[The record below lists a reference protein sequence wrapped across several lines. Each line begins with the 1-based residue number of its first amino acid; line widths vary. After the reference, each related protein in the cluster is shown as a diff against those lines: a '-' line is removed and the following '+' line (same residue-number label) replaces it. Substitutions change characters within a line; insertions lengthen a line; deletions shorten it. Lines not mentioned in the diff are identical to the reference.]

1 MNRLKLKPL
10 KLPREANRAS
20 GDMDEDQRSSGVPG
34 SNKASSTSRASIG
47 SVGTSAGSGVGGVG
61 SKSSSSYGSRT
72 EPSVRFRLED
82 EILGSGSELSGSGS
96 GSGSVS
102 ASVSESL
109 SANDNQ
115 HDDDSLEIMEEILV
129 PVDGDDDDDG
139 DDDGGEP
146 GVGSGS
152 VQSVDEEPVRHAR
165 PARQRH
171 RLSSD
176 GSSTEEASSVNRLQP
191 KQKTA
196 ASAVADRKRQLF
208 DIGDEEDLVARGAS
222 GSGASLFD
230 IDRIQLSGEDIAQHF
245 QPTAAIDDSDR
256 SSAAEEVD
264 DSNRSGAKGG
274 REWSFRTL
282 DDNEEAEE
290 EEDSFEQPLNDSES
304 SKEKHK
310 PKVATVA
317 THQTKELSPLNEDD
331 VLINDS
337 KVNLNSLKRRAQSL
351 QRVEGAER
359 KSNPINMAESNNNSQ
374 DNSLNTTNDISDL
387 AKDTESER
395 VGSVELDPESSAVDG
410 ATGVRTAA
418 KLSLEGRSRS
428 VPDERPTAAGVGFA
442 SLGPIRLT
450 EERRVVEDTQAT
462 EDHSSASSDGSGA
475 PGDLRE
481 RILTTSKSFDEVQA
495 QSVPVEVLEDKTD
508 SEKAHQQQQQQQ
520 RIVGESIVKQMER
533 VSGEQKEALED
544 ISEESEHTL
553 GGGNSSNG
561 PTDDQRGGG
570 VDAKG
575 SAGVIEK
582 GKEMR
587 TILEEKLLQKRLSIG
602 STIYEDN
609 KENMPEGDSLKAHD
623 FDSVV
628 SVKMF
633 QTMENEI
640 RKLHE
645 IIATKDV
652 LLETYGRKDSVGIPS
667 KEGGSRAGDSMRE
680 QQPCRSHNSDSISLA
695 TNSTEYRPVGELEAI
710 ASAAEKDLHGKI
722 LERNQWIELLA
733 DKLKESLQERNQLQT
748 EGEKLAGEVM
758 QLKKQLAETVE
769 SMKLKTQWAA
779 VRQDQESTSGQRISE
794 ISIDLVSET
803 EDGGLSD
810 FPDQYDDR
818 ELQQQERA
826 FDRNSQCS
834 GDLAALNPLHIPLK
848 ISKQLEQFRR
858 YLSQDELRLF
868 NMVQTKF
875 DDFLT
880 QEVEKVRGDI
890 TQGETENRLLR
901 EQLAVERAEKEQ
913 EVSRLRQMLGSVKT
927 GSIEIGVLRAELEAR
942 HTQEMA
948 DLRTY
953 FEKKCVE
960 LEKQYSEEVF
970 SQQSRRLSNDD
981 TGSEISG
988 AEEFPEEN
996 GGYQSKHTSP
1006 RRKHKEDIYLSPTH
1020 RKITPT
1026 TIDATDGS
1034 ADEVLVIEIPD
1045 DKHRNLTSDELR
1057 EFYQSKIKEMNLQ
1070 HERVFANLR
1079 EKLSVYE
1086 AKEKGK
1092 QFVSNQTASTSSPI
1106 AKDHQCSPLLTNEP
1120 QPQTPP
1126 PPAESP
1132 SSTDTNVAPL
1142 GGSVPPSVAAAAVVG
1157 EAPLTNSSDTNNMTR
1172 RTIDRTDSPVVA
1184 EAGSESDL
1192 QEIIAGYERR
1202 LQEQVALARQDVLK
1216 ELEVQIQALLT
1227 DSSFEDSHWPPELVL
1242 LREKFT
1248 AKSQLEI
1255 AQLQL
1260 KHEEEMARMKNDFEK
1275 QLQRKLKRHTTFD
1288 SSRGLDKII
1297 SERDNLREL
1306 SSTLR
1311 NVLGGLAKYFSI
1323 CEDDLNSTVLEELH
1337 RCQQQWHANASVLAG
1352 ASDASADESQLAANG
1367 TAVPESELNVTDLS
1381 FLSSC
1386 KLLKYA
1392 PDVSGIISIIED
1404 PSLVEY
1410 VSSARGHREG
1420 EEQSENVSINL
1431 EECLERLKAEALSL
1445 LALSERIKQ
1454 SAPEATARTVDESEK
1469 VSEKNDSCEEED
1481 GLKRRGKT
1489 RPIEKQARSFDES
1502 MVRSGAHGD
1511 RGEQQGG
1518 SSLANGSRSLPV
1530 DLSGVQ
1536 VNGELNLQLHEL
1548 KNRLLKAED
1557 DRKQLEME
1565 LAEAR
1570 SKQNSLVSELS
1581 ETKQHLLE
1589 LNSQRVE
1596 FSEGY
1601 GTNALLPTAQ
1611 RVANNSFVELQE
1623 RAKALLGSTGTG
1635 ADQTIEDNSLLLQLV
1650 EDFAR
1655 EGERYLED
1663 GKRDRMDLQ
1672 SQIEAADKQLKATR
1686 QFLEDQAAEREQER
1700 DEFVKEIDRLKCTL
1714 REKEKD
1720 KVNYERA
1727 NKELESMEQQVK
1739 ELTVQI
1745 SDRDDRMRKMET
1757 DLKDS
1762 IDKGFTLREIISE
1775 LETQIESK
1783 TINEHVLETKVKEL
1797 EKYIDVQ
1804 NQQNESMH
1812 QEMESFKTDLAVRGY
1827 DEKIARLEEEL
1838 RQRQPTAEQSIVLE
1852 ALTVQLRDIEETLE
1866 RKTKNLETLHS
1877 TSGASLGCSSPSEDI
1892 SVNQDSPLHRKRRA
1906 ASTGAGA
1913 EGSAAGADDKPSVT
1927 PLPVDEVQR
1936 IFDKLHR
1943 HSRVED
1949 VAIKRINDLEM
1960 QITNIRSGYAE
1971 LQHERD
1977 VLQEKMSEQSMK
1989 ISSLQTR
1996 LDEQRLRAEELHRQG
2011 TSQLTVK
2018 VHDLQNELHNLKETL
2033 QTRDKQIVNL
2043 KQFLENSQQAI
2054 ARQEKELAM
2063 NQDSVE
2069 RGNGGEQGQR
2079 LETELRAK
2087 EEEIRQLRD
2096 RIKNEMINKA
2106 ALPDLMETMLA
2117 EKNEEIDQLRER
2129 LAQYQQSGEPIAAA
2143 AAVSAQQ
2150 LHAGPAAAMAKDDD
2164 GGRTLSDVVSITD
2177 CDESD
2182 MVMRRMPEHGF
2193 TLEGILPA
2201 HSIPMDSGTSLLPN
2215 HSKQSSVQMLGP
2227 AMSGGHESSSMLNSI
2242 PLRSNFFHDVC
2253 SAVPRVPD
2261 QTRSSAPT
2269 PEYVPRQINFSLAD
2283 DGSPMERVGII
2294 PHRQSAPPTTLMF
2307 FGGPPAPSGGARA
2320 LVQEPA
2326 FIEEIFDEEADAH
2339 DGPQKGA
2346 ARRDDSHSAQ
2356 DEGRAKLEGEVE
2368 SLKLSLDRVVNEKNE
2383 LVNRLKGEL
2392 QEKVEQMADLQVEL
2406 AARNKLYEDL
2416 MQEKKE
2422 LRDEVEKVKLALGQL
2437 DQQARD
2443 VQQKESE
2450 LREAQEQLHR
2460 KEAEVVEVST
2470 RYDKIRAEM
2479 EDVTKESTV
2488 LRAEQ
2493 QRQKLE
2499 VDTLRQQVESL
2510 NKTIGHKDE
2519 LMSKLEK
2526 DLLNY
2531 SKNEEKYL
2539 EQLRSLDAKE
2549 TELKIVQ
2556 GNYKDRLHE
2565 IEILNEDNRFL
2576 TEDINRLKNEI
2587 ARSSSSLNSN
2597 SSYVQALKQNC
2608 AKLEEELQE
2617 TKLLLTEKMLAL
2629 ERVRIDLTGCQHDL
2643 EDVRGVLREKE
2654 MIIQQI
2660 GDDGQSLHEALSN
2673 IQEQMQEK
2681 NVTLNGKLREEQDRN
2696 AKLQSELE
2704 QLKLQLQRNDN
2715 SSSPKP
2721 FSVEEIAEQL
2731 EKELNYSAQL
2741 DSSILKAIESD
2752 DVNSDDE
2759 RQQGSAA
2766 RKAAAR
2772 RPSDLD
2778 DLRQKLQLE
2787 MDKGRKMQELLE
2799 GEKQN
2804 SASIQQQDAEIIE
2817 AMRVRLEASLGNE
2830 STLQRLL
2837 EEERTKNERLSR
2849 MVGGLQRTKSFDNY
2863 LLMKGK
2869 GSPQHQPDGGATSG
2883 GNSPQRLN
2891 RLLNRSGEFEAE
2903 MVARYESELKFL
2915 TAQNARERERTADL
2929 QRVLERER
2937 ERFEREI
2944 TERTEHG
2951 EQVKKELSRVLKE
2964 KEALELELDHEQ
2976 EKLELAHRELES
2988 LEKRI
2993 GALQEAEALRSARRE
3008 RTSGQNSLEY
3018 QELKL
3023 RLEGVEF
3030 ERNQLRDTVQSLRT
3044 EVDRRRTREAQL
3056 TEALSR
3062 EHSMQA
3068 QGQSQHEVVP
3078 EEFLNKLKDLNRMLE
3093 ANAREN
3099 HQQAETLRFMMEERR
3114 ALQLRIQEL
3123 ERYNAHGGHHLHHQR
3138 EDLEERA
3145 NHLFGKYLRSE
3156 SHRKALVHQ
3165 KRYLQIVLTT
3175 YEENEAKALALLNAQ
3190 LPPGQLEVLALAS
3203 GPRSLESSSHPHRA
3217 GRKSFRSIVTVIVAI
3232 ERMKY
3237 LVRKW
3242 HGGRRVCAKAIFSQ
3256 PFSPRRSQSAS
3267 TNVWARSPN
3276 SHFAEYGTSGG
3287 GGGAVRLERAEPI
3300 PPQMFSASVG
3310 VAAGGGAF
3318 MRTLSVPVTGSPTSM
3333 RMNVDVLETL
3343 REHQQQP
3350 QYSRNGHGNR

>member
-10 KLPREANRAS
+10 KLPQEANQTTS
-20 GDMDEDQRSSGVPG
+20 GGQQQSEEGHQGPAAKKAFATGVTSG
-34 SNKASSTSRASIG
+34 SSIG
-47 SVGTSAGSGVGGVG
+47 SAGSASA
-61 SKSSSSYGSRT
+61 SKSTSSYGSRK
-72 EPSVRFRLED
+72 ESSVRFRLED
-82 EILGSGSELSGSGS
+82 ELLGSGSELSGEG
-96 GSGSVS
+96 S
-102 ASVSESL
+102 ASASISESL
-109 SANDNQ
+109 SANDN
-115 HDDDSLEIMEEILV
+115 HDDDSLEIMEEIV
-129 PVDGDDDDDG
+129 VSPVDNDHDDDDDDEQANVAEISSASVPTDG
-139 DDDGGEP
+139 NSDDSSSSRSAE
-146 GVGSGS
+146 VIALNRSKKKGSIG
-152 VQSVDEEPVRHAR
+152 
-165 PARQRH
+165 
-171 RLSSD
+171 
-176 GSSTEEASSVNRLQP
+176 
-191 KQKTA
+191 
-196 ASAVADRKRQLF
+196 SAVADRKRQLF
-208 DIGDEEDLVARGAS
+208 DIGEDEDFLPRSAERPPSGGS
-222 GSGASLFD
+222 GSGLFD
-230 IDRIQLSGEDIAQHF
+230 IDRLQLSGDEIAQHF
-245 QPTAAIDDSDR
+245 QTTVESDR
-256 SSAAEEVD
+256 SEKE
-264 DSNRSGAKGG
+264 DSP
-274 REWSFRTL
+274 FR
-282 DDNEEAEE
+282 DRPKSSENEEY
-290 EEDSFEQPLNDSES
+290 EDSFGQDGGEGES
-304 SKEKHK
+304 SVGERASGKGKS
-310 PKVATVA
+310 PKRPLELVQVHHA
-317 THQTKELSPLNEDD
+317 KELSPLKEDD

-337 KVNLNSLKRRAQSL
+337 KVNLNALK
-351 QRVEGAER
+351 QRNQPIVQRGGIRLEEKARNQKPPNVMAE
-359 KSNPINMAESNNNSQ
+359 ESNNNSQ

-387 AKDTESER
+387 AADTESER
-395 VGSVELDPESSAVDG
+395 VGSVELDASSG
-410 ATGVRTAA
+410 SAA
-418 KLSLEGRSRS
+418 RQGKLSADYRSRS
-428 VPDERPTAAGVGFA
+428 VPDGIGAGKGSGAAGPSGAGFT
-442 SLGPIRLT
+442 SLGPMKMSEAMSDRLSN
-450 EERRVVEDTQAT
+450 EPSG
-462 EDHSSASSDGSGA
+462 SSSSGGSGISE
-475 PGDLRE
+475 DLRE
-481 RILTTSKSFDEVQA
+481 RILTTSKSFEEVKA
-495 QSVPVEVLEDKTD
+495 QGVAAIEVLEDKT
-508 SEKAHQQQQQQQ
+508 E
-520 RIVGESIVKQMER
+520 RPGGEPAKPMER
-533 VSGEQKEALED
+533 VPVDQKEALED
-544 ISEESEHTL
+544 ISEESEHTVGGG
-553 GGGNSSNG
+553 GGGNSSN
-561 PTDDQRGGG
+561 TDDEQQRIMG
-570 VDAKG
+570 VKVTSRQQEGASPVPG
-575 SAGVIEK
+575 NLIER

-587 TILEEKLLQKRLSIG
+587 SILEEKLLQKQHSVVG

-609 KENMPEGDSLKAHD
+609 KENIPEGGSLKAGPE
-623 FDSVV
+623 FDSVI
-628 SVKMF
+628 SLKMF

-652 LLETYGRKDSVGIPS
+652 LLNAYGGR
-667 KEGGSRAGDSMRE
+667 KEGGTAQGKETNSCSSRAESLRE
-680 QQPCRSHNSDSISLA
+680 QPPCRSHNSDSISMA
-695 TNSTEYRPVGELEAI
+695 TNSTEYRPVGELADM
-710 ASAAEKDLHGKI
+710 ASAEKDLYGKI
-722 LERNQWIELLA
+722 MERNQWIELLA
-733 DKLKESLQERNQLQT
+733 DKLKESLQERNQLQS
-748 EGEKLAGEVM
+748 EGEKLAAEVT

-769 SMKLKTQWAA
+769 SMKLKAQSSSWAG
-779 VRQDQESTSGQRISE
+779 VRPPDQESTSGGGGQRISE

-810 FPDQYDDR
+810 FPDLYDDPP
-818 ELQQQERA
+818 LGATERLLEPPG
-826 FDRNSQCS
+826 CS
-834 GDLAALNPLHIPLK
+834 DFSELNPMHIPLK

-858 YLSQDELRLF
+858 YLAPDEVRLF
-868 NMVQTKF
+868 NMVQGKF

-880 QEVEKVRGDI
+880 QELDKVRDG
-890 TQGETENRLLR
+890 GETENRVLR
-901 EQLAVERAEKEQ
+901 EQLQIERAEKEQ
-913 EVSRLRQMLGSVKT
+913 EVNRLRQMLGSVKA
-927 GSIEIGVLRAELEAR
+927 GSIEIVALRTELEAR

-953 FEKKCVE
+953 FEKKVVD

-970 SQQSRRLSNDD
+970 SQQSRRMSNDD
-981 TGSEISG
+981 TASEISG

-1006 RRKHKEDIYLSPTH
+1006 RRKHKEGIYLSPTH

-1026 TIDATDGS
+1026 TIDATDAS
-1034 ADEVLVIEIPD
+1034 ADEVLVVEIIEEQE
-1045 DKHRNLTSDELR
+1045 HRHLSAEEVR
-1057 EFYQSKIKEMNLQ
+1057 EFYQSKIKELNAQ

-1079 EKLSVYE
+1079 GKLKAYE
-1086 AKEKGK
+1086 AKE
-1092 QFVSNQTASTSSPI
+1092 
-1106 AKDHQCSPLLTNEP
+1106 
-1120 QPQTPP
+1120 
-1126 PPAESP
+1126 
-1132 SSTDTNVAPL
+1132 
-1142 GGSVPPSVAAAAVVG
+1142 
-1157 EAPLTNSSDTNNMTR
+1157 
-1172 RTIDRTDSPVVA
+1172 
-1184 EAGSESDL
+1184 
-1192 QEIIAGYERR
+1192 QEKH
-1202 LQEQVALARQDVLK
+1202 VL
-1216 ELEVQIQALLT
+1216 ALLS

-1260 KHEEEMARMKNDFEK
+1260 KHEEEMARMRNDFEK

-1311 NVLGGLAKYFSI
+1311 NVVGGLAKYFSI
-1323 CEDDLNSTVLEELH
+1323 CEEDLNSTVLEELH
-1337 RCQQQWHANASVLAG
+1337 RYQQLQQQAN
-1352 ASDASADESQLAANG
+1352 ESQQTVDLGSEDGQTHEPSAVDCSAN
-1367 TAVPESELNVTDLS
+1367 ESALNVTDVS
-1381 FLSSC
+1381 FLASC
-1386 KLLKYA
+1386 KLLKFA

-1410 VSSARGHREG
+1410 VSTKAQQQRDDGTEP
-1420 EEQSENVSINL
+1420 ENISLNL
-1431 EECLERLKAEALSL
+1431 EECLERLRAEALSL

-1454 SAPEATARTVDESEK
+1454 KSSSGTTTKEDESDR

-1481 GLKRRGKT
+1481 GLKRRGKSL
-1489 RPIEKQARSFDES
+1489 ESARSFDENIGRQQDGPDRLGDAKS
-1502 MVRSGAHGD
+1502 NGAHGC
-1511 RGEQQGG
+1511 
-1518 SSLANGSRSLPV
+1518 RSLPI
-1530 DLSGVQ
+1530 DLTGLQ
-1536 VNGELNLQLHEL
+1536 LNGELNMQLHEL
-1548 KNRLLKAED
+1548 KNRLLKSED
-1557 DRKQLEME
+1557 ERKLLESE

-1570 SKQNSLVSELS
+1570 SKQSSLVSELS

-1611 RVANNSFVELQE
+1611 RVNNSFVELQE
-1623 RAKALLGSTGTG
+1623 RAKVLLGSTTGAG
-1635 ADQTIEDNSLLLQLV
+1635 ADQTIEDSSMLLQLV
-1650 EDFAR
+1650 EDFCR

-1672 SQIEAADKQLKATR
+1672 LQIEAADKQLKATR

-1700 DEFVKEIDRLKCTL
+1700 DEFVKEIERLKGAM

-1720 KVNYERA
+1720 KVNFERA
-1727 NKELESMEQQVK
+1727 SK
-1739 ELTVQI
+1739 ELTTQI
-1745 SDRDDRMRKMET
+1745 ADRDDRLRKMEA

-1804 NQQNESMH
+1804 NLQNESLH
-1812 QEMESFKTDLAVRGY
+1812 QEMESVRTDLAGRGY
-1827 DEKIARLEEEL
+1827 DAKIAKLEEEL
-1838 RQRQPTAEQSIVLE
+1838 RQRQPSAEQSIVLE
-1852 ALTVQLRDIEETLE
+1852 ALTVQLRDIEETLD

-1877 TSGASLGCSSPSEDI
+1877 TSGASVGCSSPSEDV
-1892 SVNQDSPLHRKRRA
+1892 SVNQDSPLHRQRRSA
-1906 ASTGAGA
+1906 GGAGGDGAA
-1913 EGSAAGADDKPSVT
+1913 EEDGGSPNGGGDKPKVT

-1960 QITNIRSGYAE
+1960 QISNIRGGYAE

-1977 VLQEKMSEQSMK
+1977 VLQEKMSEQSLK
-1989 ISSLQTR
+1989 ISSLQTK

-2063 NQDSVE
+2063 NQDGAE
-2069 RGNGGEQGQR
+2069 RSQHEQR
-2079 LETELRAK
+2079 LEAELKAK
-2087 EEEIRQLRD
+2087 EEEIRVLKE

-2117 EKNEEIDQLRER
+2117 DKNEEIDQLKER
-2129 LAQYQQSGEPIAAA
+2129 LAQMTGKGAAANPRHDELVAAA
-2143 AAVSAQQ
+2143 A
-2150 LHAGPAAAMAKDDD
+2150 LAKDDD

-2182 MVMRRMPEHGF
+2182 MVMRRMPEQH

-2215 HSKQSSVQMLGP
+2215 HSKQSSVPL
-2227 AMSGGHESSSMLNSI
+2227 GGHILGGSHDSTMLNSI

-2253 SAVPRVPD
+2253 SVVPRIPD

-2269 PEYVPRQINFSLAD
+2269 PECVPRQIDFSLAD
-2283 DGSPMERVGII
+2283 VEGT
-2294 PHRQSAPPTTLMF
+2294 PHLNAQRLSAPPQMLMF
-2307 FGGPPAPSGGARA
+2307 FGASATASGPRA
-2320 LVQEPA
+2320 LVREPA
-2326 FIEEIFDEEADAH
+2326 FIEEIVEGEELNDAMV
-2339 DGPQKGA
+2339 A
-2346 ARRDDSHSAQ
+2346 AHPAQ
-2356 DEGRAKLEGEVE
+2356 RKAPNEVNSNPEGEVE
-2368 SLKLSLDRVVNEKNE
+2368 SLKLSLDRVVTEKNE
-2383 LVNRLKGEL
+2383 QIEGLKGEL
-2392 QEKVEQMADLQVEL
+2392 QEKIERIEDLQVEL

-2416 MQEKKE
+2416 MQERKE
-2422 LRDEVEKVKLALGQL
+2422 LRDEVEKVKQELGRL
-2437 DQQARD
+2437 DQQAHD
-2443 VQQKESE
+2443 MQQKEAE
-2450 LREAQEQLHR
+2450 LRVALEQVRQKEIELGEVNSRYEKVRTEAEDAT
-2460 KEAEVVEVST
+2460 KEAS
-2470 RYDKIRAEM
+2470 A
-2479 EDVTKESTV
+2479 
-2488 LRAEQ
+2488 LRGEQ

-2549 TELKIVQ
+2549 TELKIMQ

-2587 ARSSSSLNSN
+2587 ARSNNSLSSN
-2597 SSYVQALKQNC
+2597 SSYVQTLKQNC
-2608 AKLEEELQE
+2608 TKLEEELQE
-2617 TKLLLTEKMLAL
+2617 TKVLLTEKMLAL
-2629 ERVRIDLTGCQHDL
+2629 ERVRIDLTGCQQEMEDL
-2643 EDVRGVLREKE
+2643 RSTLKEKE

-2660 GDDGQSLHEALSN
+2660 GADGNSLHEALSN
-2673 IQEQMQEK
+2673 IQEKMQEK
-2681 NVTLNGKLREEQDRN
+2681 NVTLNGKLREEQERN
-2696 AKLQSELE
+2696 AQLQSEVE
-2704 QLKLQLQRNDN
+2704 RLKQQLQRSDN

-2731 EKELNYSAQL
+2731 ERELNYSAQL

-2752 DVNSDDE
+2752 DMNTDDD
-2759 RQQGSAA
+2759 RQGSSSGAA
-2766 RKAAAR
+2766 GRKPGPSR
-2772 RPSDLD
+2772 KPSDLD
-2778 DLRQKLQLE
+2778 ELRQKLQLE
-2787 MDKGRKMQELLE
+2787 MDKGKKMHELLE

-2804 SASIQQQDAEIIE
+2804 SAAIQQQDAEIIE
-2817 AMRVRLEASLGNE
+2817 AMRIRLEAALGNE
-2830 STLQRLL
+2830 TTLQRLL

-2863 LLMKGK
+2863 LLMKGGK
-2869 GSPQHQPDGGATSG
+2869 GSPQDG
-2883 GNSPQRLN
+2883 SPQR
-2891 RLLNRSGEFEAE
+2891 RLNRSNEFETE
-2903 MVARYESELKFL
+2903 MMARYESELKFL

-2929 QRVLERER
+2929 QRVLERDR

-2951 EQVKKELSRVLKE
+2951 EQVKKELNRVLKE
-2964 KEALELELDHEQ
+2964 KETLELELDHEQ
-2976 EKLELAHRELES
+2976 ERLELAHKEIES

-3023 RLEGVEF
+3023 RLESVEF
-3030 ERNQLRDTVQSLRT
+3030 ERNQLRDTVQSLRS
-3044 EVDRRRTREAQL
+3044 EVDRRRVREAHL

-3062 EHSMQA
+3062 ENSLNA
-3068 QGQSQHEVVP
+3068 QNQQQQQIVP

-3093 ANAREN
+3093 SNAREN
-3099 HQQAETLRFMMEERR
+3099 QQQAESLRFMMEERR
-3114 ALQLRIQEL
+3114 ALQQRIQEL
-3123 ERYNAHGGHHLHHQR
+3123 ERYNVHGSGVGHYHQR

-3165 KRYLQIVLTT
+3165 KRYLQIVLAT

-3190 LPPGQLEVLALAS
+3190 LPPGQMEVLALAS
-3203 GPRSLESSSHPHRA
+3203 GPRSLDSSGQPR
-3217 GRKSFRSIVTVIVAI
+3217 RKSFRSIVTVIVSI

-3267 TNVWARSPN
+3267 TNVWARSPG
-3276 SHFAEYGTSGG
+3276 SHFVEYGSGG
-3287 GGGAVRLERAEPI
+3287 GGAGGIVRMERAEPI
-3300 PPQMFSASVG
+3300 PPQVFSVS
-3310 VAAGGGAF
+3310 AGGGAF
-3318 MRTLSVPVTGSPTSM
+3318 ARTLAVPAGSPTSSSL
-3333 RMNVDVLETL
+3333 RMSVDVLETL
-3343 REHQQQP
+3343 REHQHPHQQQHQQQA
-3350 QYSRNGHGNR
+3350 QYNRNIHGNR

>member
-1 MNRLKLKPL
+1 
-10 KLPREANRAS
+10 
-20 GDMDEDQRSSGVPG
+20 
-34 SNKASSTSRASIG
+34 
-47 SVGTSAGSGVGGVG
+47 
-61 SKSSSSYGSRT
+61 
-72 EPSVRFRLED
+72 
-82 EILGSGSELSGSGS
+82 
-96 GSGSVS
+96 
-102 ASVSESL
+102 
-109 SANDNQ
+109 
-115 HDDDSLEIMEEILV
+115 MEEIIV
-129 PVDGDDDDDG
+129 PPVDNDHDDDDDDEQANVAEISSASVPTDG
-139 DDDGGEP
+139 NSDDSSSSRSAE
-146 GVGSGS
+146 VIALNSSKKKGSIGS
-152 VQSVDEEPVRHAR
+152 AI
-165 PARQRH
+165 
-171 RLSSD
+171 
-176 GSSTEEASSVNRLQP
+176 
-191 KQKTA
+191 
-196 ASAVADRKRQLF
+196 ADRKRQLF
-208 DIGDEEDLVARGAS
+208 DIGEDEDFLPRSAERPPSGGS
-222 GSGASLFD
+222 GSGLFD
-230 IDRIQLSGEDIAQHF
+230 IDRLQLSGDEIAQHF
-245 QPTAAIDDSDR
+245 QTTVESDR
-256 SSAAEEVD
+256 SEKE
-264 DSNRSGAKGG
+264 DSPFPDRPKSS
-274 REWSFRTL
+274 E
-282 DDNEEAEE
+282 NEDY
-290 EEDSFEQPLNDSES
+290 EDSFGQDGGEGES
-304 SKEKHK
+304 SVGERASGKGKS
-310 PKVATVA
+310 PKRPLELVQVHHA
-317 THQTKELSPLNEDD
+317 KELSPLKEDD

-337 KVNLNSLKRRAQSL
+337 KVNLNALK
-351 QRVEGAER
+351 QRNQPIVQRGGIRLEEKARSQKPPNVMAE
-359 KSNPINMAESNNNSQ
+359 ESNNNSQ

-387 AKDTESER
+387 AADTESER
-395 VGSVELDPESSAVDG
+395 VGSVELDASSG
-410 ATGVRTAA
+410 SAA
-418 KLSLEGRSRS
+418 RQGKLSADYRSRS
-428 VPDERPTAAGVGFA
+428 VPDGIGAGKGSGAAGPSGADFT
-442 SLGPIRLT
+442 SLGPMKMSEAMSDRLSN
-450 EERRVVEDTQAT
+450 EPSG
-462 EDHSSASSDGSGA
+462 SSSSGGSGISE
-475 PGDLRE
+475 DLRE
-481 RILTTSKSFDEVQA
+481 RILTTSKSFEEVKA
-495 QSVPVEVLEDKTD
+495 QGVAAIEVLEDKT
-508 SEKAHQQQQQQQ
+508 E
-520 RIVGESIVKQMER
+520 RPGGEPAKPMER
-533 VSGEQKEALED
+533 VPVDQKEALED
-544 ISEESEHTL
+544 ISEESEHTVGGGGGG
-553 GGGNSSNG
+553 GGGNSSN
-561 PTDDQRGGG
+561 TDDEQQRIMG
-570 VDAKG
+570 VKVTSRQQEGASPVPG
-575 SAGVIEK
+575 NLIER

-587 TILEEKLLQKRLSIG
+587 SILEEKLLQKQHSVVG

-609 KENMPEGDSLKAHD
+609 KENIPEGGSLKAGPE
-623 FDSVV
+623 FDSVISLKV
-628 SVKMF
+628 F

-652 LLETYGRKDSVGIPS
+652 LLNAYGGR
-667 KEGGSRAGDSMRE
+667 KEGGTAQGKETNSCSSRAESLRE
-680 QQPCRSHNSDSISLA
+680 QPPCRSHNSDSISMA
-695 TNSTEYRPVGELEAI
+695 TNSTEYRPVGELADM
-710 ASAAEKDLHGKI
+710 ASAEKDLYGKI
-722 LERNQWIELLA
+722 MERNQWIELLA
-733 DKLKESLQERNQLQT
+733 DKLKESLQERNQLQS
-748 EGEKLAGEVM
+748 EGEKLAAEVT

-769 SMKLKTQWAA
+769 SMKLKAQSSSWAG
-779 VRQDQESTSGQRISE
+779 VRPPDQESTSGGGGQRISE

-810 FPDQYDDR
+810 FPDLYDDPP
-818 ELQQQERA
+818 LGATERLLEPPG
-826 FDRNSQCS
+826 CS
-834 GDLAALNPLHIPLK
+834 DFSELNPMHIPLK

-858 YLSQDELRLF
+858 YLAPDEVRLF
-868 NMVQTKF
+868 NMVQGKF

-880 QEVEKVRGDI
+880 QELDKVRDG
-890 TQGETENRLLR
+890 GETENRVLR
-901 EQLAVERAEKEQ
+901 EQLQIERAEKEQ
-913 EVSRLRQMLGSVKT
+913 EVNRLRQMLGSVKA
-927 GSIEIGVLRAELEAR
+927 GSIEIVALRTELEAR

-953 FEKKCVE
+953 FEKKVVD

-981 TGSEISG
+981 TASEISG

-1006 RRKHKEDIYLSPTH
+1006 RRKHKEGIYLSPTH

-1026 TIDATDGS
+1026 TIDATDAS
-1034 ADEVLVIEIPD
+1034 ADEVLVVEIIEEQE
-1045 DKHRNLTSDELR
+1045 HRHLSAEEVR
-1057 EFYQSKIKEMNLQ
+1057 EFYQSKIKELNAQ

-1079 EKLSVYE
+1079 GKLKAYE
-1086 AKEKGK
+1086 AKE
-1092 QFVSNQTASTSSPI
+1092 
-1106 AKDHQCSPLLTNEP
+1106 
-1120 QPQTPP
+1120 
-1126 PPAESP
+1126 
-1132 SSTDTNVAPL
+1132 
-1142 GGSVPPSVAAAAVVG
+1142 
-1157 EAPLTNSSDTNNMTR
+1157 
-1172 RTIDRTDSPVVA
+1172 
-1184 EAGSESDL
+1184 
-1192 QEIIAGYERR
+1192 QEKH
-1202 LQEQVALARQDVLK
+1202 VL
-1216 ELEVQIQALLT
+1216 ALLS

-1260 KHEEEMARMKNDFEK
+1260 KHEEEMARMRNDFEK

-1311 NVLGGLAKYFSI
+1311 NVVGGLAKYFSI
-1323 CEDDLNSTVLEELH
+1323 CEEDLNSTVLEELH
-1337 RCQQQWHANASVLAG
+1337 RYQQLQQQAN
-1352 ASDASADESQLAANG
+1352 ESQQTVDLGSEDGQTHEPSAVDCSAN
-1367 TAVPESELNVTDLS
+1367 ESALNVTDVS
-1381 FLSSC
+1381 FLASC
-1386 KLLKYA
+1386 KLLKFA

-1410 VSSARGHREG
+1410 VSAKAQQQRDDGTEP
-1420 EEQSENVSINL
+1420 ENISLNL
-1431 EECLERLKAEALSL
+1431 EECLERLRAEALSL

-1454 SAPEATARTVDESEK
+1454 KSSSGTTTKEDESDR

-1481 GLKRRGKT
+1481 GLKRRGKAL
-1489 RPIEKQARSFDES
+1489 ESARSFDENIGRQQDGPDRPGDAKS
-1502 MVRSGAHGD
+1502 NGAHGC
-1511 RGEQQGG
+1511 
-1518 SSLANGSRSLPV
+1518 RSLPI
-1530 DLSGVQ
+1530 DLAGLQ
-1536 VNGELNLQLHEL
+1536 LNGELNMQLHEL
-1548 KNRLLKAED
+1548 KNRLLKSED
-1557 DRKQLEME
+1557 ERKLLESE
-1565 LAEAR
+1565 LVEAR
-1570 SKQNSLVSELS
+1570 SKQSSLVSELS

-1611 RVANNSFVELQE
+1611 RVNNSFVELQE
-1623 RAKALLGSTGTG
+1623 RAKVLLGSTTGAG
-1635 ADQTIEDNSLLLQLV
+1635 ADQTIEDSSMLLQLV
-1650 EDFAR
+1650 EDFCR

-1672 SQIEAADKQLKATR
+1672 LQIEAADKQLKATR

-1700 DEFVKEIDRLKCTL
+1700 DEFVKEIERLKGAM

-1720 KVNYERA
+1720 KVNFERA
-1727 NKELESMEQQVK
+1727 SKEEGLCVSDCRYAKECRAIAANLESMEQQVK
-1739 ELTVQI
+1739 ELTTQI
-1745 SDRDDRMRKMET
+1745 ADRDDRLRKMEA

-1804 NQQNESMH
+1804 NLQNESLH
-1812 QEMESFKTDLAVRGY
+1812 QEMESVRTDLAGRGY
-1827 DEKIARLEEEL
+1827 DAKIAKLEEEL
-1838 RQRQPTAEQSIVLE
+1838 RQRQPSAEQSIVLE
-1852 ALTVQLRDIEETLE
+1852 ALTVQLRDIEETLD

-1877 TSGASLGCSSPSEDI
+1877 TSGASVGCSSPSEDV
-1892 SVNQDSPLHRKRRA
+1892 SVNQDSPLHRQRRSA
-1906 ASTGAGA
+1906 GGAGGDGAA
-1913 EGSAAGADDKPSVT
+1913 EEDGGSPNSGGDKPKVT

-1960 QITNIRSGYAE
+1960 QISNIRGGYAE

-1977 VLQEKMSEQSMK
+1977 VLQEKMSEQSLK
-1989 ISSLQTR
+1989 ISSLQTK

-2063 NQDSVE
+2063 NQDGAE
-2069 RGNGGEQGQR
+2069 RSQHEQR
-2079 LETELRAK
+2079 LEAELKAK
-2087 EEEIRQLRD
+2087 EEEIRVLKE

-2117 EKNEEIDQLRER
+2117 DKNEEIDQLKER
-2129 LAQYQQSGEPIAAA
+2129 LAQMTGKGAAANPRHDELVAAA
-2143 AAVSAQQ
+2143 A
-2150 LHAGPAAAMAKDDD
+2150 LAKDDD

-2182 MVMRRMPEHGF
+2182 MVMRRMPEQH

-2201 HSIPMDSGTSLLPN
+2201 HSIPM
-2215 HSKQSSVQMLGP
+2215 SSVPL
-2227 AMSGGHESSSMLNSI
+2227 GGHILGGSHDSTMLNSI

-2253 SAVPRVPD
+2253 SVVPRIPD

-2269 PEYVPRQINFSLAD
+2269 PECVPRQIDFSLAD
-2283 DGSPMERVGII
+2283 VEGSPHLKAQRL
-2294 PHRQSAPPTTLMF
+2294 SAPPQMLMF
-2307 FGGPPAPSGGARA
+2307 FGASATASGPRA
-2320 LVQEPA
+2320 LVREPA
-2326 FIEEIFDEEADAH
+2326 FIEEIVEGEELNDAMVEAH
-2339 DGPQKGA
+2339 P
-2346 ARRDDSHSAQ
+2346 AQ
-2356 DEGRAKLEGEVE
+2356 RKAPNEVNPNPEGEVE
-2368 SLKLSLDRVVNEKNE
+2368 SLKLSLDRVVTEKNE
-2383 LVNRLKGEL
+2383 QIEGLKGEL
-2392 QEKVEQMADLQVEL
+2392 QEKMERIEDLQVEL

-2416 MQEKKE
+2416 MQERKE
-2422 LRDEVEKVKLALGQL
+2422 LRDEVEKVKQELGRL
-2437 DQQARD
+2437 DQQAHD
-2443 VQQKESE
+2443 MQQKEAE
-2450 LREAQEQLHR
+2450 LRVALEQVRQKEIELGEVNSRYEKVRTEAEDAT
-2460 KEAEVVEVST
+2460 KEAS
-2470 RYDKIRAEM
+2470 A
-2479 EDVTKESTV
+2479 
-2488 LRAEQ
+2488 LRGEQ

-2549 TELKIVQ
+2549 TELKIMQ

-2587 ARSSSSLNSN
+2587 ARSNNSLSSN
-2597 SSYVQALKQNC
+2597 SSYVQTLKQNC
-2608 AKLEEELQE
+2608 TKLEEELQE
-2617 TKLLLTEKMLAL
+2617 TKVLLTEKMLAL
-2629 ERVRIDLTGCQHDL
+2629 ERVRIDLTGCQQEMEDL
-2643 EDVRGVLREKE
+2643 RSTLKEKE

-2660 GDDGQSLHEALSN
+2660 GADGNSLHEALSN
-2673 IQEQMQEK
+2673 IQEKMQEK
-2681 NVTLNGKLREEQDRN
+2681 NVTLNGKLREEQERN
-2696 AKLQSELE
+2696 AQLQSEVE
-2704 QLKLQLQRNDN
+2704 RLKQQLQRSDN

-2731 EKELNYSAQL
+2731 ERELNYSAQL

-2752 DVNSDDE
+2752 DMNTDDD
-2759 RQQGSAA
+2759 RQGSSGAA
-2766 RKAAAR
+2766 GRKPGPSR
-2772 RPSDLD
+2772 KPSDLD
-2778 DLRQKLQLE
+2778 ELRQKLQLE
-2787 MDKGRKMQELLE
+2787 MDKGKKMHELLE

-2804 SASIQQQDAEIIE
+2804 SAAIQQQDAEIIE
-2817 AMRVRLEASLGNE
+2817 AMRIRLEAALGNE
-2830 STLQRLL
+2830 TTLQRLL

-2863 LLMKGK
+2863 LLMKGGK
-2869 GSPQHQPDGGATSG
+2869 GSPQDG
-2883 GNSPQRLN
+2883 SPQR
-2891 RLLNRSGEFEAE
+2891 RLNRSNEFETE
-2903 MVARYESELKFL
+2903 MMARYESELKFL

-2951 EQVKKELSRVLKE
+2951 EQVKKELNRVLKE
-2964 KEALELELDHEQ
+2964 KETLELELDHEQ
-2976 EKLELAHRELES
+2976 ERLELAHKEIES

-3023 RLEGVEF
+3023 RLESVEF
-3030 ERNQLRDTVQSLRT
+3030 ERNQLRDTVQSLRS
-3044 EVDRRRTREAQL
+3044 EVDRRRVREAHL

-3062 EHSMQA
+3062 ENSLNA
-3068 QGQSQHEVVP
+3068 QNQQQQQIVP

-3093 ANAREN
+3093 SNAREN
-3099 HQQAETLRFMMEERR
+3099 QQQAESLRFMMEERR
-3114 ALQLRIQEL
+3114 ALQQRIQEL
-3123 ERYNAHGGHHLHHQR
+3123 ERYNVHGSGVGHYHQR

-3165 KRYLQIVLTT
+3165 KRYLQIVLAT

-3190 LPPGQLEVLALAS
+3190 LPPGQMEVLALAS
-3203 GPRSLESSSHPHRA
+3203 GPRSLDSSGQPR
-3217 GRKSFRSIVTVIVAI
+3217 RKSFRSIVTVIVSI

-3267 TNVWARSPN
+3267 TNVWARSPG
-3276 SHFAEYGTSGG
+3276 SHFVEYGTG
-3287 GGGAVRLERAEPI
+3287 GGGAGGIVRMERAEPI
-3300 PPQMFSASVG
+3300 PPQVFSVS
-3310 VAAGGGAF
+3310 AGGGAF
-3318 MRTLSVPVTGSPTSM
+3318 ARTLAVPAGSPTSSSL
-3333 RMNVDVLETL
+3333 RMSVDVLETL
-3343 REHQQQP
+3343 REHQHPHQQQHQQQA
-3350 QYSRNGHGNR
+3350 QYNRNIHGNR

>member
-10 KLPREANRAS
+10 KLPREANQTTSQQSEENRPNERQGPTAQKAFTSVTS
-20 GDMDEDQRSSGVPG
+20 GSSAG
-34 SNKASSTSRASIG
+34 SIG
-47 SVGTSAGSGVGGVG
+47 SASA
-61 SKSSSSYGSRT
+61 SKSTSSYGSRK
-72 EPSVRFRLED
+72 ESSVRFRLED
-82 EILGSGSELSGSGS
+82 ELLGSGSELSGSA
-96 GSGSVS
+96 S
-102 ASVSESL
+102 ASISESL
-109 SANDNQ
+109 SANDN

-129 PVDGDDDDDG
+129 PADGDENNGDDDDDDEQENVGGISSASVPTDG
-139 DDDGGEP
+139 DESSSRSVEALNRSKNP
-146 GVGSGS
+146 N
-152 VQSVDEEPVRHAR
+152 VQSA
-165 PARQRH
+165 
-171 RLSSD
+171 
-176 GSSTEEASSVNRLQP
+176 T
-191 KQKTA
+191 
-196 ASAVADRKRQLF
+196 VADRKRLLF
-208 DIGDEEDLVARGAS
+208 DIGEDEDLLPRSAERPAS
-222 GSGASLFD
+222 GGLFD
-230 IDRIQLSGEDIAQHF
+230 IDRLNLSGDEIAQHF
-245 QPTAAIDDSDR
+245 QATADSDR
-256 SSAAEEVD
+256 SEEREENSFGGRPRSSEQEEYD
-264 DSNRSGAKGG
+264 DSFGQASGEIEKSDLVFGG
-274 REWSFRTL
+274 RK
-282 DDNEEAEE
+282 EESIKSV
-290 EEDSFEQPLNDSES
+290 DLV
-304 SKEKHK
+304 
-310 PKVATVA
+310 KV
-317 THQTKELSPLNEDD
+317 HQTKELSPLNEDD

-337 KVNLNSLKRRAQSL
+337 KVNLNALK
-351 QRVEGAER
+351 QRNQIVVQKGGVKSEEKNRNLKLNINIMAE
-359 KSNPINMAESNNNSQ
+359 ESNNNSQ

-387 AKDTESER
+387 APDTESER
-395 VGSVELDPESSAVDG
+395 VGSVELDPPSGSLRK
-410 ATGVRTAA
+410 T
-418 KLSLEGRSRS
+418 KLSAEFRSLS
-428 VPDERPTAAGVGFA
+428 VPDAIGAAKGGSGGPSGVGFI
-442 SLGPIRLT
+442 SLGPMKVSDVGCAQPN
-450 EERRVVEDTQAT
+450 EEQG
-462 EDHSSASSDGSGA
+462 SSSSGGSGISE
-475 PGDLRE
+475 DLRE
-481 RILTTSKSFDEVQA
+481 RILSTSKSFEEVKA
-495 QSVPVEVLEDKTD
+495 QGVAAIEMVEDKLER
-508 SEKAHQQQQQQQ
+508 SG
-520 RIVGESIVKQMER
+520 GESVKPMER
-533 VSGEQKEALED
+533 VSADQKEALED
-544 ISEESEHTL
+544 ISEESEHTI
-553 GGGNSSNG
+553 GGGNSST
-561 PTDDQRGGG
+561 TDDEQQRVAGKRAATRQ
-570 VDAKG
+570 DANQPG
-575 SAGVIEK
+575 NLIER

-587 TILEEKLLQKRLSIG
+587 TILEEKLLQKQPSVG
-602 STIYEDN
+602 GTIYEDN
-609 KENMPEGDSLKAHD
+609 KENIPEGGSLKVTPE
-623 FDSVV
+623 FDSVI
-628 SVKMF
+628 SLKMF

-652 LLETYGRKDSVGIPS
+652 LLNAYGRKEGGVVPG
-667 KEGGSRAGDSMRE
+667 KEASSCGSRAESLRD
-680 QQPCRSHNSDSISLA
+680 QQLCRSHNSDSISLA
-695 TNSTEYRPVGELEAI
+695 TNSTEYRPVGDLTEVAGTSGTEKELYA
-710 ASAAEKDLHGKI
+710 KI
-722 LERNQWIELLA
+722 IERNQWVEVLA
-733 DKLKESLQERNQLQT
+733 DKLKEALQNRNQLQS
-748 EGEKLAGEVM
+748 EGEKLAAEVI

-769 SMKLKTQWAA
+769 SMKLKAQSSWGG
-779 VRQDQESTSGQRISE
+779 VRPPDQESTSGGGQRISE

-810 FPDQYDDR
+810 FPDIYD
-818 ELQQQERA
+818 EPPLGSSERA
-826 FDRNSQCS
+826 LEHTLQPPGC
-834 GDLAALNPLHIPLK
+834 GDLSELNPLHIPLK

-858 YLSQDELRLF
+858 YLSPEEVRLF
-868 NMVQTKF
+868 NMVQGKF

-880 QEVEKVRGDI
+880 QELDMVRDG
-890 TQGETENRLLR
+890 GEAENRVLR
-901 EQLAVERAEKEQ
+901 EQLQIERADKEQ
-913 EVSRLRQMLGSVKT
+913 EINRLRQMLGSVKA
-927 GSIEIGVLRAELEAR
+927 GSIEIAALRTELEAR

-953 FEKKCVE
+953 FEKKVVE

-970 SQQSRRLSNDD
+970 SQQSRRVSNDD
-981 TGSEISG
+981 TASEISG

-1006 RRKHKEDIYLSPTH
+1006 RRKHKEGIYLSPTH

-1026 TIDATDGS
+1026 TIDATDAS
-1034 ADEVLVIEIPD
+1034 ADEVLVVEIIE
-1045 DKHRNLTSDELR
+1045 DKEHRHLTADELR
-1057 EFYQSKIKEMNLQ
+1057 EFYQTKIKELNAQ
-1070 HERVFANLR
+1070 HERVFTNLR
-1079 EKLSVYE
+1079 EKLKVYE
-1086 AKEKGK
+1086 VKEQEKHML
-1092 QFVSNQTASTSSPI
+1092 SNQTASIASSVVKDHCSPI
-1106 AKDHQCSPLLTNEP
+1106 MLTNEP
-1120 QPQTPP
+1120 PP
-1126 PPAESP
+1126 PPLPSAERLPSP
-1132 SSTDTNVAPL
+1132 TDTADVANTHAGDAL
-1142 GGSVPPSVAAAAVVG
+1142 
-1157 EAPLTNSSDTNNMTR
+1157 LTNLSSSDTNNIKQEQRQLVQQQGSIRLQTP
-1172 RTIDRTDSPVVA
+1172 TF
-1184 EAGSESDL
+1184 AGELGSDTDL
-1192 QEIIAGYERR
+1192 QDIIAGYERR

-1297 SERDNLREL
+1297 SERDSLREL

-1311 NVLGGLAKYFSI
+1311 NVVGGLAKYFSV
-1323 CEDDLNSTVLEELH
+1323 CEEDLNSTVLEELQ
-1337 RCQQQWHANASVLAG
+1337 RVQQLQQHSNESLLPADV
-1352 ASDASADESQLAANG
+1352 SADEGQLVVGAADC
-1367 TAVPESELNVTDLS
+1367 TATESVLNVTDVS
-1381 FLSSC
+1381 FLASC
-1386 KLLKYA
+1386 KLLKFA

-1410 VSSARGHREG
+1410 VSAKGQPRDGDTEP
-1420 EEQSENVSINL
+1420 ENISLNL
-1431 EECLERLKAEALSL
+1431 EECMERLKAEAHSL

-1454 SAPEATARTVDESEK
+1454 KATAPKDNESDK
-1469 VSEKNDSCEEED
+1469 ASEKNDSCEEED
-1481 GLKRRGKT
+1481 GLKRRGKST
-1489 RPIEKQARSFDES
+1489 DKGLESARSFDENI
-1502 MVRSGAHGD
+1502 VREVVPERDGK
-1511 RGEQQGG
+1511 
-1518 SSLANGSRSLPV
+1518 ANGANSCRSLPI
-1530 DLSGVQ
+1530 DLAGLQ
-1536 VNGELNLQLHEL
+1536 LNGELNMQLHEL
-1548 KNRLLKAED
+1548 KNRLLKSED
-1557 DRKQLEME
+1557 ERKLLETE

-1611 RVANNSFVELQE
+1611 RVNNSFVELQE
-1623 RAKALLGSTGTG
+1623 RAKVLLGSAGTG
-1635 ADQTIEDNSLLLQLV
+1635 PDQTVEDNSMLLQLV
-1650 EDFAR
+1650 EDFCR

-1663 GKRDRMDLQ
+1663 EKRDRMDLQ

-1700 DEFVKEIDRLKCTL
+1700 DEFVKEIERLKCTM
-1714 REKEKD
+1714 REKDKD
-1720 KVNYERA
+1720 KVNFERA
-1727 NKELESMEQQVK
+1727 SKEEGCVSDCRYAKENRAIAANLETMEQQVK
-1739 ELTVQI
+1739 ELTTQI
-1745 SDRDDRMRKMET
+1745 TDRDDRLRKMEA

-1783 TINEHVLETKVKEL
+1783 TINELVLETKAKEL

-1804 NQQNESMH
+1804 NQQNESLH
-1812 QEMESFKTDLAVRGY
+1812 QEMESVKTDLVGRGY
-1827 DEKIARLEEEL
+1827 DEKIAKLEEEL
-1838 RQRQPTAEQSIVLE
+1838 RQRQPSAEQSIVLE

-1877 TSGASLGCSSPSEDI
+1877 TSGASLGCSSPSEDV
-1892 SVNQDSPLHRKRRA
+1892 SVNQDSPLHRQRKG
-1906 ASTGAGA
+1906 ASGGGA
-1913 EGSAAGADDKPSVT
+1913 EDGSPGDDKPKVT

-1989 ISSLQTR
+1989 ISSLQTK

-2033 QTRDKQIVNL
+2033 QTRDKQIANL

-2063 NQDSVE
+2063 NQDGVE
-2069 RGNGGEQGQR
+2069 RSQQEQR
-2079 LETELRAK
+2079 LESELKAK
-2087 EEEIRQLRD
+2087 EEEIRVLKD

-2106 ALPDLMETMLA
+2106 ALPDLMETILA
-2117 EKNEEIDQLRER
+2117 DKNEEIDQLKEK
-2129 LAQYQQSGEPIAAA
+2129 LQQYQQIATDKVDGNQHNDLG
-2143 AAVSAQQ
+2143 AVAR
-2150 LHAGPAAAMAKDDD
+2150 DDD

-2177 CDESD
+2177 GDESD
-2182 MVMRRMPEHGF
+2182 MVMRRMPEQN
-2193 TLEGILPA
+2193 TLGGILPV
-2201 HSIPMDSGTSLLPN
+2201 HSIPMDSGLSLLPN
-2215 HSKQSSVQMLGP
+2215 HSKQSSAPMTGHML
-2227 AMSGGHESSSMLNSI
+2227 SGGHDSTMLNSI

-2261 QTRSSAPT
+2261 QTCSSAPT
-2269 PEYVPRQINFSLAD
+2269 PECVPRQIDFSLVDTPHLGA
-2283 DGSPMERVGII
+2283 
-2294 PHRQSAPPTTLMF
+2294 HRQTAPSSAPQMLMF
-2307 FGGPPAPSGGARA
+2307 FGANTAGISPRC
-2320 LVQEPA
+2320 LVREPA
-2326 FIEEIFDEEADAH
+2326 VIEEIIEDEEYNNDIVQDHAQ
-2339 DGPQKGA
+2339 P
-2346 ARRDDSHSAQ
+2346 SASNEAQ
-2356 DEGRAKLEGEVE
+2356 ATNLEGEME
-2368 SLKLSLDRVVNEKNE
+2368 SLKLSLDKVVSEKNE
-2383 LVNRLKGEL
+2383 QIETLKVEL
-2392 QEKVEQMADLQVEL
+2392 QQKVEQMEDLQVEL

-2422 LRDEVEKVKLALGQL
+2422 LRDEVEKVKQELCRL
-2437 DQQARD
+2437 DQQAHDLQRKD
-2443 VQQKESE
+2443 AE
-2450 LREAQEQLHR
+2450 LRAALEEVRQ
-2460 KEAEVVEVST
+2460 KEAELGEVNSKYEKV
-2470 RYDKIRAEM
+2470 RIEM
-2479 EDVTKESTV
+2479 EDVTKEASV

-2549 TELKIVQ
+2549 TELKIMQ

-2587 ARSSSSLNSN
+2587 ARSNNSLSSN

-2608 AKLEEELQE
+2608 TKLEEELQE

-2629 ERVRIDLTGCQHDL
+2629 ERVRIDLSGCQHETEDL
-2643 EDVRGVLREKE
+2643 RSALKEKE

-2660 GDDGQSLHEALSN
+2660 GDDGNSLHEALSN
-2673 IQEQMQEK
+2673 IQEKMQEK
-2681 NVTLNGKLREEQDRN
+2681 NVTLNSKLREEQERN
-2696 AKLQSELE
+2696 AQLQTEME
-2704 QLKLQLQRNDN
+2704 RLKQQLQRSDN

-2752 DVNSDDE
+2752 DMNTDEE
-2759 RQQGSAA
+2759 RQGTCGTVG
-2766 RKAAAR
+2766 RKAVSR
-2772 RPSDLD
+2772 KPSDLD

-2787 MDKGRKMQELLE
+2787 VDKGKKMQELLE

-2804 SASIQQQDAEIIE
+2804 SADIQQQDAEIIE
-2817 AMRVRLEASLGNE
+2817 AMRIRLEAALGNE

-2869 GSPQHQPDGGATSG
+2869 GSPQDG
-2883 GNSPQRLN
+2883 SPQR
-2891 RLLNRSGEFEAE
+2891 RLNRSNEFETD

-2951 EQVKKELSRVLKE
+2951 EQVKKELNRVLKE
-2964 KEALELELDHEQ
+2964 KESLELELDHEQ
-2976 EKLELAHRELES
+2976 EKLELAHKEIES

-3023 RLEGVEF
+3023 RLESVEF
-3030 ERNQLRDTVQSLRT
+3030 ERTQLRDTVQSLRS
-3044 EVDRRRTREAQL
+3044 EVDRRRVREEHL
-3056 TEALSR
+3056 TQALSR
-3062 EHSMQA
+3062 ENSLNA
-3068 QGQSQHEVVP
+3068 QHQSQQQIVP

-3099 HQQAETLRFMMEERR
+3099 QQQAETVRFMMEERR
-3114 ALQLRIQEL
+3114 ALQHRIQEL
-3123 ERYNAHGGHHLHHQR
+3123 ERYNVHSSGGAHHQR

-3203 GPRSLESSSHPHRA
+3203 GPRSLETSSHPR
-3217 GRKSFRSIVTVIVAI
+3217 RKSFRSIVTVIVAI

-3267 TNVWARSPN
+3267 TNVWARSPG
-3276 SHFAEYGTSGG
+3276 SHFVEYATSGG
-3287 GGGAVRLERAEPI
+3287 GTGGIVRMERAEPI
-3300 PPQMFSASVG
+3300 PPQVFG
-3310 VAAGGGAF
+3310 VSTGGGAF
-3318 MRTLSVPVTGSPTSM
+3318 ARTLAVPIASPTSSL
-3333 RMNVDVLETL
+3333 RMSVDVLETL
-3343 REHQQQP
+3343 REHQHPQPHPQP
-3350 QYSRNGHGNR
+3350 QYNRNTHGNR

>member
-10 KLPREANRAS
+10 TLAREGNQAQPSTAANS
-20 GDMDEDQRSSGVPG
+20 SNSSQQSEEDRGARP
-34 SNKASSTSRASIG
+34 KASRKSGPGVVIGGGGSIG
-47 SVGTSAGSGVGGVG
+47 STASA
-61 SKSSSSYGSRT
+61 SKSSSYSYAGSSRK
-72 EPSVRFRLED
+72 ESSVRFRLED
-82 EILGSGSELSGSGS
+82 ELLGSSGGSELSGSG
-96 GSGSVS
+96 S

-109 SANDNQ
+109 SANDN
-115 HDDDSLEIMEEILV
+115 HHEDDSLEIMEEILV
-129 PVDGDDDDDG
+129 PTDGDEEDDHDGANVVGNEISSASSAGHQYGHSDDN
-139 DDDGGEP
+139 
-146 GVGSGS
+146 S
-152 VQSVDEEPVRHAR
+152 
-165 PARQRH
+165 
-171 RLSSD
+171 
-176 GSSTEEASSVNRLQP
+176 ASSVSLNRSKNQSV
-191 KQKTA
+191 T
-196 ASAVADRKRQLF
+196 DRKRQLF
-208 DIGDEEDLVARGAS
+208 DIAGEEDDMLPRAGERAGERRS
-222 GSGASLFD
+222 SSDLFD
-230 IDRIQLSGEDIAQHF
+230 IDRLQLSGDEIAQHF
-245 QPTAAIDDSDR
+245 QPTTESDR
-256 SSAAEEVD
+256 SVGDEEVKSASGGRIKTSEDDEYD
-264 DSNRSGAKGG
+264 DSFGQGEAVGG
-274 REWSFRTL
+274 REV
-282 DDNEEAEE
+282 
-290 EEDSFEQPLNDSES
+290 ES
-304 SKEKHK
+304 SGSRREK
-310 PKVATVA
+310 PLEGVKV
-317 THQTKELSPLNEDD
+317 HQTKELSPLNEDD

-337 KVNLNSLKRRAQSL
+337 KINLSVLK
-351 QRVEGAER
+351 QRNQFATQKPHAPTRSG
-359 KSNPINMAESNNNSQ
+359 KGNPINMAEESNNNSQ

-387 AKDTESER
+387 APDTESER
-395 VGSVELDPESSAVDG
+395 VGSAELDPPTKPRLPAEVM
-410 ATGVRTAA
+410 
-418 KLSLEGRSRS
+418 RSRS
-428 VPDERPTAAGVGFA
+428 VPEGMGLRKVDLAG
-442 SLGPIRLT
+442 
-450 EERRVVEDTQAT
+450 RR
-462 EDHSSASSDGSGA
+462 SASEEAASSSSSGGSGVSE
-475 PGDLRE
+475 DLRE
-481 RILTTSKSFDEVQA
+481 RIRTTSKSFEEVKA
-495 QSVPVEVLEDKTD
+495 QGAVEVLDDKID
-508 SEKAHQQQQQQQ
+508 
-520 RIVGESIVKQMER
+520 GERHETAAKPMER
-533 VSGEQKEALED
+533 VSADQKEALED
-544 ISEESEHTL
+544 ISEESERTL
-553 GGGNSSNG
+553 GGGGGNSSN
-561 PTDDQRGGG
+561 TDDEQRVRLQTNRPEAPLTSGL
-570 VDAKG
+570 
-575 SAGVIEK
+575 IER

-587 TILEEKLLQKRLSIG
+587 TILEEKLLLQKQLSID

-609 KENMPEGDSLKAHD
+609 KENIPGGGSLKGAPSE
-623 FDSVV
+623 FDSVI
-628 SVKMF
+628 SLKMF

-652 LLETYGRKDSVGIPS
+652 LLNAYGRKDTATS
-667 KEGGSRAGDSMRE
+667 GGSRAESLRE
-680 QQPCRSHNSDSISLA
+680 QQQHNSDSISLA
-695 TNSTEYRPVGELEAI
+695 TNSTEYRPVGEMGDLGGA
-710 ASAAEKDLHGKI
+710 ASSAEKDLYGKI

-748 EGEKLAGEVM
+748 EGEKLAGEVI
-758 QLKKQLAETVE
+758 QLKKQLSETVE
-769 SMKLKTQWAA
+769 NMKLKAHGSWAGLKPPP
-779 VRQDQESTSGQRISE
+779 DQESTSGGGGQRISE

-803 EDGGLSD
+803 ELSD
-810 FPDQYDDR
+810 FPDIYDDPPFGGGTER
-818 ELQQQERA
+818 PLDHNLQPH
-826 FDRNSQCS
+826 
-834 GDLAALNPLHIPLK
+834 DLSELNPLHIPLK

-858 YLSQDELRLF
+858 YLAPEEVRLF

-880 QEVEKVRGDI
+880 QELEKVRDS
-890 TQGETENRLLR
+890 GESEVRALR
-901 EQLAVERAEKEQ
+901 DQLQVERAEKEQ
-913 EVSRLRQMLGSVKT
+913 EIGRLRQMLSGVKA
-927 GSIEIGVLRAELEAR
+927 GSIEIGALRTELEAR
-942 HTQEMA
+942 HTREMA

-953 FEKKCVE
+953 FEKKVVE

-981 TGSEISG
+981 TASEISG

-1006 RRKHKEDIYLSPTH
+1006 RRKHKEGIYLSPTH

-1026 TIDATDGS
+1026 TIDATDAS
-1034 ADEVLVIEIPD
+1034 ADEVLVVEIVEE
-1045 DKHRNLTSDELR
+1045 KEHRHLTADELR
-1057 EFYQSKIKEMNLQ
+1057 EFYQSKIKELNAQ

-1079 EKLSVYE
+1079 EKLKLYE
-1086 AKEKGK
+1086 ANEQEKH
-1092 QFVSNQTASTSSPI
+1092 VLSNQTASDATV
-1106 AKDHQCSPLLTNEP
+1106 AKDHCSPMLTNEP
-1120 QPQTPP
+1120 PPTQAVRTPP
-1126 PPAESP
+1126 SP
-1132 SSTDTNVAPL
+1132 TDTAD
-1142 GGSVPPSVAAAAVVG
+1142 AAGVNTH
-1157 EAPLTNSSDTNNMTR
+1157 APLTNLATSSDTNNTTSKQEPLR
-1172 RTIDRTDSPVVA
+1172 KQQQQQQEQSELSTDT
-1184 EAGSESDL
+1184 DL

-1216 ELEVQIQALLT
+1216 ELEVQIQTLLT
-1227 DSSFEDSHWPPELVL
+1227 DSSFEDSDWPPELVL

-1311 NVLGGLAKYFSI
+1311 NVVGGLAKYFSI
-1323 CEDDLNSTVLEELH
+1323 CGEDLNSTVLEELH
-1337 RCQQQWHANASVLAG
+1337 RYQQQLGNASLVAANVSVDESVLGEPVGTAG
-1352 ASDASADESQLAANG
+1352 ADCTAAS
-1367 TAVPESELNVTDLS
+1367 ESELNGTDVS
-1381 FLSSC
+1381 FLASC

-1392 PDVSGIISIIED
+1392 PDVSGLISIIED

-1410 VSSARGHREG
+1410 VSAKTQPRDG
-1420 EEQSENVSINL
+1420 EPEPENISLNL
-1431 EECLERLKAEALSL
+1431 EECMERLKAEALSL
-1445 LALSERIKQ
+1445 LALSERIKLKSP
-1454 SAPEATARTVDESEK
+1454 SATVCSADAKDVSDNVSDK

-1481 GLKRRGKT
+1481 GLKRRGKSLET
-1489 RPIEKQARSFDES
+1489 ARSFDENIARES
-1502 MVRSGAHGD
+1502 APERVTAK
-1511 RGEQQGG
+1511 QLVAVQTC
-1518 SSLANGSRSLPV
+1518 RSLPLDLAGLQLNG
-1530 DLSGVQ
+1530 DLSM
-1536 VNGELNLQLHEL
+1536 QLHEL
-1548 KNRLLKAED
+1548 KNCLLKSRDEC
-1557 DRKQLEME
+1557 KHLENE

-1570 SKQNSLVSELS
+1570 SKQSSLVSELS

-1601 GTNALLPTAQ
+1601 GTNALLPTTQ
-1611 RVANNSFVELQE
+1611 RVNNSFVELQE
-1623 RAKALLGSTGTG
+1623 RAKALLGSTGV
-1635 ADQTIEDNSLLLQLV
+1635 DQTIEDNSILLQLV
-1650 EDFAR
+1650 EDFCR

-1663 GKRDRMDLQ
+1663 RKRDRTDLQ

-1700 DEFVKEIDRLKCTL
+1700 DEFVKEIERLRGAL

-1720 KVNYERA
+1720 KVNFERIS
-1727 NKELESMEQQVK
+1727 KELESMEQQVK
-1739 ELTVQI
+1739 ELTAQI
-1745 SDRDDRMRKMET
+1745 ADRDDRLRKMEA

-1762 IDKGFTLREIISE
+1762 IEKGFTLREIISE

-1783 TINEHVLETKVKEL
+1783 TINEHVLETKAKEL

-1804 NQQNESMH
+1804 NQQNESLH
-1812 QEMESFKTDLAVRGY
+1812 QEVESIKTDLVGRGY

-1838 RQRQPTAEQSIVLE
+1838 RRRQPTAEQNIVLE

-1877 TSGASLGCSSPSEDI
+1877 TSGASVGCSSPSEDV
-1892 SVNQDSPLHRKRRA
+1892 SVNQDSPMHRSRKG
-1906 ASTGAGA
+1906 ASGG
-1913 EGSAAGADDKPSVT
+1913 GADDGSIVGDDGKPTVT

-1960 QITNIRSGYAE
+1960 QISNIRSGYAE
-1971 LQHERD
+1971 IQHERD
-1977 VLQEKMSEQSMK
+1977 VLQEKMSEQSVK
-1989 ISSLQTR
+1989 ISSLQTK

-2043 KQFLENSQQAI
+2043 KQFLENSQEAI

-2063 NQDSVE
+2063 NQD
-2069 RGNGGEQGQR
+2069 GGERSQHDQR
-2079 LETELRAK
+2079 LEGELRAK
-2087 EEEIRQLRD
+2087 EEEIRQLKERM
-2096 RIKNEMINKA
+2096 KNEMINKA

-2117 EKNEEIDQLRER
+2117 DKNDEIDQLKER
-2129 LAQYQQSGEPIAAA
+2129 LAQMVAGQDGVGTKHRNEVAAA
-2143 AAVSAQQ
+2143 ASAN
-2150 LHAGPAAAMAKDDD
+2150 LAKDDD

-2182 MVMRRMPEHGF
+2182 MVMRRMPEQSP
-2193 TLEGILPA
+2193 LEGLLPA

-2215 HSKQSSVQMLGP
+2215 HSKQSSIPLGGHML
-2227 AMSGGHESSSMLNSI
+2227 SGGHDSTMLNSI

-2253 SAVPRVPD
+2253 SAVPRIPD
-2261 QTRSSAPT
+2261 QPRSSAPT
-2269 PEYVPRQINFSLAD
+2269 PEYVPRQIDFSLAD
-2283 DGSPMERVGII
+2283 DASPH
-2294 PHRQSAPPTTLMF
+2294 HRLSAPAAPTPGAAGGTPMLMF
-2307 FGGPPAPSGGARA
+2307 FGANSTGAARP
-2320 LVQEPA
+2320 LVREPA
-2326 FIEEIFDEEADAH
+2326 VIEEIVDGAD
-2339 DGPQKGA
+2339 GA
-2346 ARRDDSHSAQ
+2346 
-2356 DEGRAKLEGEVE
+2356 E
-2368 SLKLSLDRVVNEKNE
+2368 SLKLSLERVVNEKNE
-2383 LVNRLKGEL
+2383 LIAALKTEL
-2392 QEKVEQMADLQVEL
+2392 QEKVEQIADLQVEL

-2422 LRDEVEKVKLALGQL
+2422 LRDEVEQVKLELSRL
-2437 DQQARD
+2437 DQQAHD
-2443 VQQKESE
+2443 VQQKETELRAALEQVGQKEHELSE
-2450 LREAQEQLHR
+2450 LNAKYESVRL
-2460 KEAEVVEVST
+2460 
-2470 RYDKIRAEM
+2470 EM
-2479 EDVTKESTV
+2479 EDAAKEATG

-2549 TELKIVQ
+2549 TELKIMQ
-2556 GNYKDRLHE
+2556 GNYKSRLHE

-2576 TEDINRLKNEI
+2576 TEDLNRLKNEI
-2587 ARSSSSLNSN
+2587 ARSNTSLSSNP
-2597 SSYVQALKQNC
+2597 SYVQALKQNC
-2608 AKLEEELQE
+2608 TKLEEELQE

-2629 ERVRIDLTGCQHDL
+2629 ERVRIDLTGCKHESEDL
-2643 EDVRGVLREKE
+2643 RSALNEKK

-2660 GDDGQSLHEALSN
+2660 GDDGTSLHEALTN
-2673 IQEQMQEK
+2673 IQDKMQEK
-2681 NVTLNGKLREEQDRN
+2681 NESLTGKLRDERERN
-2696 AKLQSELE
+2696 A
-2704 QLKLQLQRNDN
+2704 QLQAEVERLKQQLLRSDN

-2752 DVNSDDE
+2752 EVNTEDE
-2759 RQQGSAA
+2759 RREGGSGSTP
-2766 RKAAAR
+2766 RKPPGGR
-2772 RPSDLD
+2772 QPSELD
-2778 DLRQKLQLE
+2778 ELRQKLQLE
-2787 MDKGRKMQELLE
+2787 MDKGRRMQELLE
-2799 GEKQN
+2799 AEKEN
-2804 SASIQQQDAEIIE
+2804 SAAIQQQDAVIIE
-2817 AMRVRLEASLGNE
+2817 TIRVRLEAAIENE
-2830 STLQRLL
+2830 ITLRRQFD
-2837 EEERTKNERLSR
+2837 EERSKCERLSQ

-2869 GSPQHQPDGGATSG
+2869 VSPQDGSPQR
-2883 GNSPQRLN
+2883 RLN
-2891 RLLNRSGEFEAE
+2891 RSIEFESE
-2903 MVARYESELKFL
+2903 TVARYERELKL
-2915 TAQNARERERTADL
+2915 HTAQIARERERTADL

-2951 EQVKKELSRVLKE
+2951 EQVKKELGRVLKE
-2964 KEALELELDHEQ
+2964 KETLELELDHEQ
-2976 EKLELAHRELES
+2976 EKLELAHKEIES

-2993 GALQEAEALRSARRE
+2993 EALQEAESLRSARRE

-3023 RLEGVEF
+3023 RLDNIEF
-3030 ERNQLRDTVQSLRT
+3030 ERNQLRDTVQSLRS
-3044 EVDRRRTREAQL
+3044 EVDRRRVREAHL

-3062 EHSMQA
+3062 ENSLNQQQQQQQA
-3068 QGQSQHEVVP
+3068 VP

-3123 ERYNAHGGHHLHHQR
+3123 ERYNAHGNGISNGHNQR

-3190 LPPGQLEVLALAS
+3190 LPPGQLEILALSS
-3203 GPRSLESSSHPHRA
+3203 GPRSLESSRSH
-3217 GRKSFRSIVTVIVAI
+3217 RKSFRSIVTVVVAI

-3256 PFSPRRSQSAS
+3256 PFIPRRSQSAS
-3267 TNVWARSPN
+3267 TNVWARSPG
-3276 SHFAEYGTSGG
+3276 SHFVEYAAGGASASGTGG
-3287 GGGAVRLERAEPI
+3287 GIVRMVERAEPI
-3300 PPQMFSASVG
+3300 PSQLFSAS
-3310 VAAGGGAF
+3310 AGGGGDE
-3318 MRTLSVPVTGSPTSM
+3318 L
-3333 RMNVDVLETL
+3333 
-3343 REHQQQP
+3343 
-3350 QYSRNGHGNR
+3350 

>member
-10 KLPREANRAS
+10 KLPREANQTISQQPEEDLPSERQGGPAAKQQPFAS
-20 GDMDEDQRSSGVPG
+20 VTSGSS
-34 SNKASSTSRASIG
+34 AG
-47 SVGTSAGSGVGGVG
+47 SVGSASA
-61 SKSSSSYGSRT
+61 SKSTSYSYGSRK
-72 EPSVRFRLED
+72 ESSVRFRLED
-82 EILGSGSELSGSGS
+82 ELLGSGSELSA
-96 GSGSVS
+96 S
-102 ASVSESL
+102 ASISESL
-109 SANDNQ
+109 SANDN

-129 PVDGDDDDDG
+129 PADGDANHDEDDEENVG
-139 DDDGGEP
+139 EIGSGASVPTDGGH
-146 GVGSGS
+146 SA
-152 VQSVDEEPVRHAR
+152 D
-165 PARQRH
+165 
-171 RLSSD
+171 SS
-176 GSSTEEASSVNRLQP
+176 SSSLQP
-191 KQKTA
+191 VSLNRSKQNATGGG
-196 ASAVADRKRQLF
+196 SVADRKRQLF
-208 DIGDEEDLVARGAS
+208 DIGEDDDLLPRSAERPAS
-222 GSGASLFD
+222 GGLFD
-230 IDRIQLSGEDIAQHF
+230 IDRLQLSGDEIAQHF
-245 QPTAAIDDSDR
+245 HSEQEGGEQENNSFRARSRSSEQEEYDDSFGQAVGEQSEHSDGG
-256 SSAAEEVD
+256 SA
-264 DSNRSGAKGG
+264 SRKGEG
-274 REWSFRTL
+274 RQSLEL
-282 DDNEEAEE
+282 V
-290 EEDSFEQPLNDSES
+290 
-304 SKEKHK
+304 
-310 PKVATVA
+310 KV
-317 THQTKELSPLNEDD
+317 HQTKELSPLNEDD

-337 KVNLNSLKRRAQSL
+337 KVNLNALKQRNQIIAQKGGVKSEEKNRNVKL
-351 QRVEGAER
+351 HPNVMAE
-359 KSNPINMAESNNNSQ
+359 ESNNNSQ

-387 AKDTESER
+387 APDTESER
-395 VGSVELDPESSAVDG
+395 VGSVELDASSG
-410 ATGVRTAA
+410 SMRRM
-418 KLSLEGRSRS
+418 KLSAECRSRS
-428 VPDERPTAAGVGFA
+428 VPDAIGAAKGSAGAPSTGACFT
-442 SLGPIRLT
+442 SLGPMKMSEAPGAQANEET
-450 EERRVVEDTQAT
+450 EG
-462 EDHSSASSDGSGA
+462 SSSSGGSGISD
-475 PGDLRE
+475 DLRE
-481 RILTTSKSFDEVQA
+481 RILTTSKSFEEV
-495 QSVPVEVLEDKTD
+495 
-508 SEKAHQQQQQQQ
+508 KAHGVAVIEALDDKID
-520 RIVGESIVKQMER
+520 RPGVEPAKPMER
-533 VSGEQKEALED
+533 VPADQKEALED
-544 ISEESEHTL
+544 ISEESEHTI
-553 GGGNSSNG
+553 GAGNSSN
-561 PTDDQRGGG
+561 TDDERQQRVMG
-570 VDAKG
+570 AKG
-575 SAGVIEK
+575 AIHPTNVVER

-587 TILEEKLLQKRLSIG
+587 TILEEKLLQKQLSVEG
-602 STIYEDN
+602 TIYEDN
-609 KENMPEGDSLKAHD
+609 KENIPEGGGSLKVTPE
-623 FDSVV
+623 FDSVI
-628 SVKMF
+628 SLKMF

-652 LLETYGRKDSVGIPS
+652 LLSAYGRKDSGTTG
-667 KEGGSRAGDSMRE
+667 KEASNTGGSRAESLRE

-695 TNSTEYRPVGELEAI
+695 TNSTEYRPVGDLTDLAG
-710 ASAAEKDLHGKI
+710 AVSGAEKDLYGKI
-722 LERNQWIELLA
+722 VERNQWIELLA
-733 DKLKESLQERNQLQT
+733 DKLKESLQDRNQLQQ
-748 EGEKLAGEVM
+748 EGEKLATEVI
-758 QLKKQLAETVE
+758 QLKRQLAETVE
-769 SMKLKTQWAA
+769 TMKLKAQSSGWG
-779 VRQDQESTSGQRISE
+779 VLRPPDQESASGGGQRISE

-810 FPDQYDDR
+810 FPDIYD
-818 ELQQQERA
+818 EPPLGSAEHGLQPPG
-826 FDRNSQCS
+826 C
-834 GDLAALNPLHIPLK
+834 GDLSELNPLHIPLK

-858 YLSQDELRLF
+858 YLSPDEVRLF
-868 NMVQTKF
+868 NMVQGKF

-880 QEVEKVRGDI
+880 QELEKVRDG
-890 TQGETENRLLR
+890 GETEARLLR
-901 EQLAVERAEKEQ
+901 EQLQSERADKEQ
-913 EVSRLRQMLGSVKT
+913 EVNRLRQMLGSVKA
-927 GSIEIGVLRAELEAR
+927 GSIEIAALRTELEAR

-953 FEKKCVE
+953 FEKKVVE

-981 TGSEISG
+981 TASEISG

-1006 RRKHKEDIYLSPTH
+1006 RRKHKEGIYLSPTH

-1026 TIDATDGS
+1026 TIDATDAS
-1034 ADEVLVIEIPD
+1034 ADEVLVVEIIEE
-1045 DKHRNLTSDELR
+1045 KEHRHLTADELR
-1057 EFYQSKIKEMNLQ
+1057 EFYQTKIKDLNAQ

-1079 EKLSVYE
+1079 ERLKVYE
-1086 AKEKGK
+1086 TKEQEKH
-1092 QFVSNQTASTSSPI
+1092 VLSNQTASTSSVV
-1106 AKDHQCSPLLTNEP
+1106 KDHCSPMLTNEP
-1120 QPQTPP
+1120 PP
-1126 PPAESP
+1126 PPPPPPMPSADRP
-1132 SSTDTNVAPL
+1132 SSPTDT
-1142 GGSVPPSVAAAAVVG
+1142 AAAANTHAG
-1157 EAPLTNSSDTNNMTR
+1157 DALPLTNLSSSDTNNIQR
-1172 RTIDRTDSPVVA
+1172 EQRQQLQHP
-1184 EAGSESDL
+1184 GSIRLQTPTFVGELGSDIDL

-1216 ELEVQIQALLT
+1216 ELEVQIQTLLT

-1255 AQLQL
+1255 TQLQL

-1311 NVLGGLAKYFSI
+1311 NVVGGLAKYFSI
-1323 CEDDLNSTVLEELH
+1323 CEEDLNSTVLEELH
-1337 RCQQQWHANASVLAG
+1337 RCQQLQQQANESLLTA
-1352 ASDASADESQLAANG
+1352 DATADESQLVGAADC
-1367 TAVPESELNVTDLS
+1367 TAPESVLNVTDMS
-1381 FLSSC
+1381 FLASC
-1386 KLLKYA
+1386 KLFKFA
-1392 PDVSGIISIIED
+1392 PNVSGIISIIDD

-1410 VSSARGHREG
+1410 VSAKGTPGPEG
-1420 EEQSENVSINL
+1420 GEDSEPHNISLNL
-1431 EECLERLKAEALSL
+1431 EECMERLKAEALCL
-1445 LALSERIKQ
+1445 LSLSERFKEKCT
-1454 SAPEATARTVDESEK
+1454 PKDDESDK
-1469 VSEKNDSCEEED
+1469 ASEKNDSCEEED
-1481 GLKRRGKT
+1481 GLKRRRETAGKAL
-1489 RPIEKQARSFDES
+1489 ESARSFDENIGRE
-1502 MVRSGAHGD
+1502 VTPERDAKPTA
-1511 RGEQQGG
+1511 
-1518 SSLANGSRSLPV
+1518 ANSCRSLPI
-1530 DLSGVQ
+1530 DLAGLQ
-1536 VNGELNLQLHEL
+1536 LNGELNMQLHEL
-1548 KNRLLKAED
+1548 RNRLLKSED
-1557 DRKQLEME
+1557 ERKLLETE

-1611 RVANNSFVELQE
+1611 RVHNSFVELQE
-1623 RAKALLGSTGTG
+1623 RAKALLGSTG
-1635 ADQTIEDNSLLLQLV
+1635 ADQTIEDSSMLLQLV
-1650 EDFAR
+1650 EDFCR

-1700 DEFVKEIDRLKCTL
+1700 DEFVKEIERLKGAM

-1720 KVNYERA
+1720 KVNFERA
-1727 NKELESMEQQVK
+1727 SKELESMEQQVK
-1739 ELTVQI
+1739 ELAVQI
-1745 SDRDDRMRKMET
+1745 ADRDDRLRKMEA

-1804 NQQNESMH
+1804 NQQNESLH
-1812 QEMESFKTDLAVRGY
+1812 QEMESVKTDLVSRGY
-1827 DEKIARLEEEL
+1827 DEKIAKLEEEL
-1838 RQRQPTAEQSIVLE
+1838 RQRQPSAEQSIVLE

-1877 TSGASLGCSSPSEDI
+1877 TSGASLGCSSPSEDV
-1892 SVNQDSPLHRKRRA
+1892 SVNQDSPLHRQRKGGSA
-1906 ASTGAGA
+1906 GGA
-1913 EGSAAGADDKPSVT
+1913 EDGSSGGDKPKVT

-1960 QITNIRSGYAE
+1960 QISNIRSGYAE

-1977 VLQEKMSEQSMK
+1977 VLQEKMSEQSLK
-1989 ISSLQTR
+1989 ISSLQTK
-1996 LDEQRLRAEELHRQG
+1996 LDEQRFRAEELHRQG

-2054 ARQEKELAM
+2054 ARQEQELAM
-2063 NQDSVE
+2063 NLDGGAE
-2069 RGNGGEQGQR
+2069 RSQQEQR
-2079 LETELRAK
+2079 LEAELKAK
-2087 EEEIRQLRD
+2087 EEEIRVLKD

-2106 ALPDLMETMLA
+2106 TLPDLMETILA
-2117 EKNEEIDQLRER
+2117 DKNDEIDQLKER
-2129 LAQYQQSGEPIAAA
+2129 LAQYELQVVGADQ
-2143 AAVSAQQ
+2143 
-2150 LHAGPAAAMAKDDD
+2150 AGANQRNGGALAKDDD

-2182 MVMRRMPEHGF
+2182 MVMRRMPDQNALG
-2193 TLEGILPA
+2193 GILPA
-2201 HSIPMDSGTSLLPN
+2201 HSIPMDSGSSLLPN
-2215 HSKQSSVQMLGP
+2215 HSKQSSIPLGGHMP
-2227 AMSGGHESSSMLNSI
+2227 SGGHDSTMLNSI

-2261 QTRSSAPT
+2261 QTRCSVPT
-2269 PEYVPRQINFSLAD
+2269 PECVPRQIDFSLAD
-2283 DGSPMERVGII
+2283 DGSPQVGT
-2294 PHRQSAPPTTLMF
+2294 HRLSAPAAPMLMF
-2307 FGGPPAPSGGARA
+2307 FGANTTGGIGPRS
-2320 LVQEPA
+2320 LVREPA
-2326 FIEEIFDEEADAH
+2326 VIEEIAEGEETSNQALVV
-2339 DGPQKGA
+2339 Q
-2346 ARRDDSHSAQ
+2346 SAQ
-2356 DEGRAKLEGEVE
+2356 PTAAAKTNLEGEVE
-2368 SLKLSLDRVVNEKNE
+2368 SLKLSLDRVVNEKNGQIE
-2383 LVNRLKGEL
+2383 ALKTEL
-2392 QEKVEQMADLQVEL
+2392 QTKVEQMEDLQVEL

-2416 MQEKKE
+2416 MHEKKE
-2422 LRDEVEKVKLALGQL
+2422 LRDEVEKVKQELCRL
-2437 DQQARD
+2437 DQQAHDMQRKDAELRD
-2443 VQQKESE
+2443 ALEQLRQKEIE
-2450 LREAQEQLHR
+2450 LGEMHSKYEKVRL
-2460 KEAEVVEVST
+2460 
-2470 RYDKIRAEM
+2470 EM
-2479 EDVTKESTV
+2479 EDVTKEATV

-2539 EQLRSLDAKE
+2539 EQLRSLDTKE
-2549 TELKIVQ
+2549 TELKIMQ

-2587 ARSSSSLNSN
+2587 ARSNNSLSSN
-2597 SSYVQALKQNC
+2597 SSFVQALKQSC
-2608 AKLEEELQE
+2608 TKLEEELQE

-2629 ERVRIDLTGCQHDL
+2629 ERVRIDLSGCQHETEDL
-2643 EDVRGVLREKE
+2643 RAALKEKE

-2660 GDDGQSLHEALSN
+2660 GDDGNSLHEALSN
-2673 IQEQMQEK
+2673 IQEKMQEK
-2681 NVTLNGKLREEQDRN
+2681 NVSLNSKLREEQERN
-2696 AKLQSELE
+2696 AQLQSEVERLR
-2704 QLKLQLQRNDN
+2704 QQLQRSDN

-2752 DVNSDDE
+2752 EMNTDEE
-2759 RQQGSAA
+2759 RQGGSGTSG
-2766 RKAAAR
+2766 RKAGPR
-2772 RPSDLD
+2772 KPSELD

-2787 MDKGRKMQELLE
+2787 LDKAKKMQELLE

-2804 SASIQQQDAEIIE
+2804 SAAIQQQDAEIIE
-2817 AMRVRLEASLGNE
+2817 AMRIRLEAALGNE

-2837 EEERTKNERLSR
+2837 EEERTKSERLSR

-2869 GSPQHQPDGGATSG
+2869 SSPQDGSPQR
-2883 GNSPQRLN
+2883 RLN
-2891 RLLNRSGEFEAE
+2891 RSNEFETE

-2951 EQVKKELSRVLKE
+2951 EQVKKELNRVLKE
-2964 KEALELELDHEQ
+2964 KESLELELDHEQ
-2976 EKLELAHRELES
+2976 EKLELAHKEIES

-3030 ERNQLRDTVQSLRT
+3030 ERNQLRDTVQSLRS
-3044 EVDRRRTREAQL
+3044 EVERRRVREAHL

-3062 EHSMQA
+3062 ENSLNA
-3068 QGQSQHEVVP
+3068 QQQNQPQQIVP

-3099 HQQAETLRFMMEERR
+3099 QQQAETVRFMMEERR
-3114 ALQLRIQEL
+3114 ALQHRIQEL
-3123 ERYNAHGGHHLHHQR
+3123 ERYHVHSSGGAQHQQR

-3203 GPRSLESSSHPHRA
+3203 GPRSLESSSHRSR
-3217 GRKSFRSIVTVIVAI
+3217 RKSFRSIVTVIVAV

-3267 TNVWARSPN
+3267 TNVWARSPG
-3276 SHFAEYGTSGG
+3276 SHFVEYGTAAGG
-3287 GGGAVRLERAEPI
+3287 GTAGGVVRLERAEPI
-3300 PPQMFSASVG
+3300 PPQMFG
-3310 VAAGGGAF
+3310 VSGGGVGGAF
-3318 MRTLSVPVTGSPTSM
+3318 ARTLAVPVASPTSSL
-3333 RMNVDVLETL
+3333 RMSVDVLETL
-3343 REHQQQP
+3343 REHQHPQTHQQP
-3350 QYSRNGHGNR
+3350 QYTRNAHGNR

>member
-1 MNRLKLKPL
+1 MIRTKNINRL
-10 KLPREANRAS
+10 S
-20 GDMDEDQRSSGVPG
+20 GPSGPG
-34 SNKASSTSRASIG
+34 LNKASTSRVSVG
-47 SVGTSAGSGVGGVG
+47 SVGT

-82 EILGSGSELSGSGS
+82 EILGSGGSGELSEE
-96 GSGSVS
+96 S
-102 ASVSESL
+102 ASVSIADSL

-129 PVDGDDDDDG
+129 PADGDDDDNSN
-139 DDDGGEP
+139 EP
-146 GVGSGS
+146 TEEGASVS
-152 VQSVDEEPVRHAR
+152 VQSVDEEG
-165 PARQRH
+165 PALGRRSSRQLRQ
-171 RLSSD
+171 RLSSA
-176 GSSTEEASSVNRLQP
+176 GSSSTEEGSSVNRSQP
-191 KQKTA
+191 RRKPV
-196 ASAVADRKRQLF
+196 ASAVTDRKRQLF
-208 DIGDEEDLVARGAS
+208 DIGDDEDLVARGGG

-230 IDRIQLSGEDIAQHF
+230 IDHIQLSGDEIAQHF
-245 QPTAAIDDSDR
+245 QPTTATIEGSEEDDSFR
-256 SSAAEEVD
+256 G
-264 DSNRSGAKGG
+264 GAKGG
-274 REWSFRTL
+274 PQWSFRTL
-282 DDNEEAEE
+282 DDDQEEVEDE
-290 EEDSFEQPLNDSES
+290 GEDSFEQPLNESES
-304 SKEKHK
+304 VDEVSKDKSL
-310 PKVATVA
+310 PKGVKLVP
-317 THQTKELSPLNEDD
+317 HQTKELSPLNEDD

-337 KVNLNSLKRRAQSL
+337 KVNLNSLKRRT
-351 QRVEGAER
+351 QRRGVVEG

-395 VGSVELDPESSAVDG
+395 VGSVELDPESSGAV
-410 ATGVRTAA
+410 VSKPA
-418 KLSLEGRSRS
+418 KLTLEGRSRS
-428 VPDERPTAAGVGFA
+428 VPDERPSPVAKVGFA

-450 EERRVVEDTQAT
+450 EEEKKQQVT
-462 EDHSSASSDGSGA
+462 EDNHSSASSGGSGVSE
-475 PGDLRE
+475 DLRE
-481 RILTTSKSFDEVQA
+481 RILTTSKSFEEVKA
-495 QSVPVEVLEDKTD
+495 QTVPIDVLEDKID
-508 SEKAHQQQQQQQ
+508 SEKTLQ
-520 RIVGESIVKQMER
+520 RNATESVVKQMER

-553 GGGNSSNG
+553 GGG
-561 PTDDQRGGG
+561 PTDDERGEKD
-570 VDAKG
+570 VK
-575 SAGVIEK
+575 VIEK

-587 TILEEKLLQKRLSIG
+587 TILEEKLLQKRLSVG

-609 KENMPEGDSLKAHD
+609 KENVPEGGEGSLKAHD

-628 SVKMF
+628 SLKMF

-652 LLETYGRKDSVGIPS
+652 LLETYGRKDSTVTS
-667 KEGGSRAGDSMRE
+667 KDGGSRAGGDSLRE
-680 QQPCRSHNSDSISLA
+680 QQVCRSHNSDSISVT
-695 TNSTEYRPVGELEAI
+695 TNSTEYRPVPGELEAMT
-710 ASAAEKDLHGKI
+710 AAATERDLHGKI
-722 LERNQWIELLA
+722 MERNQWIELLA
-733 DKLKESLQERNQLQT
+733 EKLKESLEERNQLQS

-769 SMKLKTQWAA
+769 SMKLKTQWAGV

-810 FPDQYDDR
+810 FPDLYDDQR
-818 ELQQQERA
+818 ERERA
-826 FDRNSQCS
+826 FDLNSQS
-834 GDLAALNPLHIPLK
+834 SGGDLAALNPLHIPLK

-858 YLSQDELRLF
+858 YLSQEELRLF
-868 NMVQTKF
+868 NMIQTKF

-880 QEVEKVRGDI
+880 QEVEKVRAD

-901 EQLAVERAEKEQ
+901 EQLALERAEKEQ
-913 EVSRLRQMLGSVKT
+913 EVNRLRQMLGSVKT

-1045 DKHRNLTSDELR
+1045 DKQRHLSAEEVR
-1057 EFYQSKIKEMNLQ
+1057 EFYQSKIKEINLQ
-1070 HERVFANLR
+1070 HEQVFANLR

-1086 AKEKGK
+1086 AREKEK
-1092 QFVSNQTASTSSPI
+1092 QFVPV
-1106 AKDHQCSPLLTNEP
+1106 D
-1120 QPQTPP
+1120 
-1126 PPAESP
+1126 
-1132 SSTDTNVAPL
+1132 
-1142 GGSVPPSVAAAAVVG
+1142 
-1157 EAPLTNSSDTNNMTR
+1157 R
-1172 RTIDRTDSPVVA
+1172 RRTDSPSAVVA
-1184 EAGSESDL
+1184 AELGSESDL

-1227 DSSFEDSHWPPELVL
+1227 DASFEDSHWPPELVL

-1248 AKSQLEI
+1248 AKSQLEV

-1323 CEDDLNSTVLEELH
+1323 CEDDLNSTVLEELQ
-1337 RCQQQWHANASVLAG
+1337 RCQQQWQANASILA
-1352 ASDASADESQLAANG
+1352 ATSDVSADESQLAGGEG
-1367 TAVPESELNVTDLS
+1367 TAIAETEQNVTDLS

-1410 VSSARGHREG
+1410 VTARGHREG
-1420 EEQSENVSINL
+1420 EEPENVSINL

-1454 SAPEATARTVDESEK
+1454 SAPGVPGGPTVE

-1481 GLKRRGKT
+1481 GLKRTGNKPK
-1489 RPIEKQARSFDES
+1489 PIGTARSFDET
-1502 MVRSGAHGD
+1502 MVRSGAQSDD
-1511 RGEQQGG
+1511 RGEQQGACA
-1518 SSLANGSRSLPV
+1518 LANGSRSLPV
-1530 DLSGVQ
+1530 DLSGLQ

-1548 KNRLLKAED
+1548 RNRLLKSED
-1557 DRKQLEME
+1557 DRKQLEAE
-1565 LAEAR
+1565 LVEAR

-1623 RAKALLGSTGTG
+1623 RAKALLGSTG
-1635 ADQTIEDNSLLLQLV
+1635 AEQTIEDNSMLLQLV

-1720 KVNYERA
+1720 KVNFERA
-1727 NKELESMEQQVK
+1727 SKELETVELQVK
-1739 ELTVQI
+1739 DLTAQI
-1745 SDRDDRMRKMET
+1745 ADRDDRIRKMET

-1797 EKYIDVQ
+1797 ERYIDVQ
-1804 NQQNESMH
+1804 NQQNESLH

-1827 DEKIARLEEEL
+1827 DDKIARLEEEL

-1906 ASTGAGA
+1906 ASSGAGV
-1913 EGSAAGADDKPSVT
+1913 EGSAGENAESKPSVT

-1977 VLQEKMSEQSMK
+1977 VLQEKMSEQSIK

-2063 NQDSVE
+2063 NQGGAE
-2069 RGNGGEQGQR
+2069 RSGGEQEQQR
-2079 LETELRAK
+2079 LEAELRAK

-2117 EKNEEIDQLRER
+2117 EKNEEIDQLKDR
-2129 LAQYQQSGEPIAAA
+2129 LAQYQQVAEPKAGM
-2143 AAVSAQQ
+2143 QQ
-2150 LHAGPAAAMAKDDD
+2150 FQAGPAAKDDD

-2182 MVMRRMPEHGF
+2182 MVMRRMPEQGI
-2193 TLEGILPA
+2193 TLEGGILPA

-2215 HSKQSSVQMLGP
+2215 HSKQSSLQMHMLG
-2227 AMSGGHESSSMLNSI
+2227 AGQGLSGGHESSSMLNSI

-2269 PEYVPRQINFSLAD
+2269 PEYVPRQINFSLAED
-2283 DGSPMERVGII
+2283 AGSPM
-2294 PHRQSAPPTTLMF
+2294 HRKSAPVPPSTLMF
-2307 FGGPPAPSGGARA
+2307 FAGSSPAPTGEGPARM
-2320 LVQEPA
+2320 LVREPA
-2326 FIEEIFDEEADAH
+2326 FIEEIVDDEVDTVGPVPAKDDA
-2339 DGPQKGA
+2339 K
-2346 ARRDDSHSAQ
+2346 AR
-2356 DEGRAKLEGEVE
+2356 LESEVE
-2368 SLKLSLDRVVNEKNE
+2368 SLKLNLDRVVNEKNE
-2383 LVNRLKGEL
+2383 LVERLKGEL
-2392 QEKVEQMADLQVEL
+2392 QEKVEQIADLQVEL

-2416 MQEKKE
+2416 MQERKE
-2422 LRDEVEKVKLALGQL
+2422 LRTEVEKVKQELGQL
-2437 DQQARD
+2437 EQQAHS

-2450 LREAQEQLHR
+2450 LREALECLHR
-2460 KEAEVVEVST
+2460 KEAEVLEVNE
-2470 RYDKIRAEM
+2470 RYDKLRAEM
-2479 EDVTKESTV
+2479 ENVTKESAV

-2576 TEDINRLKNEI
+2576 TEDINRLRNEI
-2587 ARSSSSLNSN
+2587 ARNSNSQLNSN
-2597 SSYVQALKQNC
+2597 SSYVQTLKQNC

-2617 TKLLLTEKMLAL
+2617 TKHLLTEKMLAL
-2629 ERVRIDLTGCQHDL
+2629 ERVRIDLSGCQHEL
-2643 EDVRGVLREKE
+2643 EDVRGALREKE

-2673 IQEQMQEK
+2673 IQEQMQDK
-2681 NVTLNGKLREEQDRN
+2681 NVTLNGKLREEQARN

-2704 QLKLQLQRNDN
+2704 QLKAQLQQSDN

-2752 DVNSDDE
+2752 EVNSDDE
-2759 RQQGSAA
+2759 PKGDA
-2766 RKAAAR
+2766 RKAGSQR
-2772 RPSDLD
+2772 KPSELD

-2787 MDKGRKMQELLE
+2787 MDKGKKMQELLE

-2817 AMRVRLEASLGNE
+2817 AMRIRLEASLGNE

-2837 EEERTKNERLSR
+2837 EEERTKAERLSR

-2863 LLMKGK
+2863 LLLKGK
-2869 GSPQHQPDGGATSG
+2869 GSPQAHQAEGGGGALSG

-2891 RLLNRSGEFEAE
+2891 RLLNRSGDFEAE

-2951 EQVKKELSRVLKE
+2951 EQLKKELTRVLKE
-2964 KEALELELDHEQ
+2964 KETLELELDHEQ

-2993 GALQEAEALRSARRE
+2993 GALQEAEALRTARRE

-3062 EHSMQA
+3062 ENSLHA
-3068 QGQSQHEVVP
+3068 QGQHEVVP

-3093 ANAREN
+3093 SNAREN

-3114 ALQLRIQEL
+3114 ALQQRIQEL
-3123 ERYNAHGGHHLHHQR
+3123 ERYNAHGASHHKR

-3203 GPRSLESSSHPHRA
+3203 GPRSLSESSSHHRRA
-3217 GRKSFRSIVTVIVAI
+3217 GRKSFRSVVTVIVAI

-3256 PFSPRRSQSAS
+3256 PFSSPRRSQSAS

-3276 SHFAEYGTSGG
+3276 SHFAEYGTVGG
-3287 GGGAVRLERAEPI
+3287 VGASVRMERAEPI
-3300 PPQMFSASVG
+3300 PSQLFSASAAG
-3310 VAAGGGAF
+3310 VAAERGAF
-3318 MRTLSVPVTGSPTSM
+3318 VRTLSVPVAGSPTSL

-3343 REHQQQP
+3343 REHQP
-3350 QYSRNGHGNR
+3350 QYNRNGHGNR

>member
-1 MNRLKLKPL
+1 
-10 KLPREANRAS
+10 
-20 GDMDEDQRSSGVPG
+20 
-34 SNKASSTSRASIG
+34 SRKES
-47 SVGTSAGSGVGGVG
+47 
-61 SKSSSSYGSRT
+61 
-72 EPSVRFRLED
+72 SVRFRLED
-82 EILGSGSELSGSGS
+82 ELLGSGSELSGEG
-96 GSGSVS
+96 S
-102 ASVSESL
+102 ASASISESL
-109 SANDNQ
+109 SANDN
-115 HDDDSLEIMEEILV
+115 HDDDSLEIMEEIV
-129 PVDGDDDDDG
+129 VSPVDNDHDDDDD
-139 DDDGGEP
+139 DEQAN
-146 GVGSGS
+146 VAEISSAMIALNRSKKKGSIG
-152 VQSVDEEPVRHAR
+152 
-165 PARQRH
+165 
-171 RLSSD
+171 
-176 GSSTEEASSVNRLQP
+176 
-191 KQKTA
+191 
-196 ASAVADRKRQLF
+196 SAVADRKRQLF
-208 DIGDEEDLVARGAS
+208 DIGEDEDFLPRSAERPPSGGS
-222 GSGASLFD
+222 GSGLFD
-230 IDRIQLSGEDIAQHF
+230 IDRLQLSGDEIAQHF
-245 QPTAAIDDSDR
+245 QTTVESDR
-256 SSAAEEVD
+256 SEKE
-264 DSNRSGAKGG
+264 DSP
-274 REWSFRTL
+274 FR
-282 DDNEEAEE
+282 DRPKSSENEEY
-290 EEDSFEQPLNDSES
+290 EDSFGQDGGEGES
-304 SKEKHK
+304 SVGERASGKGKS
-310 PKVATVA
+310 PKRPLELVQVHHA
-317 THQTKELSPLNEDD
+317 KELSPLKEDD

-337 KVNLNSLKRRAQSL
+337 KVNLNALK
-351 QRVEGAER
+351 QRNQPIVQRGGIRLEEKARNQKPPNVMAE
-359 KSNPINMAESNNNSQ
+359 ESNNNSQ

-387 AKDTESER
+387 AADTESER
-395 VGSVELDPESSAVDG
+395 VGSVELDASSG
-410 ATGVRTAA
+410 SAA
-418 KLSLEGRSRS
+418 RQGKLSADYRSRS
-428 VPDERPTAAGVGFA
+428 VPDGIGAGKGSGAAGPSGAGFT
-442 SLGPIRLT
+442 SLGPMKMSEAMSDRLSN
-450 EERRVVEDTQAT
+450 EPSG
-462 EDHSSASSDGSGA
+462 SSSSGGSGISE
-475 PGDLRE
+475 DLRE
-481 RILTTSKSFDEVQA
+481 RILTTSKSFEEVKA
-495 QSVPVEVLEDKTD
+495 QGVAAIEVLEDKT
-508 SEKAHQQQQQQQ
+508 E
-520 RIVGESIVKQMER
+520 RPGGEPAKPMER
-533 VSGEQKEALED
+533 VPVDQKEALED
-544 ISEESEHTL
+544 ISEESEHTV
-553 GGGNSSNG
+553 G
-561 PTDDQRGGG
+561 GGG
-570 VDAKG
+570 VKVTSRQQEGASPVPG
-575 SAGVIEK
+575 NLIER

-587 TILEEKLLQKRLSIG
+587 SILEEKLLQKQHSVVG

-609 KENMPEGDSLKAHD
+609 KENIPEGGSLKAGPE
-623 FDSVV
+623 FDSVI
-628 SVKMF
+628 SLKMF

-652 LLETYGRKDSVGIPS
+652 LLNAYGGR
-667 KEGGSRAGDSMRE
+667 KEGGTAQGKETNSCSSRAESLRE
-680 QQPCRSHNSDSISLA
+680 QPPCRSHNSDSISMA
-695 TNSTEYRPVGELEAI
+695 TNSTEYRPVGELADM
-710 ASAAEKDLHGKI
+710 ASAEKDLYGKI
-722 LERNQWIELLA
+722 MERNQWIELLA
-733 DKLKESLQERNQLQT
+733 DKLKESLQERNQLQS
-748 EGEKLAGEVM
+748 EGEKLAAEVT

-769 SMKLKTQWAA
+769 SMKLKAQSSSWAG
-779 VRQDQESTSGQRISE
+779 VRPPDQESTSGGGGQRISE

-810 FPDQYDDR
+810 FPDLYDDPP
-818 ELQQQERA
+818 LGATERLLEPPG
-826 FDRNSQCS
+826 CS
-834 GDLAALNPLHIPLK
+834 DFSELNPMHIPLK

-858 YLSQDELRLF
+858 YLAPDEVRLF
-868 NMVQTKF
+868 NMVQGKF

-880 QEVEKVRGDI
+880 QELDKVRDG
-890 TQGETENRLLR
+890 GETENRVLR
-901 EQLAVERAEKEQ
+901 EQLQIERAEKEQ
-913 EVSRLRQMLGSVKT
+913 EVNRLRQMLGSVKA
-927 GSIEIGVLRAELEAR
+927 GSIEIVALRTELEAR

-953 FEKKCVE
+953 FEKKVVD

-970 SQQSRRLSNDD
+970 SQQSRRMSNDD
-981 TGSEISG
+981 TASEISG

-1006 RRKHKEDIYLSPTH
+1006 RRKHKEGIYLSPTH

-1026 TIDATDGS
+1026 TIDATDAS
-1034 ADEVLVIEIPD
+1034 ADEVLVVEIIEEQE
-1045 DKHRNLTSDELR
+1045 HRHLSAEEVR
-1057 EFYQSKIKEMNLQ
+1057 EFYQSKIKELNAQ

-1079 EKLSVYE
+1079 GKLKAYE
-1086 AKEKGK
+1086 AKEQEKHVL
-1092 QFVSNQTASTSSPI
+1092 VSAYAERPEQVLGSI
-1106 AKDHQCSPLLTNEP
+1106 RL
-1120 QPQTPP
+1120 QTPT
-1126 PPAESP
+1126 S
-1132 SSTDTNVAPL
+1132 
-1142 GGSVPPSVAAAAVVG
+1142 VG
-1157 EAPLTNSSDTNNMTR
+1157 ELGSD
-1172 RTIDRTDSPVVA
+1172 
-1184 EAGSESDL
+1184 SDL

-1216 ELEVQIQALLT
+1216 ELEVQIQALLS

-1260 KHEEEMARMKNDFEK
+1260 KHEEEMARMRNDFEK

-1311 NVLGGLAKYFSI
+1311 NVVGGLAKYFSI
-1323 CEDDLNSTVLEELH
+1323 CEEDLNSTVLEELH
-1337 RCQQQWHANASVLAG
+1337 RYQHEDGQTHEPSAVDCSANE
-1352 ASDASADESQLAANG
+1352 SA
-1367 TAVPESELNVTDLS
+1367 LNVTDVS
-1381 FLSSC
+1381 FLASC
-1386 KLLKYA
+1386 KLLKFA

-1410 VSSARGHREG
+1410 VSTKAQQQRDDGTEP
-1420 EEQSENVSINL
+1420 ENISLNL
-1431 EECLERLKAEALSL
+1431 EECLERLRAEALSL

-1454 SAPEATARTVDESEK
+1454 KSSSGTTTKEDESDR

-1481 GLKRRGKT
+1481 GLKRRGKSL
-1489 RPIEKQARSFDES
+1489 ESARSFDENIGRQQDGPDRLGDAKS
-1502 MVRSGAHGD
+1502 NGAHGC
-1511 RGEQQGG
+1511 
-1518 SSLANGSRSLPV
+1518 RSLPI
-1530 DLSGVQ
+1530 DLTGLQ
-1536 VNGELNLQLHEL
+1536 LNGELNMQLHEL
-1548 KNRLLKAED
+1548 KNRLLKSED
-1557 DRKQLEME
+1557 ERKLLESE

-1570 SKQNSLVSELS
+1570 SKQSSLVSELS

-1611 RVANNSFVELQE
+1611 RVNNSFVELQE
-1623 RAKALLGSTGTG
+1623 RAKVLLGSTTGAG
-1635 ADQTIEDNSLLLQLV
+1635 ADQTIEDSSMLLQLV
-1650 EDFAR
+1650 EDFCR

-1672 SQIEAADKQLKATR
+1672 LQIEAADKQLKATR

-1700 DEFVKEIDRLKCTL
+1700 DEFVKEIERLKGAM

-1720 KVNYERA
+1720 KVNFERA
-1727 NKELESMEQQVK
+1727 SKELESMEQQVK
-1739 ELTVQI
+1739 ELTTQI
-1745 SDRDDRMRKMET
+1745 ADRDDRLRKMEA

-1804 NQQNESMH
+1804 NLQNESLH
-1812 QEMESFKTDLAVRGY
+1812 QEMESVRTDLAGRGY
-1827 DEKIARLEEEL
+1827 DAKIAKLEEEL
-1838 RQRQPTAEQSIVLE
+1838 RQRQPSAEQSIVLE
-1852 ALTVQLRDIEETLE
+1852 ALTVQLRDIEETLD

-1877 TSGASLGCSSPSEDI
+1877 TSGASVGCSSPSEDV
-1892 SVNQDSPLHRKRRA
+1892 SVNQDSPLHRQRRSA
-1906 ASTGAGA
+1906 GGA
-1913 EGSAAGADDKPSVT
+1913 VT

-1960 QITNIRSGYAE
+1960 QISNIRGGYAE

-1977 VLQEKMSEQSMK
+1977 VLQEKMSEQSLK
-1989 ISSLQTR
+1989 ISSLQTK

-2063 NQDSVE
+2063 NQDGAE
-2069 RGNGGEQGQR
+2069 RSQHEQR
-2079 LETELRAK
+2079 LEAELKAK
-2087 EEEIRQLRD
+2087 EEEIRVLKE

-2117 EKNEEIDQLRER
+2117 DKNEEIDQLKER
-2129 LAQYQQSGEPIAAA
+2129 LAQMTGKGAAANPRHDELVAAA
-2143 AAVSAQQ
+2143 A
-2150 LHAGPAAAMAKDDD
+2150 LAKDDD

-2182 MVMRRMPEHGF
+2182 MVMRRMPEQH

-2201 HSIPMDSGTSLLPN
+2201 HSIPMVSTGVRCIHDHASSGRECQKDSGTSLLPN
-2215 HSKQSSVQMLGP
+2215 HSKQSSVPL
-2227 AMSGGHESSSMLNSI
+2227 GGHILGGSHDSTMLNSI

-2253 SAVPRVPD
+2253 SVVPRIPD

-2269 PEYVPRQINFSLAD
+2269 PECVPRQIDFSLAD
-2283 DGSPMERVGII
+2283 VEGT
-2294 PHRQSAPPTTLMF
+2294 PHLNAQLR
-2307 FGGPPAPSGGARA
+2307 
-2320 LVQEPA
+2320 EPA
-2326 FIEEIFDEEADAH
+2326 FIEEIVEGEELNDAMV
-2339 DGPQKGA
+2339 A
-2346 ARRDDSHSAQ
+2346 AHPAQ
-2356 DEGRAKLEGEVE
+2356 RKAPNEVNSNPEGEVE
-2368 SLKLSLDRVVNEKNE
+2368 SLKLSLDRVVTEKNE
-2383 LVNRLKGEL
+2383 QIEGLKGEL
-2392 QEKVEQMADLQVEL
+2392 QEKIERIEDLQVEL

-2416 MQEKKE
+2416 MQERKE
-2422 LRDEVEKVKLALGQL
+2422 LRDEVEKVKQELGRL
-2437 DQQARD
+2437 DQQAHD
-2443 VQQKESE
+2443 MQQKEAE
-2450 LREAQEQLHR
+2450 LRVALEQVRQKEIELGEVNSRYEKVRTEAEDAT
-2460 KEAEVVEVST
+2460 KEAS
-2470 RYDKIRAEM
+2470 A
-2479 EDVTKESTV
+2479 
-2488 LRAEQ
+2488 LRGEQ

-2549 TELKIVQ
+2549 TELKIMQ

-2587 ARSSSSLNSN
+2587 ARSNNSLSSN
-2597 SSYVQALKQNC
+2597 SSYVQTLKQNC
-2608 AKLEEELQE
+2608 TKLEEELQE
-2617 TKLLLTEKMLAL
+2617 TKVLLTEKMLAL
-2629 ERVRIDLTGCQHDL
+2629 ERVRIDLTGCQQEMEDL
-2643 EDVRGVLREKE
+2643 RSTLKEKE

-2660 GDDGQSLHEALSN
+2660 GADGNSLHEALSN
-2673 IQEQMQEK
+2673 IQEKMQEK
-2681 NVTLNGKLREEQDRN
+2681 NVTLNGKLREEQERN
-2696 AKLQSELE
+2696 AQLQSEVE
-2704 QLKLQLQRNDN
+2704 RLKQQLQRSDN

-2731 EKELNYSAQL
+2731 ERELNYSAQL

-2752 DVNSDDE
+2752 DMNTDDD
-2759 RQQGSAA
+2759 RQGSSSGAA
-2766 RKAAAR
+2766 GRKPGPSR
-2772 RPSDLD
+2772 KPSDLD
-2778 DLRQKLQLE
+2778 ELRQKLQLE
-2787 MDKGRKMQELLE
+2787 MDKGKKMHELLE

-2804 SASIQQQDAEIIE
+2804 SAAIQQQDAEIIE
-2817 AMRVRLEASLGNE
+2817 AMRIRLEAALGNE
-2830 STLQRLL
+2830 TTLQRLL

-2863 LLMKGK
+2863 LLMKGGK
-2869 GSPQHQPDGGATSG
+2869 GSPQDG
-2883 GNSPQRLN
+2883 SPQR
-2891 RLLNRSGEFEAE
+2891 RLNRSNEFETE
-2903 MVARYESELKFL
+2903 MMARYESELKFL

-2929 QRVLERER
+2929 QRVLERDR

-2951 EQVKKELSRVLKE
+2951 EQVKKELNRVLKE
-2964 KEALELELDHEQ
+2964 KETLELELDHEQ
-2976 EKLELAHRELES
+2976 ERLELAHKEIES

-3023 RLEGVEF
+3023 RLESVEF
-3030 ERNQLRDTVQSLRT
+3030 ERNQLRDTVQSLRS
-3044 EVDRRRTREAQL
+3044 EVDRRRVREAHL

-3062 EHSMQA
+3062 ENSLNA
-3068 QGQSQHEVVP
+3068 QNQQQQQIVP

-3093 ANAREN
+3093 SNAREN
-3099 HQQAETLRFMMEERR
+3099 QQQAESLRFMMEERR
-3114 ALQLRIQEL
+3114 ALQQRIQEL
-3123 ERYNAHGGHHLHHQR
+3123 ERYNVHGSGVGHYHQR

-3165 KRYLQIVLTT
+3165 KRYLQIVLAT

-3190 LPPGQLEVLALAS
+3190 LPPGQMEVLALAS
-3203 GPRSLESSSHPHRA
+3203 GPRSLDSSGQPR
-3217 GRKSFRSIVTVIVAI
+3217 RKSFRSIVTVIVSI

-3267 TNVWARSPN
+3267 TNVWARSPG
-3276 SHFAEYGTSGG
+3276 SHFVEYGSG
-3287 GGGAVRLERAEPI
+3287 
-3300 PPQMFSASVG
+3300 
-3310 VAAGGGAF
+3310 
-3318 MRTLSVPVTGSPTSM
+3318 
-3333 RMNVDVLETL
+3333 
-3343 REHQQQP
+3343 
-3350 QYSRNGHGNR
+3350 

>member
-10 KLPREANRAS
+10 KLPREANQTTS
-20 GDMDEDQRSSGVPG
+20 GGQQQSEEGHQGPAAKKAFATGVTSG
-34 SNKASSTSRASIG
+34 SSIG
-47 SVGTSAGSGVGGVG
+47 SAGSASA
-61 SKSSSSYGSRT
+61 SKSTSSYGSRK
-72 EPSVRFRLED
+72 ESSVRFRLED
-82 EILGSGSELSGSGS
+82 ELLGSGSELSGEG
-96 GSGSVS
+96 S
-102 ASVSESL
+102 ASASISESL
-109 SANDNQ
+109 SANDN
-115 HDDDSLEIMEEILV
+115 HDDDSLEIMEEIIV
-129 PVDGDDDDDG
+129 PPVDNDHDDDDDDEQANVAEISSASVPTDG
-139 DDDGGEP
+139 NSDDSSSSRSAE
-146 GVGSGS
+146 VIALNRSKKKGSIG
-152 VQSVDEEPVRHAR
+152 
-165 PARQRH
+165 
-171 RLSSD
+171 
-176 GSSTEEASSVNRLQP
+176 
-191 KQKTA
+191 
-196 ASAVADRKRQLF
+196 SAVADRKRQLF
-208 DIGDEEDLVARGAS
+208 DIGEDEDFLPRSAERPPSGGS
-222 GSGASLFD
+222 GSGLFD
-230 IDRIQLSGEDIAQHF
+230 IDRLQLSGDEIAQHF
-245 QPTAAIDDSDR
+245 QTTVESDR
-256 SSAAEEVD
+256 SEKE
-264 DSNRSGAKGG
+264 DSP
-274 REWSFRTL
+274 FR
-282 DDNEEAEE
+282 DRPKSSENEEY
-290 EEDSFEQPLNDSES
+290 EDSFGQDGGEGES
-304 SKEKHK
+304 SVGERASGKGKS
-310 PKVATVA
+310 PKRPLELVQVHHA
-317 THQTKELSPLNEDD
+317 KELSPLKEDD

-337 KVNLNSLKRRAQSL
+337 KVNLNALK
-351 QRVEGAER
+351 QRNQPIVQRGGIRLEEKARNQKPPNVMAE
-359 KSNPINMAESNNNSQ
+359 ESNNNSQ

-387 AKDTESER
+387 APDTESER
-395 VGSVELDPESSAVDG
+395 VGSVELDASSGSVARQG
-410 ATGVRTAA
+410 
-418 KLSLEGRSRS
+418 KLSADYRSRS
-428 VPDERPTAAGVGFA
+428 VPDGIGAGKGSGAAGPSGAGFT
-442 SLGPIRLT
+442 SLGPMKMSEAMSDRLSN
-450 EERRVVEDTQAT
+450 EPSG
-462 EDHSSASSDGSGA
+462 SSSSGGSGISE
-475 PGDLRE
+475 DLRE
-481 RILTTSKSFDEVQA
+481 RILTTSKSFEEVKA
-495 QSVPVEVLEDKTD
+495 QGVAAIEVLEDKT
-508 SEKAHQQQQQQQ
+508 E
-520 RIVGESIVKQMER
+520 RPGGEPAKPMER
-533 VSGEQKEALED
+533 VPVDQKEALED
-544 ISEESEHTL
+544 ISEESEHTVGGG
-553 GGGNSSNG
+553 GGGNSSN
-561 PTDDQRGGG
+561 TDDEQQRIMG
-570 VDAKG
+570 VKVTSRQQEGASPVPG
-575 SAGVIEK
+575 NLIER

-587 TILEEKLLQKRLSIG
+587 SILEEKLLQKQHSVVG

-609 KENMPEGDSLKAHD
+609 KENIPEGGSLKAGPE
-623 FDSVV
+623 FDSVI
-628 SVKMF
+628 SLKMF

-652 LLETYGRKDSVGIPS
+652 LLNAYGGR
-667 KEGGSRAGDSMRE
+667 KEGGTAQGKETNSCSSRAESLRE
-680 QQPCRSHNSDSISLA
+680 QPPCRSHNSDSISMA
-695 TNSTEYRPVGELEAI
+695 TNSTEYRPVGELADM
-710 ASAAEKDLHGKI
+710 ASAEKDLYGKI
-722 LERNQWIELLA
+722 MERNQWIELLA
-733 DKLKESLQERNQLQT
+733 DKLKESLQERNQLQS
-748 EGEKLAGEVM
+748 EGEKLAAEVT

-769 SMKLKTQWAA
+769 SMKLKAQSSSWAG
-779 VRQDQESTSGQRISE
+779 VRPPDQESTSGGGGQRISE

-810 FPDQYDDR
+810 FPDLYDDPP
-818 ELQQQERA
+818 LGATERLLEPPG
-826 FDRNSQCS
+826 CS
-834 GDLAALNPLHIPLK
+834 DFSELNPMHIPLK

-858 YLSQDELRLF
+858 YLAPDEVRLF
-868 NMVQTKF
+868 NMVQGKF

-880 QEVEKVRGDI
+880 QELDKVRDG
-890 TQGETENRLLR
+890 GETENRVLR
-901 EQLAVERAEKEQ
+901 EQLQIERAEKEQ
-913 EVSRLRQMLGSVKT
+913 EVNRLRQMLGSVKA
-927 GSIEIGVLRAELEAR
+927 GSIEIVALRTELEAR

-953 FEKKCVE
+953 FEKKVVD

-981 TGSEISG
+981 TASEISG

-1006 RRKHKEDIYLSPTH
+1006 RRKHKEGIYLSPTH

-1026 TIDATDGS
+1026 TIDATDAS
-1034 ADEVLVIEIPD
+1034 ADEVLVVEIIEEQE
-1045 DKHRNLTSDELR
+1045 HRHLSAEEVR
-1057 EFYQSKIKEMNLQ
+1057 EFYQSKIKELNAQ

-1079 EKLSVYE
+1079 GKLKAYE
-1086 AKEKGK
+1086 AKE
-1092 QFVSNQTASTSSPI
+1092 
-1106 AKDHQCSPLLTNEP
+1106 
-1120 QPQTPP
+1120 
-1126 PPAESP
+1126 
-1132 SSTDTNVAPL
+1132 
-1142 GGSVPPSVAAAAVVG
+1142 
-1157 EAPLTNSSDTNNMTR
+1157 
-1172 RTIDRTDSPVVA
+1172 
-1184 EAGSESDL
+1184 
-1192 QEIIAGYERR
+1192 QEKH
-1202 LQEQVALARQDVLK
+1202 VL
-1216 ELEVQIQALLT
+1216 ALLS

-1260 KHEEEMARMKNDFEK
+1260 KHEEEMARMRNDFEK

-1311 NVLGGLAKYFSI
+1311 NVVGGLAKYFSI
-1323 CEDDLNSTVLEELH
+1323 CEEDLNSTVLEELH
-1337 RCQQQWHANASVLAG
+1337 RYQQLQQQAN
-1352 ASDASADESQLAANG
+1352 ESQQTVDLGSEDGQTHEPSAVDCSAN
-1367 TAVPESELNVTDLS
+1367 ESALNVTDVS
-1381 FLSSC
+1381 FLASC
-1386 KLLKYA
+1386 KLLKFA

-1410 VSSARGHREG
+1410 VSAKAQQQRDDGTEP
-1420 EEQSENVSINL
+1420 ENISLNL
-1431 EECLERLKAEALSL
+1431 EECLERLRAEALSL

-1454 SAPEATARTVDESEK
+1454 KSSSGTTTKEDESDR

-1481 GLKRRGKT
+1481 GLKRRGKAL
-1489 RPIEKQARSFDES
+1489 ESARSFDENIGRQQDGPDRLS
-1502 MVRSGAHGD
+1502 DAKSNGAHGC
-1511 RGEQQGG
+1511 
-1518 SSLANGSRSLPV
+1518 RSLPI
-1530 DLSGVQ
+1530 DLTGLQ
-1536 VNGELNLQLHEL
+1536 LNGELNMQLHEL
-1548 KNRLLKAED
+1548 KNRLLKSED
-1557 DRKQLEME
+1557 ERKLLESE

-1570 SKQNSLVSELS
+1570 SKQSSLVSELS

-1611 RVANNSFVELQE
+1611 RVNNSFVELQE
-1623 RAKALLGSTGTG
+1623 RAKVLLGSTTGAG
-1635 ADQTIEDNSLLLQLV
+1635 ADQTIEDSSMLLQLV
-1650 EDFAR
+1650 EDFCR

-1672 SQIEAADKQLKATR
+1672 LQIEAADKQLKATR

-1700 DEFVKEIDRLKCTL
+1700 DEFVKEIERLKGAM

-1720 KVNYERA
+1720 KVNFERA
-1727 NKELESMEQQVK
+1727 SKEEGLCVSDCRYAKECRAIAANLESMEQQVK
-1739 ELTVQI
+1739 ELTTQI
-1745 SDRDDRMRKMET
+1745 ADRDDRLRKMEA

-1804 NQQNESMH
+1804 NLQNESLH
-1812 QEMESFKTDLAVRGY
+1812 HEMESVRTDLAGRGY
-1827 DEKIARLEEEL
+1827 DAKIAKLEEEL
-1838 RQRQPTAEQSIVLE
+1838 RQRQPSAEQSIVLE
-1852 ALTVQLRDIEETLE
+1852 ALTVQLRDIEETLD

-1877 TSGASLGCSSPSEDI
+1877 TSGASVGCSSPSEDV
-1892 SVNQDSPLHRKRRA
+1892 SVNQDSPLHRQRRSA
-1906 ASTGAGA
+1906 GGAGGDGAA
-1913 EGSAAGADDKPSVT
+1913 EEDGGSPNGGGDKPKVT

-1960 QITNIRSGYAE
+1960 QISNIRGGYAE

-1977 VLQEKMSEQSMK
+1977 VLQEKMSEQSLK
-1989 ISSLQTR
+1989 ISSLQTK

-2063 NQDSVE
+2063 NQDGAE
-2069 RGNGGEQGQR
+2069 RSQHEQR
-2079 LETELRAK
+2079 LEAELKAK
-2087 EEEIRQLRD
+2087 EEEIRVLKE

-2117 EKNEEIDQLRER
+2117 DKNEEIDQLKER
-2129 LAQYQQSGEPIAAA
+2129 LAQMMGKGAAANPRHDELVAAA
-2143 AAVSAQQ
+2143 A
-2150 LHAGPAAAMAKDDD
+2150 LAKDDD

-2182 MVMRRMPEHGF
+2182 MVMRRMPEQH

-2215 HSKQSSVQMLGP
+2215 HSKQSSVPL
-2227 AMSGGHESSSMLNSI
+2227 GGHILGGSHDSTMLNSI

-2253 SAVPRVPD
+2253 SVVPRIPD

-2269 PEYVPRQINFSLAD
+2269 PECVPRQIDFSLAD
-2283 DGSPMERVGII
+2283 VEGT
-2294 PHRQSAPPTTLMF
+2294 PHLNAQRLSAPPQMLMF
-2307 FGGPPAPSGGARA
+2307 FGASATASGPRA
-2320 LVQEPA
+2320 LVREPA
-2326 FIEEIFDEEADAH
+2326 FIEEIVEGEELNDAMV
-2339 DGPQKGA
+2339 A
-2346 ARRDDSHSAQ
+2346 AHPAQ
-2356 DEGRAKLEGEVE
+2356 RKAPNEVNSNPEGEVE
-2368 SLKLSLDRVVNEKNE
+2368 SLKLSLDRVVTEKNE
-2383 LVNRLKGEL
+2383 QIEGLKGEL
-2392 QEKVEQMADLQVEL
+2392 QEKIERIEDLQVEL

-2416 MQEKKE
+2416 MQERKE
-2422 LRDEVEKVKLALGQL
+2422 LRDEVEKVKQELGRL
-2437 DQQARD
+2437 DQQAHD
-2443 VQQKESE
+2443 MQQKEAE
-2450 LREAQEQLHR
+2450 LRVALEQVRQKEIELGEVNSRYEKVRTEAEDAT
-2460 KEAEVVEVST
+2460 KEAS
-2470 RYDKIRAEM
+2470 A
-2479 EDVTKESTV
+2479 
-2488 LRAEQ
+2488 LRGEQ

-2549 TELKIVQ
+2549 TELKIMQ

-2587 ARSSSSLNSN
+2587 ARSNNSLSSN
-2597 SSYVQALKQNC
+2597 SSYVQTLKQNC
-2608 AKLEEELQE
+2608 TKLEEELQE
-2617 TKLLLTEKMLAL
+2617 TKVLLTEKMLAL
-2629 ERVRIDLTGCQHDL
+2629 ERVRIDLTGCQQEMEDL
-2643 EDVRGVLREKE
+2643 RSTLKEKE

-2660 GDDGQSLHEALSN
+2660 GADGNSLHEALSN
-2673 IQEQMQEK
+2673 IQEKMQEK
-2681 NVTLNGKLREEQDRN
+2681 NVTLNGKLREEQERN
-2696 AKLQSELE
+2696 AQLQSEVE
-2704 QLKLQLQRNDN
+2704 RLKQQLQRSDN

-2731 EKELNYSAQL
+2731 ERELNYSAQL

-2752 DVNSDDE
+2752 DMNTDDD
-2759 RQQGSAA
+2759 RQGSSSGAA
-2766 RKAAAR
+2766 GRKPGPSR
-2772 RPSDLD
+2772 KPSDLD
-2778 DLRQKLQLE
+2778 ELRQKLQLE
-2787 MDKGRKMQELLE
+2787 MDKGKKMHELLE

-2804 SASIQQQDAEIIE
+2804 SAAIQQQDAEIIE
-2817 AMRVRLEASLGNE
+2817 AMRIRLEAALGNE
-2830 STLQRLL
+2830 TTLQRLL

-2863 LLMKGK
+2863 LLMKGGK
-2869 GSPQHQPDGGATSG
+2869 GSPQDG
-2883 GNSPQRLN
+2883 SPQR
-2891 RLLNRSGEFEAE
+2891 RLNRSNEFETE
-2903 MVARYESELKFL
+2903 MMARYESELKFL

-2951 EQVKKELSRVLKE
+2951 EQVKKELNRVLKE
-2964 KEALELELDHEQ
+2964 KETLELELDHEQ
-2976 EKLELAHRELES
+2976 ERLELAHKEIES

-3023 RLEGVEF
+3023 RLESVEF
-3030 ERNQLRDTVQSLRT
+3030 ERNQLRDTVQSLRS
-3044 EVDRRRTREAQL
+3044 EVDRRRVREAHL

-3062 EHSMQA
+3062 ENSLNA
-3068 QGQSQHEVVP
+3068 QNQQQQQIVP

-3093 ANAREN
+3093 SNAREN
-3099 HQQAETLRFMMEERR
+3099 QQQAESLRFMMEERR
-3114 ALQLRIQEL
+3114 ALQQRIQEL
-3123 ERYNAHGGHHLHHQR
+3123 ERYNVHGSGVGHYHQR

-3165 KRYLQIVLTT
+3165 KRYLQIVLAT

-3190 LPPGQLEVLALAS
+3190 LPPGQMEVLALAS
-3203 GPRSLESSSHPHRA
+3203 GPRSLDSSGQPR
-3217 GRKSFRSIVTVIVAI
+3217 RKSFRSIVTVIVSI

-3267 TNVWARSPN
+3267 TNVWARSPG
-3276 SHFAEYGTSGG
+3276 SHFVEYGTG
-3287 GGGAVRLERAEPI
+3287 GGGAGGIVRMERAEPI
-3300 PPQMFSASVG
+3300 PPQVFSVS
-3310 VAAGGGAF
+3310 AGGGAF
-3318 MRTLSVPVTGSPTSM
+3318 ARTLAVPAGSPTSSSL
-3333 RMNVDVLETL
+3333 RMSVDVLETL
-3343 REHQQQP
+3343 REHQHPHQLQHQQQA
-3350 QYSRNGHGNR
+3350 QYNRNIHGNR

>member
-10 KLPREANRAS
+10 KLTREGNQAQPTPA
-20 GDMDEDQRSSGVPG
+20 
-34 SNKASSTSRASIG
+34 ASSSNSQLSGEDRGAAGPTASRPSIAGVTGGSGGGSIG
-47 SVGTSAGSGVGGVG
+47 STSA
-61 SKSSSSYGSRT
+61 SKSSSYSYASSRK
-72 EPSVRFRLED
+72 ESSVRFRLED
-82 EILGSGSELSGSGS
+82 ELLGSSGSELSGSG
-96 GSGSVS
+96 S

-109 SANDNQ
+109 SANDNH

-129 PVDGDDDDDG
+129 PTDGDDDDDHDG
-139 DDDGGEP
+139 NVVGNEISSASSAAHEYGHSDDN
-146 GVGSGS
+146 SGS
-152 VQSVDEEPVRHAR
+152 SVS
-165 PARQRH
+165 
-171 RLSSD
+171 L
-176 GSSTEEASSVNRLQP
+176 NRS
-191 KQKTA
+191 KQQN
-196 ASAVADRKRQLF
+196 VADRRRQLF
-208 DIGDEEDLVARGAS
+208 DIVGEEEDLVPRAGAGGERRS
-222 GSGASLFD
+222 SSDLFD
-230 IDRIQLSGEDIAQHF
+230 IDRLQLSGDEIAQHF
-245 QPTAAIDDSDR
+245 QPTVESDR
-256 SSAAEEVD
+256 SGGGDEQIVKSLRARRRSPEDEEYD
-264 DSNRSGAKGG
+264 DSFGQGAVGG
-274 REWSFRTL
+274 G
-282 DDNEEAEE
+282 DV
-290 EEDSFEQPLNDSES
+290 ES
-304 SKEKHK
+304 SGSRKEKPVEAVK
-310 PKVATVA
+310 A
-317 THQTKELSPLNEDD
+317 HQTKELSPLNEDD

-337 KVNLNSLKRRAQSL
+337 KVNLNALKQRNQFAAQKTGPVKSA
-351 QRVEGAER
+351 G
-359 KSNPINMAESNNNSQ
+359 KSNLINMAEESNNNSQ

-387 AKDTESER
+387 APDTESER
-395 VGSVELDPESSAVDG
+395 VGSVELDPPTRPKHPAEV
-410 ATGVRTAA
+410 V
-418 KLSLEGRSRS
+418 RSRS
-428 VPDERPTAAGVGFA
+428 VPEGIGV
-442 SLGPIRLT
+442 RKT
-450 EERRVVEDTQAT
+450 DAT
-462 EDHSSASSDGSGA
+462 EQRSASEEAASSSSGGSGVSE
-475 PGDLRE
+475 DLRE
-481 RILTTSKSFDEVQA
+481 RIRTTSKSFDEVKA
-495 QSVPVEVLEDKTD
+495 QGVVEVLDGDKID
-508 SEKAHQQQQQQQ
+508 
-520 RIVGESIVKQMER
+520 GERHETTKPMER
-533 VSGEQKEALED
+533 VSADQKEALED

-553 GGGNSSNG
+553 GGVGGAGGGNSSN
-561 PTDDQRGGG
+561 TSEEQRVRVQTNRPEAPLSSGL
-570 VDAKG
+570 
-575 SAGVIEK
+575 IER

-587 TILEEKLLQKRLSIG
+587 TILEEKLLLQKQLSSD

-609 KENMPEGDSLKAHD
+609 KENIPAGGSLKMVPSE
-623 FDSVV
+623 FDSVI
-628 SVKMF
+628 SLKMF

-652 LLETYGRKDSVGIPS
+652 LLNAYGRKDTTNS
-667 KEGGSRAGDSMRE
+667 GGSRAESLRE
-680 QQPCRSHNSDSISLA
+680 QQQHNSDSISLA
-695 TNSTEYRPVGELEAI
+695 TNSTEYRPVGEMTDMGVAG
-710 ASAAEKDLHGKI
+710 SNAEKDLYGKI
-722 LERNQWIELLA
+722 MERNQWIELLA
-733 DKLKESLQERNQLQT
+733 DKLKESLQERNQLQS
-748 EGEKLAGEVM
+748 EGEKLAGEVI
-758 QLKKQLAETVE
+758 QLKKQLSETVE
-769 SMKLKTQWAA
+769 NMKLKAYGSWAGLKPTP
-779 VRQDQESTSGQRISE
+779 DQESTSGGGGQRISE

-803 EDGGLSD
+803 ELSD
-810 FPDQYDDR
+810 FPDIYDDPP
-818 ELQQQERA
+818 LGASERTLEH
-826 FDRNSQCS
+826 NLPPH
-834 GDLAALNPLHIPLK
+834 DLSELNPLHIPLK

-858 YLSQDELRLF
+858 YLTPEEVRLF

-875 DDFLT
+875 DDFLN
-880 QEVEKVRGDI
+880 QELEKVRDS
-890 TQGETENRLLR
+890 GESEVRVFR
-901 EQLAVERAEKEQ
+901 EQLQAERAEKEQ
-913 EVSRLRQMLGSVKT
+913 EVSRLRQMLSSVKA
-927 GSIEIGVLRAELEAR
+927 GSIEIGALRTELEAR

-953 FEKKCVE
+953 FEKKVVE

-981 TGSEISG
+981 TASEISG

-1006 RRKHKEDIYLSPTH
+1006 RRKHKEGIYLSPTH

-1026 TIDATDGS
+1026 TIDATDAS
-1034 ADEVLVIEIPD
+1034 ADEVLVVEIVEE
-1045 DKHRNLTSDELR
+1045 KEHRHLTVDELR
-1057 EFYQSKIKEMNLQ
+1057 EFYQSKIKELNAQ

-1079 EKLSVYE
+1079 EKLKVYE
-1086 AKEKGK
+1086 ANEQEKH
-1092 QFVSNQTASTSSPI
+1092 VLSNQTASNPTV
-1106 AKDHQCSPLLTNEP
+1106 AKDHCSPMLTNEP
-1120 QPQTPP
+1120 PPSAVRPP
-1126 PPAESP
+1126 PSP
-1132 SSTDTNVAPL
+1132 TDTAD
-1142 GGSVPPSVAAAAVVG
+1142 AAATAADTH
-1157 EAPLTNSSDTNNMTR
+1157 APLTNLATSSDTNTTTKR
-1172 RTIDRTDSPVVA
+1172 ELPELGTDT
-1184 EAGSESDL
+1184 DL

-1311 NVLGGLAKYFSI
+1311 NVVGGLAKYFSV
-1323 CEDDLNSTVLEELH
+1323 CGEDLNSTVLEELH
-1337 RCQQQWHANASVLAG
+1337 RYQQQLGNASLVA
-1352 ASDASADESQLAANG
+1352 ANVSADESLLAESAAAAG
-1367 TAVPESELNVTDLS
+1367 DCTATTDSEANVTDVS
-1381 FLSSC
+1381 FLASC

-1392 PDVSGIISIIED
+1392 PDVSGLISIIED

-1410 VSSARGHREG
+1410 VSAAKAQQRDG
-1420 EEQSENVSINL
+1420 EPEPENISLNL
-1431 EECLERLKAEALSL
+1431 EECMERLKAEALSL
-1445 LALSERIKQ
+1445 LALSERITQK
-1454 SAPEATARTVDESEK
+1454 SPPPVSVCGAEDVSDK

-1481 GLKRRGKT
+1481 GLKRRGKSL
-1489 RPIEKQARSFDES
+1489 ESARSFDENIVHAGVPDRAVKQ
-1502 MVRSGAHGD
+1502 MVPA
-1511 RGEQQGG
+1511 Q
-1518 SSLANGSRSLPV
+1518 ACRSLPI
-1530 DLSGVQ
+1530 DLAGLQ
-1536 VNGELNLQLHEL
+1536 LNGDLNMQLHEL
-1548 KNRLLKAED
+1548 KNRLLKSKDEC
-1557 DRKQLEME
+1557 KLLEHE

-1570 SKQNSLVSELS
+1570 SKQNSLVTELT

-1611 RVANNSFVELQE
+1611 RVNNSFVELQE
-1623 RAKALLGSTGTG
+1623 RAKVLLGSTV
-1635 ADQTIEDNSLLLQLV
+1635 ADQTIEDNSMLLQLV
-1650 EDFAR
+1650 EDFCR

-1663 GKRDRMDLQ
+1663 GKRDRIDLQ

-1686 QFLEDQAAEREQER
+1686 QFLEEQAAEREQER
-1700 DEFVKEIDRLKCTL
+1700 DEFVKEIERLRSAM

-1720 KVNYERA
+1720 KVNFERVS
-1727 NKELESMEQQVK
+1727 KELESMEQQVK
-1739 ELTVQI
+1739 ELTMQI
-1745 SDRDDRMRKMET
+1745 ADRDDRLRKMEA

-1804 NQQNESMH
+1804 NQQNESLH
-1812 QEMESFKTDLAVRGY
+1812 QEVESIKTDLVGRGY
-1827 DEKIARLEEEL
+1827 DDKIARLEEEL
-1838 RQRQPTAEQSIVLE
+1838 RRRQPTAEQSIVLE

-1877 TSGASLGCSSPSEDI
+1877 TSGASVGCSSPSEDV
-1892 SVNQDSPLHRKRRA
+1892 SVNQDSPLHRSRKS
-1906 ASTGAGA
+1906 ASGTGGA
-1913 EGSAAGADDKPSVT
+1913 SGGADDGSMGDDGKPTVT

-1960 QITNIRSGYAE
+1960 QISNIRSGYAE

-1977 VLQEKMSEQSMK
+1977 VLQEKMSEQSLK
-1989 ISSLQTR
+1989 ISSLQTK

-2063 NQDSVE
+2063 NQDGAE
-2069 RGNGGEQGQR
+2069 RSQQEQR
-2079 LETELRAK
+2079 LEGELRAK
-2087 EEEIRQLRD
+2087 EEEIRLLKE

-2117 EKNEEIDQLRER
+2117 DKNDEIDQLKER
-2129 LAQYQQSGEPIAAA
+2129 LAQQQQMDDQNAAGTKQRNEMAAA
-2143 AAVSAQQ
+2143 AA
-2150 LHAGPAAAMAKDDD
+2150 LAKDDD

-2182 MVMRRMPEHGF
+2182 MVMRRMPEQSP
-2193 TLEGILPA
+2193 LEGLLPA

-2215 HSKQSSVQMLGP
+2215 HSKQSSIPLGGHML
-2227 AMSGGHESSSMLNSI
+2227 SGGHDSTMLNSI

-2253 SAVPRVPD
+2253 SAVPRIPD
-2261 QTRSSAPT
+2261 QPRSSAPT
-2269 PEYVPRQINFSLAD
+2269 PEYVPRQIDFSLAD
-2283 DGSPMERVGII
+2283 DASPHLLG
-2294 PHRQSAPPTTLMF
+2294 PRQSAPAPTAATPMLMF
-2307 FGGPPAPSGGARA
+2307 FGANNTGAARP
-2320 LVQEPA
+2320 LVREPA
-2326 FIEEIFDEEADAH
+2326 VIEEIVDGDGEEARNVASTE
-2339 DGPQKGA
+2339 A
-2346 ARRDDSHSAQ
+2346 
-2356 DEGRAKLEGEVE
+2356 E
-2368 SLKLSLDRVVNEKNE
+2368 SLKLSLDRVVSEKNE
-2383 LVNRLKGEL
+2383 LIAGLQSEL
-2392 QEKVEQMADLQVEL
+2392 QEKVEQIADLQVEL

-2422 LRDEVEKVKLALGQL
+2422 LRDEVEQVKLELSRL
-2437 DQQARD
+2437 DQQAHD
-2443 VQQKESE
+2443 MQQKETE
-2450 LREAQEQLHR
+2450 LRSALEQVR
-2460 KEAEVVEVST
+2460 QKEHELCELNAKYEKVRS
-2470 RYDKIRAEM
+2470 EM
-2479 EDVTKESTV
+2479 EDATKEATV

-2519 LMSKLEK
+2519 LMSKMEK

-2549 TELKIVQ
+2549 TDLKIMQ
-2556 GNYKDRLHE
+2556 GNYKSRLHE

-2587 ARSSSSLNSN
+2587 ARSSTSLSSNP
-2597 SSYVQALKQNC
+2597 SYVQALKQTC
-2608 AKLEEELQE
+2608 TKLEEELQE

-2629 ERVRIDLTGCQHDL
+2629 ERVRIDLSGCKHESEDL
-2643 EDVRGVLREKE
+2643 RSALNEKK

-2660 GDDGQSLHEALSN
+2660 GDDGNSLHEALSN
-2673 IQEQMQEK
+2673 IQEKMQEK
-2681 NVTLNGKLREEQDRN
+2681 NVALTGKLREEQERN
-2696 AKLQSELE
+2696 AQLQTEME
-2704 QLKLQLQRNDN
+2704 RLKHQLQRSDN
-2715 SSSPKP
+2715 SASPKP

-2752 DVNSDDE
+2752 EVNTEDE
-2759 RQQGSAA
+2759 RQTGSVSTP
-2766 RKAAAR
+2766 RKAAGPR
-2772 RPSDLD
+2772 KPSELD
-2778 DLRQKLQLE
+2778 ELRQKLQLE
-2787 MDKGRKMQELLE
+2787 MDKGRRMQELLD
-2799 GEKQN
+2799 GEKEN
-2804 SASIQQQDAEIIE
+2804 SAAIQQQDAEIIE
-2817 AMRVRLEASLGNE
+2817 AMRIRLEAALGNE
-2830 STLQRLL
+2830 ATLQRLL

-2869 GSPQHQPDGGATSG
+2869 GSPQDG
-2883 GNSPQRLN
+2883 SPQR
-2891 RLLNRSGEFEAE
+2891 RLNRSNEFETE

-2951 EQVKKELSRVLKE
+2951 EQVKKELGRVLKE
-2964 KEALELELDHEQ
+2964 KETFELELDHEQ
-2976 EKLELAHRELES
+2976 EKLELAHKEIES

-2993 GALQEAEALRSARRE
+2993 EALQEAESLRSARRD

-3023 RLEGVEF
+3023 RLDSVEF
-3030 ERNQLRDTVQSLRT
+3030 ERNQLRDTVQSLRS
-3044 EVDRRRTREAQL
+3044 EVDRRRVREAHL

-3062 EHSMQA
+3062 ENSLNQN
-3068 QGQSQHEVVP
+3068 QQQVVP

-3123 ERYNAHGGHHLHHQR
+3123 ERYNAHGNGTSNGHHQR

-3190 LPPGQLEVLALAS
+3190 LPPGQLEILALSS
-3203 GPRSLESSSHPHRA
+3203 GPRSLESSHPR
-3217 GRKSFRSIVTVIVAI
+3217 RKSFRSIVTVVVAI

-3256 PFSPRRSQSAS
+3256 PFAPRRSQSAS
-3267 TNVWARSPN
+3267 TNVWARSPG
-3276 SHFAEYGTSGG
+3276 SHFVEYAA
-3287 GGGAVRLERAEPI
+3287 GGGASGAGGGIMRMVERAEPI
-3300 PPQMFSASVG
+3300 PSQMFSASAG
-3310 VAAGGGAF
+3310 GTGGGGGAF
-3318 MRTLSVPVTGSPTSM
+3318 ARTLTLPIVAPSSPL
-3333 RMNVDVLETL
+3333 RMTVDVMETL
-3343 REHQQQP
+3343 AEHQHPQQQQH
-3350 QYSRNGHGNR
+3350 QYNRNVHGNR

>member
-10 KLPREANRAS
+10 KLPRDANQTTSQQSEEDRPNERQGPAS
-20 GDMDEDQRSSGVPG
+20 QKAFTSVTSGSS
-34 SNKASSTSRASIG
+34 AG
-47 SVGTSAGSGVGGVG
+47 SVGSASA
-61 SKSSSSYGSRT
+61 SKSTSSYGGSRK
-72 EPSVRFRLED
+72 ESSVRFRLED
-82 EILGSGSELSGSGS
+82 ELLGSGSELSGSA
-96 GSGSVS
+96 S
-102 ASVSESL
+102 ASISESL
-109 SANDNQ
+109 SANDN

-129 PVDGDDDDDG
+129 PTDGDEDNDEDDDERENVGGISSASVPTDG
-139 DDDGGEP
+139 NSDDSSSRSVEALNRSKQQNVKSGG
-146 GVGSGS
+146 
-152 VQSVDEEPVRHAR
+152 
-165 PARQRH
+165 
-171 RLSSD
+171 
-176 GSSTEEASSVNRLQP
+176 T
-191 KQKTA
+191 
-196 ASAVADRKRQLF
+196 VADRKRQLF
-208 DIGDEEDLVARGAS
+208 DIGEDEDLLPRSAERPAS
-222 GSGASLFD
+222 GGLFD
-230 IDRIQLSGEDIAQHF
+230 IDRLNLSGDQIAQHF
-245 QPTAAIDDSDR
+245 QTAVESDR
-256 SSAAEEVD
+256 SEKGENSFSDRPRLSEQEEYD
-264 DSNRSGAKGG
+264 DSFGQAAGEIEKSDGSTANRK
-274 REWSFRTL
+274 
-282 DDNEEAEE
+282 EE
-290 EEDSFEQPLNDSES
+290 SI
-304 SKEKHK
+304 K
-310 PKVATVA
+310 PVEFVKV
-317 THQTKELSPLNEDD
+317 HQTKELSPLNEDD

-337 KVNLNSLKRRAQSL
+337 KVNLNALI
-351 QRVEGAER
+351 QRNQIVVPKGGIKTEEKNRNVKLNINVMAE
-359 KSNPINMAESNNNSQ
+359 ESNNNSQ

-387 AKDTESER
+387 APDTESER
-395 VGSVELDPESSAVDG
+395 VGSVELDPPSGSM
-410 ATGVRTAA
+410 RKM
-418 KLSLEGRSRS
+418 KLSAECRSRS
-428 VPDERPTAAGVGFA
+428 VPDAIGGAKSSGGGPSGIRFT
-442 SLGPIRLT
+442 SLGPMKMSDIGS
-450 EERRVVEDTQAT
+450 EQPNESEQG
-462 EDHSSASSDGSGA
+462 SSSSGGSGISE
-475 PGDLRE
+475 DLRE
-481 RILTTSKSFDEVQA
+481 RILSTSKSFEEVKA
-495 QSVPVEVLEDKTD
+495 QGVAAIEMVEDKI
-508 SEKAHQQQQQQQ
+508 E
-520 RIVGESIVKQMER
+520 RPGVESVKPMER
-533 VSGEQKEALED
+533 VSADQKEALED
-544 ISEESEHTL
+544 ISEESEHTI
-553 GGGNSSNG
+553 GGGTSSN
-561 PTDDQRGGG
+561 TDDEQQR
-570 VDAKG
+570 VAAKRAASRQDANQPENL
-575 SAGVIEK
+575 IER

-587 TILEEKLLQKRLSIG
+587 TILEEKLLQKQLSVG

-609 KENMPEGDSLKAHD
+609 KENIPDGGSLKVTPE
-623 FDSVV
+623 FDSVI
-628 SVKMF
+628 SLKMF

-640 RKLHE
+640 KKLHE

-652 LLETYGRKDSVGIPS
+652 LLNAYGRKEGGIPG
-667 KEGGSRAGDSMRE
+667 KETTSCGSRAESLRD
-680 QQPCRSHNSDSISLA
+680 QQLCRSHNSDSISLT
-695 TNSTEYRPVGELEAI
+695 TNSTEYRPVGDLTEMAGT
-710 ASAAEKDLHGKI
+710 SGAEKDLYGKI
-722 LERNQWIELLA
+722 IERSQWIELLA
-733 DKLKESLQERNQLQT
+733 DKLKESLQDRNQLQS
-748 EGEKLAGEVM
+748 EVEKLASEVI

-769 SMKLKTQWAA
+769 NMKLKAQGSWGG
-779 VRQDQESTSGQRISE
+779 VRPPDQESTSGGGQRISE

-810 FPDQYDDR
+810 FPDIYD
-818 ELQQQERA
+818 EPPLGPSERA
-826 FDRNSQCS
+826 PEHTLKPPGC
-834 GDLAALNPLHIPLK
+834 GDLSELNPLHIPLK
-848 ISKQLEQFRR
+848 LSKQLEQFRR
-858 YLSQDELRLF
+858 YLSPDEVRLF
-868 NMVQTKF
+868 NMVQGKF
-875 DDFLT
+875 DDFLM
-880 QEVEKVRGDI
+880 QELDKVRDS
-890 TQGETENRLLR
+890 GETENRLLR
-901 EQLAVERAEKEQ
+901 EHLQIERADKEQ
-913 EVSRLRQMLGSVKT
+913 EINRLRQMLGSVKA
-927 GSIEIGVLRAELEAR
+927 GSIEIAALRTELEAR

-953 FEKKCVE
+953 FEKKVVE

-970 SQQSRRLSNDD
+970 SQQSRRVSNDD
-981 TGSEISG
+981 TASEISG

-1006 RRKHKEDIYLSPTH
+1006 RRKHKEGIYLSPTH

-1026 TIDATDGS
+1026 TIDATDAS
-1034 ADEVLVIEIPD
+1034 ADEVLVVEIIEE
-1045 DKHRNLTSDELR
+1045 KEHRHLTADELR
-1057 EFYQSKIKEMNLQ
+1057 EFYQTKIKELNAQ
-1070 HERVFANLR
+1070 HERVFSNLR
-1079 EKLSVYE
+1079 EKLKAYE
-1086 AKEKGK
+1086 AKEQEKH
-1092 QFVSNQTASTSSPI
+1092 VLSNQTASTTSSVVKDHCSPI
-1106 AKDHQCSPLLTNEP
+1106 MLTNEP
-1120 QPQTPP
+1120 PP
-1126 PPAESP
+1126 PMPSADRLSSP
-1132 SSTDTNVAPL
+1132 TDTADVANTHAGDAL
-1142 GGSVPPSVAAAAVVG
+1142 
-1157 EAPLTNSSDTNNMTR
+1157 LTNLSSSDTNNIKQEQRPELQQQGPIRLQTPPFVGE
-1172 RTIDRTDSPVVA
+1172 S
-1184 EAGSESDL
+1184 GSDTDL
-1192 QEIIAGYERR
+1192 QDIIAGYERR

-1311 NVLGGLAKYFSI
+1311 NVVGGLAKYFSV
-1323 CEDDLNSTVLEELH
+1323 CEEDLNSTVLEELH
-1337 RCQQQWHANASVLAG
+1337 RYQQLQQQGNESLLATDVSTDEGQLVGEADCTATESV
-1352 ASDASADESQLAANG
+1352 
-1367 TAVPESELNVTDLS
+1367 LNVTDVS
-1381 FLSSC
+1381 FLASC
-1386 KLLKYA
+1386 KLRKFA
-1392 PDVSGIISIIED
+1392 PDMSGIISIIED

-1410 VSSARGHREG
+1410 VSAKG
-1420 EEQSENVSINL
+1420 QSHDGDSEPENISLNL
-1431 EECLERLKAEALSL
+1431 EECMERLKAEAHSL
-1445 LALSERIKQ
+1445 LTLSERIKQ
-1454 SAPEATARTVDESEK
+1454 KTIAPKDDESDK
-1469 VSEKNDSCEEED
+1469 ASEKNDSCEEED
-1481 GLKRRGKT
+1481 GLKRRGKSAE
-1489 RPIEKQARSFDES
+1489 RGLESARSFDENI
-1502 MVRSGAHGD
+1502 VRPVAPERDGK
-1511 RGEQQGG
+1511 
-1518 SSLANGSRSLPV
+1518 ANGATSCRSLPI
-1530 DLSGVQ
+1530 DLAGLQ
-1536 VNGELNLQLHEL
+1536 LNGELNMQLHEL
-1548 KNRLLKAED
+1548 KNRLLKSED
-1557 DRKQLEME
+1557 ERKLLETE

-1611 RVANNSFVELQE
+1611 RVNNSFVELQE
-1623 RAKALLGSTGTG
+1623 RAKVLLGSTGTG
-1635 ADQTIEDNSLLLQLV
+1635 PDQTIEDNSMLLQLV
-1650 EDFAR
+1650 EDFCR

-1663 GKRDRMDLQ
+1663 EKRDRMDLQ

-1700 DEFVKEIDRLKCTL
+1700 DEFVKEIERLKSTM
-1714 REKEKD
+1714 REKDKD
-1720 KVNYERA
+1720 KVNFERA
-1727 NKELESMEQQVK
+1727 TKEEGCVSDCRYAKENRAIAANLESMEQQVK
-1739 ELTVQI
+1739 ELTTQI
-1745 SDRDDRMRKMET
+1745 ADRDDRLRKMET

-1783 TINEHVLETKVKEL
+1783 TINEHVLETKAKEL

-1804 NQQNESMH
+1804 SQQNESLH
-1812 QEMESFKTDLAVRGY
+1812 QEMESVKTDLAGRGY
-1827 DEKIARLEEEL
+1827 DEKIAKLEEEL
-1838 RQRQPTAEQSIVLE
+1838 RHRQPSTEQSIVLE

-1877 TSGASLGCSSPSEDI
+1877 TSGASLGCSSPSEDV
-1892 SVNQDSPLHRKRRA
+1892 SVNQDSPLHRQRKGT
-1906 ASTGAGA
+1906 SAGDGEA
-1913 EGSAAGADDKPSVT
+1913 GSPSDDKPKVT

-1960 QITNIRSGYAE
+1960 QISNIRSGYAE

-1977 VLQEKMSEQSMK
+1977 VLQEKMSEQSLK
-1989 ISSLQTR
+1989 ISSLQTK

-2033 QTRDKQIVNL
+2033 QTRDKQIANL

-2063 NQDSVE
+2063 NQDGTE
-2069 RGNGGEQGQR
+2069 RNHHEQR
-2079 LETELRAK
+2079 LEAELKAK
-2087 EEEIRQLRD
+2087 EEEIRILKD

-2106 ALPDLMETMLA
+2106 TLPDLMETILA
-2117 EKNEEIDQLRER
+2117 DKNEEIDQLKEK
-2129 LAQYQQSGEPIAAA
+2129 LAQYQQMAADKA
-2143 AAVSAQQ
+2143 DGNQRNDGALAR
-2150 LHAGPAAAMAKDDD
+2150 DDD

-2177 CDESD
+2177 GDESD
-2182 MVMRRMPEHGF
+2182 MVMRRMPEQN
-2193 TLEGILPA
+2193 TLGGILPV
-2201 HSIPMDSGTSLLPN
+2201 HSIPMMFLADFCVLTIKDSGLSLLPN
-2215 HSKQSSVQMLGP
+2215 HSKQSSVPMVGHML
-2227 AMSGGHESSSMLNSI
+2227 SGGHDSTMLNSI

-2253 SAVPRVPD
+2253 SAVPRIPD
-2261 QTRSSAPT
+2261 QTCSSAPT
-2269 PEYVPRQINFSLAD
+2269 PECVPRQIDFSLVD
-2283 DGSPMERVGII
+2283 DGSPQLGT
-2294 PHRQSAPPTTLMF
+2294 HRQSAPPAPQMLMF
-2307 FGGPPAPSGGARA
+2307 FGANTTGNGPRT
-2320 LVQEPA
+2320 LVREPA
-2326 FIEEIFDEEADAH
+2326 VIEEIVEEEEYNNDIMVH
-2339 DGPQKGA
+2339 Q
-2346 ARRDDSHSAQ
+2346 AQ
-2356 DEGRAKLEGEVE
+2356 SSTPNQAQTTLEGEIE
-2368 SLKLSLDRVVNEKNE
+2368 SLKLSLDKVVSEKNE
-2383 LVNRLKGEL
+2383 QIEALKVEL
-2392 QEKVEQMADLQVEL
+2392 QQKVEQMEDLQVEL

-2422 LRDEVEKVKLALGQL
+2422 LRDEVEKVKQELCRL
-2437 DQQARD
+2437 DQQAHDMQRKD
-2443 VQQKESE
+2443 AE
-2450 LREAQEQLHR
+2450 LREALEQVR
-2460 KEAEVVEVST
+2460 QKEAELCEVNT
-2470 RYDKIRAEM
+2470 KYEKVRIEM
-2479 EDVTKESTV
+2479 EDVTKEASV

-2549 TELKIVQ
+2549 TELKIMQ

-2587 ARSSSSLNSN
+2587 ARSNNSLSSN
-2597 SSYVQALKQNC
+2597 SSYVQALKHNC
-2608 AKLEEELQE
+2608 TKLEEELQE

-2629 ERVRIDLTGCQHDL
+2629 ERVRIDLSGCQHETEDL
-2643 EDVRGVLREKE
+2643 RSALKEKE

-2660 GDDGQSLHEALSN
+2660 GDDGNSLHEALSN
-2673 IQEQMQEK
+2673 IQEKMQEK
-2681 NVTLNGKLREEQDRN
+2681 NVTLNGKLREEQERN
-2696 AKLQSELE
+2696 AQLQSEVE
-2704 QLKLQLQRNDN
+2704 RLKQQLQRSDN

-2752 DVNSDDE
+2752 EMNTDEE
-2759 RQQGSAA
+2759 RQGTSGTVG
-2766 RKAAAR
+2766 RKAGSR
-2772 RPSDLD
+2772 KPSDLD

-2787 MDKGRKMQELLE
+2787 IDKGKKMQELLE

-2804 SASIQQQDAEIIE
+2804 SADIQQQDAEIIE
-2817 AMRVRLEASLGNE
+2817 AMRIRLEAALGNE
-2830 STLQRLL
+2830 STLQRML

-2869 GSPQHQPDGGATSG
+2869 GSPQDG
-2883 GNSPQRLN
+2883 SPQR
-2891 RLLNRSGEFEAE
+2891 RLNRSNEFETE

-2951 EQVKKELSRVLKE
+2951 EQVKKELNRVLKE
-2964 KEALELELDHEQ
+2964 KESLELELDHEQ
-2976 EKLELAHRELES
+2976 EKLELAHKEIES

-3023 RLEGVEF
+3023 RLESVEF
-3030 ERNQLRDTVQSLRT
+3030 ERNQLRDTVQSLRS
-3044 EVDRRRTREAQL
+3044 EVDRRRVREAHL

-3062 EHSMQA
+3062 ENSLNA
-3068 QGQSQHEVVP
+3068 QHQSQQQIVP

-3099 HQQAETLRFMMEERR
+3099 QQQAETVRFMMEERR
-3114 ALQLRIQEL
+3114 ALQHRIQEL
-3123 ERYNAHGGHHLHHQR
+3123 ERYNVHNSGGGHHQR

-3203 GPRSLESSSHPHRA
+3203 GPRSLESSSHPR
-3217 GRKSFRSIVTVIVAI
+3217 RKSFRSIVTVIVAI

-3267 TNVWARSPN
+3267 TNVWARSPG
-3276 SHFAEYGTSGG
+3276 SHFVEYATAGG
-3287 GGGAVRLERAEPI
+3287 GTGGIVRMERAEPI
-3300 PPQMFSASVG
+3300 PPQVFG
-3310 VAAGGGAF
+3310 VSSGGGAF
-3318 MRTLSVPVTGSPTSM
+3318 ARTLAVPVASPTSSL
-3333 RMNVDVLETL
+3333 RMSVDVLETL
-3343 REHQQQP
+3343 REHQHPQPHQQP
-3350 QYSRNGHGNR
+3350 QYNRNTQGNR

>member
-10 KLPREANRAS
+10 KLPSEANRTTADVDEVKTTIADRFGGMAAKELPFAVAS
-20 GDMDEDQRSSGVPG
+20 T
-34 SNKASSTSRASIG
+34 STSRVSVG
-47 SVGTSAGSGVGGVG
+47 SVGT

-96 GSGSVS
+96 AS
-102 ASVSESL
+102 ASVSIADSL

-129 PVDGDDDDDG
+129 PVDGDDDDSN
-139 DDDGGEP
+139 EP
-146 GVGSGS
+146 AEEGGS
-152 VQSVDEEPVRHAR
+152 VSAQSVDEEGPALAR
-165 PARQRH
+165 PSRQRQ
-171 RLSSD
+171 RLSS
-176 GSSTEEASSVNRLQP
+176 GGSSSTEEGSSVNRSQP
-191 KQKTA
+191 RRKPI
-196 ASAVADRKRQLF
+196 ASAVNDRKRQLF
-208 DIGDEEDLVARGAS
+208 DIGDDEDLVARGGG

-230 IDRIQLSGEDIAQHF
+230 IDHIQLSGDEIAKHF
-245 QPTAAIDDSDR
+245 QPTANIEGSEEDDSFR
-256 SSAAEEVD
+256 
-264 DSNRSGAKGG
+264 GG
-274 REWSFRTL
+274 V
-282 DDNEEAEE
+282 EE
-290 EEDSFEQPLNDSES
+290 EEENEGEDSFEQPLNESES
-304 SKEKHK
+304 VDEVSKGESL
-310 PKVATVA
+310 PKGGKLV

-337 KVNLNSLKRRAQSL
+337 KVNLNSLKRRT
-351 QRVEGAER
+351 QRGVVEGVVER
-359 KSNPINMAESNNNSQ
+359 RSNPINMAESNNNSQ

-395 VGSVELDPESSAVDG
+395 VGSVELDPESSGAV
-410 ATGVRTAA
+410 VSKPA
-418 KLSLEGRSRS
+418 KLSLDGRSRS
-428 VPDERPTAAGVGFA
+428 VPDERPSPVAKIGFA

-450 EERRVVEDTQAT
+450 EEKQRGQVT
-462 EDHSSASSDGSGA
+462 EDHSSASSGGSGVSE
-475 PGDLRE
+475 DLRE
-481 RILTTSKSFDEVQA
+481 RILTTSKSFDEVKA
-495 QSVPVEVLEDKTD
+495 QTVPIEVLEDKID
-508 SEKAHQQQQQQQ
+508 CEKAHQQQQQHSQ
-520 RIVGESIVKQMER
+520 RNVAESVVKQMER

-553 GGGNSSNG
+553 GGDTSSNG
-561 PTDDQRGGG
+561 PTDDERGDK
-570 VDAKG
+570 VNVK
-575 SAGVIEK
+575 VIEK

-609 KENMPEGDSLKAHD
+609 KENVPEETGESLKAHD

-628 SVKMF
+628 SLKMF

-652 LLETYGRKDSVGIPS
+652 LLETYGRKDSTVPS
-667 KEGGSRAGDSMRE
+667 KDGGSRAGDSLRE
-680 QQPCRSHNSDSISLA
+680 QQVCRSHNSDSISVA
-695 TNSTEYRPVGELEAI
+695 TNSTEYRPVPGELEAI
-710 ASAAEKDLHGKI
+710 AHAATERDLHGKI
-722 LERNQWIELLA
+722 MERNQWIELLA
-733 DKLKESLQERNQLQT
+733 DKLKESLEERNQLQS

-769 SMKLKTQWAA
+769 SMKLKTQWAGV

-810 FPDQYDDR
+810 FPDLYDDQR
-818 ELQQQERA
+818 ERERA
-826 FDRNSQCS
+826 FDLTSQS
-834 GDLAALNPLHIPLK
+834 SGGDLAALNPLQIPLK

-858 YLSQDELRLF
+858 YLSQEELRLF

-880 QEVEKVRGDI
+880 QEVEKVRAD
-890 TQGETENRLLR
+890 TLGETENRLLR
-901 EQLAVERAEKEQ
+901 EQLALERAEKEQ
-913 EVSRLRQMLGSVKT
+913 EVNRLRQMLGSVKT
-927 GSIEIGVLRAELEAR
+927 GSIEIGVLRTELEAR

-1034 ADEVLVIEIPD
+1034 ADEVLVIEMPD
-1045 DKHRNLTSDELR
+1045 DKVSHRHLTAEELR
-1057 EFYQSKIKEMNLQ
+1057 DFYQSKIKEMNLQ

-1086 AKEKGK
+1086 AREKEK

-1106 AKDHQCSPLLTNEP
+1106 AKDHQCSPLLTNES
-1120 QPQTPP
+1120 QPQ
-1126 PPAESP
+1126 PAESP
-1132 SSTDTNVAPL
+1132 SPSTDANVVAPA
-1142 GGSVPPSVAAAAVVG
+1142 GSSVVAS
-1157 EAPLTNSSDTNNMTR
+1157 EAPLTNSSDTNILPRPKTADR
-1172 RTIDRTDSPVVA
+1172 QRTDSPA
-1184 EAGSESDL
+1184 AAGAGELGSESDL
-1192 QEIIAGYERR
+1192 QEIIVGYERR

-1227 DSSFEDSHWPPELVL
+1227 DASFEDSHWPPELVL

-1248 AKSQLEI
+1248 AKSQLEV

-1337 RCQQQWHANASVLAG
+1337 RCQQQWQANASILA
-1352 ASDASADESQLAANG
+1352 ASDASADESQLAGEG
-1367 TAVPESELNVTDLS
+1367 TAIPEGEQNVTDLS

-1410 VSSARGHREG
+1410 VTARGPREG
-1420 EEQSENVSINL
+1420 EEPENVSINL
-1431 EECLERLKAEALSL
+1431 EDCLERLKAEALSL

-1454 SAPEATARTVDESEK
+1454 SAPVAGGPTVGEMDK

-1481 GLKRRGKT
+1481 GLKRTGKAK
-1489 RPIEKQARSFDES
+1489 PIGSARSFDET
-1502 MVRSGAHGD
+1502 MVRSGAQSVD
-1511 RGEQQGG
+1511 RGEQQGAC
-1518 SSLANGSRSLPV
+1518 SLANGSRSLPV
-1530 DLSGVQ
+1530 DLSGLQ

-1548 KNRLLKAED
+1548 RNRLLKSED
-1557 DRKQLEME
+1557 DRKQLEAE

-1623 RAKALLGSTGTG
+1623 RAKALLGSTG
-1635 ADQTIEDNSLLLQLV
+1635 AEQTIEDNSMLLQLV

-1700 DEFVKEIDRLKCTL
+1700 DEFVKQIDRLKCTL

-1720 KVNYERA
+1720 KVNFERA
-1727 NKELESMEQQVK
+1727 SKEEGCVADCRYAKENRAFAAKLETVELQVK
-1739 ELTVQI
+1739 DLTAQI
-1745 SDRDDRMRKMET
+1745 AERDDRIRKMET

-1783 TINEHVLETKVKEL
+1783 TINEHVMETKVKEL
-1797 EKYIDVQ
+1797 ERYIDVQ
-1804 NQQNESMH
+1804 NQQNESLH
-1812 QEMESFKTDLAVRGY
+1812 QEMESFKTDLVVRGY
-1827 DEKIARLEEEL
+1827 DDKIARLEEEL

-1906 ASTGAGA
+1906 ASGGAGVDGGA
-1913 EGSAAGADDKPSVT
+1913 GSAESKPSVT

-1977 VLQEKMSEQSMK
+1977 VLQEKMSEQSIK

-2063 NQDSVE
+2063 NQGGGE
-2069 RGNGGEQGQR
+2069 RSGGEQEQQR

-2117 EKNEEIDQLRER
+2117 EKNEEIDQLKDR
-2129 LAQYQQSGEPIAAA
+2129 LAQYQQGAEPAVAAMA
-2143 AAVSAQQ
+2143 GMQQ
-2150 LHAGPAAAMAKDDD
+2150 FHAGPAAKDDD

-2182 MVMRRMPEHGF
+2182 MVMRRMPEQGI
-2193 TLEGILPA
+2193 TLEGGILPA
-2201 HSIPMDSGTSLLPN
+2201 HSIPMDSGTSLFPN
-2215 HSKQSSVQMLGP
+2215 HSKQSSLQMLG
-2227 AMSGGHESSSMLNSI
+2227 AGGQALSGGHESSSMLNSI

-2269 PEYVPRQINFSLAD
+2269 PEYVPRQINFSLAED
-2283 DGSPMERVGII
+2283 AGSPMQRVGIM
-2294 PHRQSAPPTTLMF
+2294 HHQQRLSAPVPSSTLMF
-2307 FGGPPAPSGGARA
+2307 FGASPAPPGEGSSRM
-2320 LVQEPA
+2320 LVREPA
-2326 FIEEIFDEEADAH
+2326 FIEEIVDDEVDTAGDA
-2339 DGPQKGA
+2339 GPGKDDA
-2346 ARRDDSHSAQ
+2346 KAR
-2356 DEGRAKLEGEVE
+2356 LESEVE

-2383 LVNRLKGEL
+2383 LVERLKGEL
-2392 QEKVEQMADLQVEL
+2392 QEKVEQIADLQVEL

-2416 MQEKKE
+2416 MQERKE
-2422 LRDEVEKVKLALGQL
+2422 LRTEVEKVKQELGQL
-2437 DQQARD
+2437 EQQAHS
-2443 VQQKESE
+2443 VQQKETE
-2450 LREAQEQLHR
+2450 LREALESLHR
-2460 KEAEVVEVST
+2460 KEAEMVEVSE
-2470 RYDKIRAEM
+2470 RYEKVRTEM
-2479 EDVTKESTV
+2479 ESVTKESTV
-2488 LRAEQ
+2488 LRTEQ
-2493 QRQKLE
+2493 QRQKVE

-2576 TEDINRLKNEI
+2576 TEDINRLRNEI
-2587 ARSSSSLNSN
+2587 ARSSNSQLNSSS

-2617 TKLLLTEKMLAL
+2617 TKQLLTDKMLAL
-2629 ERVRIDLTGCQHDL
+2629 ERVRIDLSGCQHEL

-2673 IQEQMQEK
+2673 IQEQMQDK
-2681 NVTLNGKLREEQDRN
+2681 NVTLNGKLREEQARN
-2696 AKLQSELE
+2696 AKLQGELE
-2704 QLKLQLQRNDN
+2704 QLKAQLQRSDN

-2752 DVNSDDE
+2752 EVNSDDE
-2759 RQQGSAA
+2759 RHAVGEQAKGDA
-2766 RKAAAR
+2766 RKGGGPR
-2772 RPSDLD
+2772 KPSELD

-2787 MDKGRKMQELLE
+2787 MDKGKKMQELLE

-2817 AMRVRLEASLGNE
+2817 AMRIRLEASLGNE

-2837 EEERTKNERLSR
+2837 EEERTKAERLSR

-2863 LLMKGK
+2863 LLLKGK
-2869 GSPQHQPDGGATSG
+2869 GSPQAHSSAAEGGGALSG

-2891 RLLNRSGEFEAE
+2891 RLLNRSGDFEAE

-2951 EQVKKELSRVLKE
+2951 EQLKKELTRVLKE
-2964 KEALELELDHEQ
+2964 KETLELELDHEQ

-2993 GALQEAEALRSARRE
+2993 GALQEAEALRSARRD

-3062 EHSMQA
+3062 ENSLHA
-3068 QGQSQHEVVP
+3068 QGQHEVVP

-3093 ANAREN
+3093 SNAREN

-3114 ALQLRIQEL
+3114 ALQQRIQEL
-3123 ERYNAHGGHHLHHQR
+3123 ERYNAHGGGHHKR

-3203 GPRSLESSSHPHRA
+3203 GPRSLESSHRRT
-3217 GRKSFRSIVTVIVAI
+3217 GRKSFRSVVTVIVAI

-3256 PFSPRRSQSAS
+3256 PFSSPRRSQSAS

-3276 SHFAEYGTSGG
+3276 SHFAEYGTV
-3287 GGGAVRLERAEPI
+3287 GGGASVRMERAEPI
-3300 PPQMFSASVG
+3300 PSQLFSASVG
-3310 VAAGGGAF
+3310 VGAGGAF
-3318 MRTLSVPVTGSPTSM
+3318 VRTLSVPVPGSPTSL

-3343 REHQQQP
+3343 REHQQQHQP
-3350 QYSRNGHGNR
+3350 QYNRNGSGNR

>member
-10 KLPREANRAS
+10 KLPREANQTTS
-20 GDMDEDQRSSGVPG
+20 GGQQQSEEGHQGPAAKKAFATGVTSG
-34 SNKASSTSRASIG
+34 SSIG
-47 SVGTSAGSGVGGVG
+47 SAGSASA
-61 SKSSSSYGSRT
+61 SKSTSSYGSRK
-72 EPSVRFRLED
+72 ESSVRFRLED
-82 EILGSGSELSGSGS
+82 ELLGSGSELSGEG
-96 GSGSVS
+96 S
-102 ASVSESL
+102 ASASISESL
-109 SANDNQ
+109 SANDN
-115 HDDDSLEIMEEILV
+115 HDDDSLEIMEEIIV
-129 PVDGDDDDDG
+129 PPVDNDHDDDDDDEQANVAEISSASVPTDG
-139 DDDGGEP
+139 NSDDSSSSRSAE
-146 GVGSGS
+146 VIALNRSKKKGSIG
-152 VQSVDEEPVRHAR
+152 
-165 PARQRH
+165 
-171 RLSSD
+171 
-176 GSSTEEASSVNRLQP
+176 
-191 KQKTA
+191 
-196 ASAVADRKRQLF
+196 SAVADRKRQLF
-208 DIGDEEDLVARGAS
+208 DIGEDEDFLPRSAERPPSGGS
-222 GSGASLFD
+222 GSGLFD
-230 IDRIQLSGEDIAQHF
+230 IDRLQLSGDEIAQHF
-245 QPTAAIDDSDR
+245 QTTVESDR
-256 SSAAEEVD
+256 SEKE
-264 DSNRSGAKGG
+264 DSP
-274 REWSFRTL
+274 FR
-282 DDNEEAEE
+282 DRPKSSENEEY
-290 EEDSFEQPLNDSES
+290 EDSFGQDGGEGES
-304 SKEKHK
+304 SVGERASGKGKS
-310 PKVATVA
+310 PKRPLELVQVHHA
-317 THQTKELSPLNEDD
+317 KELSPLKEDD

-337 KVNLNSLKRRAQSL
+337 KVNLNALK
-351 QRVEGAER
+351 QRNQPIVQRGGIRLEEKARNQKPPNVMAE
-359 KSNPINMAESNNNSQ
+359 ESNNNSQ

-387 AKDTESER
+387 APDTESER
-395 VGSVELDPESSAVDG
+395 VGSVELDASSGSVARQG
-410 ATGVRTAA
+410 
-418 KLSLEGRSRS
+418 KLSADYRSRS
-428 VPDERPTAAGVGFA
+428 VPDGIGAGKGSGAAGPSGAGFT
-442 SLGPIRLT
+442 SLGPMKMSEAMSDRLSN
-450 EERRVVEDTQAT
+450 EPSG
-462 EDHSSASSDGSGA
+462 SSSSGGSGISE
-475 PGDLRE
+475 DLRE
-481 RILTTSKSFDEVQA
+481 RILTTSKSFEEVKA
-495 QSVPVEVLEDKTD
+495 QGVAAIEVLEDKT
-508 SEKAHQQQQQQQ
+508 E
-520 RIVGESIVKQMER
+520 RPGGEPAKPMER
-533 VSGEQKEALED
+533 VPVDQKEALED
-544 ISEESEHTL
+544 ISEESEHTVGGG
-553 GGGNSSNG
+553 GGGNSSN
-561 PTDDQRGGG
+561 TDDEQQRIMG
-570 VDAKG
+570 VKVTSRQQEGASPVPG
-575 SAGVIEK
+575 NLIER

-587 TILEEKLLQKRLSIG
+587 SILEEKLLQKQHSVVG

-609 KENMPEGDSLKAHD
+609 KENIPEGGSLKAGPE
-623 FDSVV
+623 FDSVI
-628 SVKMF
+628 SLKMF

-652 LLETYGRKDSVGIPS
+652 LLNAYGGR
-667 KEGGSRAGDSMRE
+667 KEGGTAQGKETNSCSSRAESLRE
-680 QQPCRSHNSDSISLA
+680 QPPCRSHNSDSISMA
-695 TNSTEYRPVGELEAI
+695 TNSTEYRPVGELADM
-710 ASAAEKDLHGKI
+710 ASAEKDLYGKI
-722 LERNQWIELLA
+722 MERNQWIELLA
-733 DKLKESLQERNQLQT
+733 DKLKESLQERNQLQS
-748 EGEKLAGEVM
+748 EGEKLAAEVT

-769 SMKLKTQWAA
+769 SMKLKAQSSSWAG
-779 VRQDQESTSGQRISE
+779 VRPPDQESTSGGGGQRISE

-810 FPDQYDDR
+810 FPDLYDDPP
-818 ELQQQERA
+818 LGATERLLEPPG
-826 FDRNSQCS
+826 CS
-834 GDLAALNPLHIPLK
+834 DFSELNPMHIPLK

-858 YLSQDELRLF
+858 YLAPDEVRLF
-868 NMVQTKF
+868 NMVQGKF

-880 QEVEKVRGDI
+880 QELDKVRDG
-890 TQGETENRLLR
+890 GETENRVLR
-901 EQLAVERAEKEQ
+901 EQLQIERAEKEQ
-913 EVSRLRQMLGSVKT
+913 EVNRLRQMLGSVKA
-927 GSIEIGVLRAELEAR
+927 GSIEIVALRTELEAR

-953 FEKKCVE
+953 FEKKVVD

-981 TGSEISG
+981 TASEISG

-1006 RRKHKEDIYLSPTH
+1006 RRKHKEGIYLSPTH

-1026 TIDATDGS
+1026 TIDATDAS
-1034 ADEVLVIEIPD
+1034 ADEVLVVEIIEEQE
-1045 DKHRNLTSDELR
+1045 HRHLSAEEVR
-1057 EFYQSKIKEMNLQ
+1057 EFYQSKIKELNAQ

-1079 EKLSVYE
+1079 GKLKAYE
-1086 AKEKGK
+1086 AKEQEKH
-1092 QFVSNQTASTSSPI
+1092 VLSNQTASTSSVV
-1106 AKDHQCSPLLTNEP
+1106 KDHCSPMLTNEP
-1120 QPQTPP
+1120 QPPPTPP
-1126 PPAESP
+1126 PPKPSVDRRPPSP
-1132 SSTDTNVAPL
+1132 TDT
-1142 GGSVPPSVAAAAVVG
+1142 SDAANIHADD
-1157 EAPLTNSSDTNNMTR
+1157 APLTNPCSSDTNKIVQER
-1172 RTIDRTDSPVVA
+1172 PEQVL
-1184 EAGSESDL
+1184 GSIRLQTPTSVGELGSDSDL
-1192 QEIIAGYERR
+1192 QEIIDGYERR

-1216 ELEVQIQALLT
+1216 ELEVQIQALLS

-1260 KHEEEMARMKNDFEK
+1260 KHEEEMARMRNDFEK

-1311 NVLGGLAKYFSI
+1311 NVVGGLAKYFSI
-1323 CEDDLNSTVLEELH
+1323 CEEDLNSTVLEELH
-1337 RCQQQWHANASVLAG
+1337 RYQQLQQQAN
-1352 ASDASADESQLAANG
+1352 ESQQTVDLGSEDGQTHEPSAVDCSAN
-1367 TAVPESELNVTDLS
+1367 ESALNVTDVS
-1381 FLSSC
+1381 FLASC
-1386 KLLKYA
+1386 KLLKFA

-1410 VSSARGHREG
+1410 VSAKAQQQRDDGTEP
-1420 EEQSENVSINL
+1420 ENISLNL
-1431 EECLERLKAEALSL
+1431 EECLERLRAEALSL

-1454 SAPEATARTVDESEK
+1454 KSSSGTTTKEDESDR

-1481 GLKRRGKT
+1481 GLKRRGKAL
-1489 RPIEKQARSFDES
+1489 ESARSFDENIGRQQDGPDRLS
-1502 MVRSGAHGD
+1502 DAKSNGAHGC
-1511 RGEQQGG
+1511 
-1518 SSLANGSRSLPV
+1518 RSLPI
-1530 DLSGVQ
+1530 DLTGLQ
-1536 VNGELNLQLHEL
+1536 LNGELNMQLHEL
-1548 KNRLLKAED
+1548 KNRLLKSED
-1557 DRKQLEME
+1557 ERKLLESE

-1570 SKQNSLVSELS
+1570 SKQSSLVSELS

-1611 RVANNSFVELQE
+1611 RVNNSFVELQE
-1623 RAKALLGSTGTG
+1623 RAKVLLGSTTGAG
-1635 ADQTIEDNSLLLQLV
+1635 ADQTIEDSSMLLQLV
-1650 EDFAR
+1650 EDFCR

-1672 SQIEAADKQLKATR
+1672 LQIEAADKQLKATR

-1700 DEFVKEIDRLKCTL
+1700 DEFVKEIERLKGAM

-1720 KVNYERA
+1720 KVNFERA
-1727 NKELESMEQQVK
+1727 SKEEGLCVSDCRYAKECRAIAANLESMEQQVK
-1739 ELTVQI
+1739 ELTTQI
-1745 SDRDDRMRKMET
+1745 ADRDDRLRKMEA

-1804 NQQNESMH
+1804 NLQNESLH
-1812 QEMESFKTDLAVRGY
+1812 HEMESVRTDLAGRGY
-1827 DEKIARLEEEL
+1827 DAKIAKLEEEL
-1838 RQRQPTAEQSIVLE
+1838 RQRQPSAEQSIVLE
-1852 ALTVQLRDIEETLE
+1852 ALTVQLRDIEETLD

-1877 TSGASLGCSSPSEDI
+1877 TSGASVGCSSPSEDV
-1892 SVNQDSPLHRKRRA
+1892 SVNQDSPLHRQRRSA
-1906 ASTGAGA
+1906 GGAGGDGAA
-1913 EGSAAGADDKPSVT
+1913 EEDGGSPNGGGDKPKVT

-1960 QITNIRSGYAE
+1960 QISNIRGGYAE

-1977 VLQEKMSEQSMK
+1977 VLQEKMSEQSLK
-1989 ISSLQTR
+1989 ISSLQTK

-2063 NQDSVE
+2063 NQDGAE
-2069 RGNGGEQGQR
+2069 RSQHEQR
-2079 LETELRAK
+2079 LEAELKAK
-2087 EEEIRQLRD
+2087 EEEIRVLKE

-2117 EKNEEIDQLRER
+2117 DKNEEIDQLKER
-2129 LAQYQQSGEPIAAA
+2129 LAQMMGKGAAANPRHDELVAAA
-2143 AAVSAQQ
+2143 A
-2150 LHAGPAAAMAKDDD
+2150 LAKDDD

-2182 MVMRRMPEHGF
+2182 MVMRRMPEQH

-2215 HSKQSSVQMLGP
+2215 HSKQSSVPL
-2227 AMSGGHESSSMLNSI
+2227 GGHILGGSHDSTMLNSI

-2253 SAVPRVPD
+2253 SVVPRIPD

-2269 PEYVPRQINFSLAD
+2269 PECVPRQIDFSLAD
-2283 DGSPMERVGII
+2283 VEGT
-2294 PHRQSAPPTTLMF
+2294 PHLNAQRLSAPPQMLMF
-2307 FGGPPAPSGGARA
+2307 FGASATASGPRA
-2320 LVQEPA
+2320 LVREPA
-2326 FIEEIFDEEADAH
+2326 FIEEIVEGEELNDAMV
-2339 DGPQKGA
+2339 A
-2346 ARRDDSHSAQ
+2346 AHPAQ
-2356 DEGRAKLEGEVE
+2356 RKAPNEVNSNPEGEVE
-2368 SLKLSLDRVVNEKNE
+2368 SLKLSLDRVVTEKNE
-2383 LVNRLKGEL
+2383 QIEGLKGEL
-2392 QEKVEQMADLQVEL
+2392 QEKIERIEDLQVEL

-2416 MQEKKE
+2416 MQERKE
-2422 LRDEVEKVKLALGQL
+2422 LRDEVEKVKQELGRL
-2437 DQQARD
+2437 DQQAHD
-2443 VQQKESE
+2443 MQQKEAE
-2450 LREAQEQLHR
+2450 LRVALEQVRQKEIELGEVNSRYEKVRTEAEDAT
-2460 KEAEVVEVST
+2460 KEAS
-2470 RYDKIRAEM
+2470 A
-2479 EDVTKESTV
+2479 
-2488 LRAEQ
+2488 LRGEQ

-2549 TELKIVQ
+2549 TELKIMQ

-2587 ARSSSSLNSN
+2587 ARSNNSLSSN
-2597 SSYVQALKQNC
+2597 SSYVQTLKQNC
-2608 AKLEEELQE
+2608 TKLEEELQE
-2617 TKLLLTEKMLAL
+2617 TKVLLTEKMLAL
-2629 ERVRIDLTGCQHDL
+2629 ERVRIDLTGCQQEMEDL
-2643 EDVRGVLREKE
+2643 RSTLKEKE

-2660 GDDGQSLHEALSN
+2660 GADGNSLHEALSN
-2673 IQEQMQEK
+2673 IQEKMQEK
-2681 NVTLNGKLREEQDRN
+2681 NVTLNGKLREEQERN
-2696 AKLQSELE
+2696 AQLQSEVE
-2704 QLKLQLQRNDN
+2704 RLKQQLQRSDN

-2731 EKELNYSAQL
+2731 ERELNYSAQL

-2752 DVNSDDE
+2752 DMNTDDD
-2759 RQQGSAA
+2759 RQGSSSGAA
-2766 RKAAAR
+2766 GRKPGPSR
-2772 RPSDLD
+2772 KPSDLD
-2778 DLRQKLQLE
+2778 ELRQKLQLE
-2787 MDKGRKMQELLE
+2787 MDKGKKMHELLE

-2804 SASIQQQDAEIIE
+2804 SAAIQQQDAEIIE
-2817 AMRVRLEASLGNE
+2817 AMRIRLEAALGNE
-2830 STLQRLL
+2830 TTLQRLL

-2863 LLMKGK
+2863 LLMKGGK
-2869 GSPQHQPDGGATSG
+2869 GSPQDG
-2883 GNSPQRLN
+2883 SPQR
-2891 RLLNRSGEFEAE
+2891 RLNRSNEFETE
-2903 MVARYESELKFL
+2903 MMARYESELKFL

-2951 EQVKKELSRVLKE
+2951 EQVKKELNRVLKE
-2964 KEALELELDHEQ
+2964 KETLELELDHEQ
-2976 EKLELAHRELES
+2976 ERLELAHKEIES

-3023 RLEGVEF
+3023 RLESVEF
-3030 ERNQLRDTVQSLRT
+3030 ERNQLRDTVQSLRS
-3044 EVDRRRTREAQL
+3044 EVDRRRVREAHL

-3062 EHSMQA
+3062 ENSLNA
-3068 QGQSQHEVVP
+3068 QNQQQQQIVP

-3093 ANAREN
+3093 SNAREN
-3099 HQQAETLRFMMEERR
+3099 QQQAESLRFMMEERR
-3114 ALQLRIQEL
+3114 ALQQRIQEL
-3123 ERYNAHGGHHLHHQR
+3123 ERYNVHGSGVGHYHQR

-3165 KRYLQIVLTT
+3165 KRYLQIVLAT

-3190 LPPGQLEVLALAS
+3190 LPPGQMEVLALAS
-3203 GPRSLESSSHPHRA
+3203 GPRSLDSSGQPR
-3217 GRKSFRSIVTVIVAI
+3217 RKSFRSIVTVIVSI

-3267 TNVWARSPN
+3267 TNVWARSPG
-3276 SHFAEYGTSGG
+3276 SHFVEYGTG
-3287 GGGAVRLERAEPI
+3287 GGGAGGIVRMERAEPI
-3300 PPQMFSASVG
+3300 PPQVFSVS
-3310 VAAGGGAF
+3310 AGGGAF
-3318 MRTLSVPVTGSPTSM
+3318 ARTLAVPAGSPTSSSL
-3333 RMNVDVLETL
+3333 RMSVDVLETL
-3343 REHQQQP
+3343 REHQHPHQLQHQQQA
-3350 QYSRNGHGNR
+3350 QYNRNIHGNR

>member
-10 KLPREANRAS
+10 KLPREANQTTS
-20 GDMDEDQRSSGVPG
+20 GGQQQLEEGHQGPAAKKAFATGVTSG
-34 SNKASSTSRASIG
+34 NSIG
-47 SVGTSAGSGVGGVG
+47 SAGSASA
-61 SKSSSSYGSRT
+61 SKSTSSYGSRK
-72 EPSVRFRLED
+72 ESSVRFRLED
-82 EILGSGSELSGSGS
+82 ELLGSGSELSGEG
-96 GSGSVS
+96 S
-102 ASVSESL
+102 ASASISESL
-109 SANDNQ
+109 SANDN
-115 HDDDSLEIMEEILV
+115 HDDDSLEIMEEIV
-129 PVDGDDDDDG
+129 VPPVDNDHDDDDDDEQAKVAEISSASVPIDG
-139 DDDGGEP
+139 NSDDSSSSRSAE
-146 GVGSGS
+146 VIALNRSKKKGSIG
-152 VQSVDEEPVRHAR
+152 
-165 PARQRH
+165 
-171 RLSSD
+171 
-176 GSSTEEASSVNRLQP
+176 
-191 KQKTA
+191 
-196 ASAVADRKRQLF
+196 SAVADRKRQLF
-208 DIGDEEDLVARGAS
+208 DIGEDEDFLPRSAERPPSGGS
-222 GSGASLFD
+222 GSGLFD
-230 IDRIQLSGEDIAQHF
+230 IDRLQLSGDEIAQHF
-245 QPTAAIDDSDR
+245 QTTVESDR
-256 SSAAEEVD
+256 SEKE
-264 DSNRSGAKGG
+264 DSP
-274 REWSFRTL
+274 FR
-282 DDNEEAEE
+282 DRPKSSENEEY
-290 EEDSFEQPLNDSES
+290 EDSFGQGGEGES
-304 SKEKHK
+304 SVGERASGKGKSSKRPVELVH
-310 PKVATVA
+310 VHHA
-317 THQTKELSPLNEDD
+317 KELSPLKEDD

-337 KVNLNSLKRRAQSL
+337 KVNLNALK
-351 QRVEGAER
+351 QRNQPIVQKGGIRLEEKARNQKPSKVMAE
-359 KSNPINMAESNNNSQ
+359 ESNNNSQ

-387 AKDTESER
+387 APDTESER
-395 VGSVELDPESSAVDG
+395 VGSVELDASSGSVARQG
-410 ATGVRTAA
+410 
-418 KLSLEGRSRS
+418 KLSADYRSRS
-428 VPDERPTAAGVGFA
+428 VPDGIGAGKGSGAGGPSGAGFT
-442 SLGPIRLT
+442 SLGPMKMSEAMSVRLSN
-450 EERRVVEDTQAT
+450 EASG
-462 EDHSSASSDGSGA
+462 SSSSGGSGISE
-475 PGDLRE
+475 DLRE
-481 RILTTSKSFDEVQA
+481 RILTTSKSFEEVKA
-495 QSVPVEVLEDKTD
+495 QGVAAIEVLEDKT
-508 SEKAHQQQQQQQ
+508 E
-520 RIVGESIVKQMER
+520 RPGGELAKPMER
-533 VSGEQKEALED
+533 VPVDQKEALED
-544 ISEESEHTL
+544 ISEESEHTVGGGG
-553 GGGNSSNG
+553 GGGNSSN
-561 PTDDQRGGG
+561 TDDEQQRIMG
-570 VDAKG
+570 VKVTSRQQEGASPVPG
-575 SAGVIEK
+575 NLIER

-587 TILEEKLLQKRLSIG
+587 SILEEKLLQKQHSVVG

-609 KENMPEGDSLKAHD
+609 KENIPEGGSLKAGPE
-623 FDSVV
+623 FDSVI
-628 SVKMF
+628 SLKMF

-652 LLETYGRKDSVGIPS
+652 LLNAYGGR
-667 KEGGSRAGDSMRE
+667 KEGGTAQGKETNSCNSRAESLRE
-680 QQPCRSHNSDSISLA
+680 QLPCRSHNSDSISMA
-695 TNSTEYRPVGELEAI
+695 TNSTEYRPVGELADM
-710 ASAAEKDLHGKI
+710 AGTSGAEKDLYGKI
-722 LERNQWIELLA
+722 MERNQWIELLA
-733 DKLKESLQERNQLQT
+733 DKLKESLQERNQLQS
-748 EGEKLAGEVM
+748 EGEKLAAEVT

-769 SMKLKTQWAA
+769 SMKLKAQSTSWAG
-779 VRQDQESTSGQRISE
+779 VRPPDQESTSGGGGQRISE

-810 FPDQYDDR
+810 FPDLYDDPP
-818 ELQQQERA
+818 LGATERLLEPPG
-826 FDRNSQCS
+826 CS
-834 GDLAALNPLHIPLK
+834 DLSELNPMHIPLK

-858 YLSQDELRLF
+858 YLAPDEVRLF
-868 NMVQTKF
+868 NMVQGKF

-880 QEVEKVRGDI
+880 QELDKVRDG
-890 TQGETENRLLR
+890 GETENRVLR
-901 EQLAVERAEKEQ
+901 EQLQIERAEKEQ
-913 EVSRLRQMLGSVKT
+913 EVNRLRQMLGSVKA
-927 GSIEIGVLRAELEAR
+927 GSIEIVALRTELEAR

-953 FEKKCVE
+953 FEKKVVD

-981 TGSEISG
+981 TASEISG

-1006 RRKHKEDIYLSPTH
+1006 RRKHKEGIYLSPTH

-1026 TIDATDGS
+1026 TIDATDAS
-1034 ADEVLVIEIPD
+1034 ADEVLVVEIIEEQE
-1045 DKHRNLTSDELR
+1045 HRHLSAEEVR
-1057 EFYQSKIKEMNLQ
+1057 EFYQSKIKELNAQ

-1079 EKLSVYE
+1079 GKLKAYE
-1086 AKEKGK
+1086 AKE
-1092 QFVSNQTASTSSPI
+1092 
-1106 AKDHQCSPLLTNEP
+1106 
-1120 QPQTPP
+1120 
-1126 PPAESP
+1126 
-1132 SSTDTNVAPL
+1132 
-1142 GGSVPPSVAAAAVVG
+1142 
-1157 EAPLTNSSDTNNMTR
+1157 
-1172 RTIDRTDSPVVA
+1172 
-1184 EAGSESDL
+1184 
-1192 QEIIAGYERR
+1192 QEKH
-1202 LQEQVALARQDVLK
+1202 VL
-1216 ELEVQIQALLT
+1216 ALLS

-1260 KHEEEMARMKNDFEK
+1260 KHEEEMARMRNDFEK

-1311 NVLGGLAKYFSI
+1311 NVVGGLAKYFSI
-1323 CEDDLNSTVLEELH
+1323 CEEDLNSTVLEELH
-1337 RCQQQWHANASVLAG
+1337 RYQQLQQQAN
-1352 ASDASADESQLAANG
+1352 ESQQTVDLGSEDGQTHEPSAVDCSAN
-1367 TAVPESELNVTDLS
+1367 ESALNVTDVS
-1381 FLSSC
+1381 FLASC
-1386 KLLKYA
+1386 KLLKFA

-1410 VSSARGHREG
+1410 VSAKAQQQRDDGTEP
-1420 EEQSENVSINL
+1420 ENISLNL
-1431 EECLERLKAEALSL
+1431 EECLERLRAEALSL

-1454 SAPEATARTVDESEK
+1454 KSSSGTTTKEDESDR

-1489 RPIEKQARSFDES
+1489 LESARSFDENIGRLQDGPDRPGDAKS
-1502 MVRSGAHGD
+1502 NGAHGC
-1511 RGEQQGG
+1511 
-1518 SSLANGSRSLPV
+1518 RSLPI
-1530 DLSGVQ
+1530 DLAGLQ
-1536 VNGELNLQLHEL
+1536 LNGELNMQLHEL
-1548 KNRLLKAED
+1548 KNRLLKSED
-1557 DRKQLEME
+1557 ERKLLESE

-1570 SKQNSLVSELS
+1570 SKQSSLVSELS

-1611 RVANNSFVELQE
+1611 RVNNSFVELQE
-1623 RAKALLGSTGTG
+1623 RAKVLLGSTTGAG
-1635 ADQTIEDNSLLLQLV
+1635 ADQTIEDSSMLLQLV
-1650 EDFAR
+1650 EDFCR

-1672 SQIEAADKQLKATR
+1672 LQIEAADKQLKATR

-1700 DEFVKEIDRLKCTL
+1700 DEFVKEIERLKGAM

-1720 KVNYERA
+1720 KVNFERA
-1727 NKELESMEQQVK
+1727 SKEEGLCVNDCRYAKECRAIAANLESMEQQVK
-1739 ELTVQI
+1739 ELTTQI
-1745 SDRDDRMRKMET
+1745 ADRDDRLRKMEA

-1804 NQQNESMH
+1804 NLQNESLH
-1812 QEMESFKTDLAVRGY
+1812 QEMESVRTDLAGRGY
-1827 DEKIARLEEEL
+1827 DAKIAKLEEEL
-1838 RQRQPTAEQSIVLE
+1838 RQRQPSAEQSIVLE
-1852 ALTVQLRDIEETLE
+1852 ALTVQLRDIEETLD

-1877 TSGASLGCSSPSEDI
+1877 TSGASVGCSSPSEDV
-1892 SVNQDSPLHRKRRA
+1892 SVNQDSPLHRQRRSA
-1906 ASTGAGA
+1906 GGAGGDGAA
-1913 EGSAAGADDKPSVT
+1913 EEDGGSPNGGGDKPKVT

-1960 QITNIRSGYAE
+1960 QISNIRGGYAE

-1977 VLQEKMSEQSMK
+1977 VLQEKMSEQSLK
-1989 ISSLQTR
+1989 ISSLQTK

-2063 NQDSVE
+2063 NQDGAE
-2069 RGNGGEQGQR
+2069 RSQHEQR
-2079 LETELRAK
+2079 LEAELKAK
-2087 EEEIRQLRD
+2087 EEEIRVLKE

-2117 EKNEEIDQLRER
+2117 DKNEEIDQLKER
-2129 LAQYQQSGEPIAAA
+2129 LAQMTGKGAAA
-2143 AAVSAQQ
+2143 NPRHDELV
-2150 LHAGPAAAMAKDDD
+2150 AAALAKDDD

-2182 MVMRRMPEHGF
+2182 MVMRRMPEQH

-2215 HSKQSSVQMLGP
+2215 HSKQSSVPL
-2227 AMSGGHESSSMLNSI
+2227 GGHILGGSHDSTMLNSI

-2253 SAVPRVPD
+2253 SVVPRIPD

-2269 PEYVPRQINFSLAD
+2269 PECVPRQIDFSLAD
-2283 DGSPMERVGII
+2283 VEGSPHLNAQRL
-2294 PHRQSAPPTTLMF
+2294 SAPPQMLMF
-2307 FGGPPAPSGGARA
+2307 FGASATASGPRA
-2320 LVQEPA
+2320 LVREPA
-2326 FIEEIFDEEADAH
+2326 FIEEIVEGEELNDAMV
-2339 DGPQKGA
+2339 A
-2346 ARRDDSHSAQ
+2346 AHPAQ
-2356 DEGRAKLEGEVE
+2356 RKAPNEVNPNLEGEVE
-2368 SLKLSLDRVVNEKNE
+2368 SLKLSLDRVVTEKNE
-2383 LVNRLKGEL
+2383 QIEGLKGEL
-2392 QEKVEQMADLQVEL
+2392 QEKMERIEDLQVEL

-2416 MQEKKE
+2416 MQERKE
-2422 LRDEVEKVKLALGQL
+2422 LRDEVEKVKQELGRL
-2437 DQQARD
+2437 DQQAHD
-2443 VQQKESE
+2443 MQQKEAE
-2450 LREAQEQLHR
+2450 LRVALEQVRQKEIELGEVTSRYEKVRTEA
-2460 KEAEVVEVST
+2460 
-2470 RYDKIRAEM
+2470 
-2479 EDVTKESTV
+2479 EDVTKEASA
-2488 LRAEQ
+2488 LRTEQ

-2549 TELKIVQ
+2549 TELKIMQ

-2587 ARSSSSLNSN
+2587 ARSNNSLSSN
-2597 SSYVQALKQNC
+2597 SSYVQTLKQNC
-2608 AKLEEELQE
+2608 TKLEEELQE
-2617 TKLLLTEKMLAL
+2617 TKVLLTEKMLAL
-2629 ERVRIDLTGCQHDL
+2629 ERVRIDLTGCQQEMEDL
-2643 EDVRGVLREKE
+2643 RSTLKEKE

-2660 GDDGQSLHEALSN
+2660 GADGNSLHEALSN
-2673 IQEQMQEK
+2673 IQEKMQEK
-2681 NVTLNGKLREEQDRN
+2681 NVTLNGKLREEQERN
-2696 AKLQSELE
+2696 AQLQSEVE
-2704 QLKLQLQRNDN
+2704 RLKQQLQRSDN

-2731 EKELNYSAQL
+2731 ERELNYSAQL

-2752 DVNSDDE
+2752 DMNTDEE
-2759 RQQGSAA
+2759 RQGSSSGAA
-2766 RKAAAR
+2766 GRKPGPSR
-2772 RPSDLD
+2772 KPSDLD
-2778 DLRQKLQLE
+2778 ELRQKLQLE
-2787 MDKGRKMQELLE
+2787 MDKGKKMHELLE

-2804 SASIQQQDAEIIE
+2804 SAAIQQQDAEIIE
-2817 AMRVRLEASLGNE
+2817 AMRIRLEAALGNE
-2830 STLQRLL
+2830 TTLQRLL

-2863 LLMKGK
+2863 LLMKGGK
-2869 GSPQHQPDGGATSG
+2869 GSPQDG
-2883 GNSPQRLN
+2883 SPQR
-2891 RLLNRSGEFEAE
+2891 RLNRSNEFETE
-2903 MVARYESELKFL
+2903 MMARYESELKFL

-2951 EQVKKELSRVLKE
+2951 EQVKKELNRVLKE
-2964 KEALELELDHEQ
+2964 KETLELELDHEQ
-2976 EKLELAHRELES
+2976 ERLELAHKEIES

-3023 RLEGVEF
+3023 RLESVEF
-3030 ERNQLRDTVQSLRT
+3030 ERNQLRDTVQSLRS
-3044 EVDRRRTREAQL
+3044 EVDRRRVREAHL

-3062 EHSMQA
+3062 ENSLNA
-3068 QGQSQHEVVP
+3068 QNQQQQQIVP

-3093 ANAREN
+3093 SNAREN
-3099 HQQAETLRFMMEERR
+3099 QQQAESLRFMTEERR
-3114 ALQLRIQEL
+3114 ALQQRIQEL
-3123 ERYNAHGGHHLHHQR
+3123 ERYNVHGSGVGHYHQR

-3165 KRYLQIVLTT
+3165 KRYLQIVLAT

-3203 GPRSLESSSHPHRA
+3203 GPRSLESSGQPR
-3217 GRKSFRSIVTVIVAI
+3217 RKSFRSIVTVIVSI

-3267 TNVWARSPN
+3267 TNVWARSPG
-3276 SHFAEYGTSGG
+3276 SHFVEYGTG
-3287 GGGAVRLERAEPI
+3287 GGGAGGIVRMERAEPI
-3300 PPQMFSASVG
+3300 PPQVFSVS
-3310 VAAGGGAF
+3310 AGGGAF
-3318 MRTLSVPVTGSPTSM
+3318 ARTLAVPAGSPTSSSL
-3333 RMNVDVLETL
+3333 RMSVDVLETL
-3343 REHQQQP
+3343 REHQHPHQQQHQQQA
-3350 QYSRNGHGNR
+3350 QYNRNIHGNR